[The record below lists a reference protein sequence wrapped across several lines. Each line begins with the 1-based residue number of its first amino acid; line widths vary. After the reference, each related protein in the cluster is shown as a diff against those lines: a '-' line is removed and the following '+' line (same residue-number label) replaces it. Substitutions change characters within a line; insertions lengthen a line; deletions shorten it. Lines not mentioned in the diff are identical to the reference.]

1 MSFQYSP
8 DSDIADWLASIH
20 LERYQDVFKQHG
32 YHVARDATL
41 LDGEDLQ
48 QIGITATGHR
58 KRILNLVQQTQLLGR
73 PLRKPA
79 ARDAHPQAAACME
92 ALDVAQRPQ
101 IGEDAMKG
109 VLGGATDVSEMQQR
123 AAEPNHTSP
132 LEKDPAPPLVRPVPK
147 PRTVFHRSKPE
158 QGLAPTPAARST
170 VLTQSL
176 DSDRTPGAFV
186 VLEGFVPGESST
198 DLESPEAR
206 PKQQTSPRATTT
218 MGIGASRSATRES
231 SREEKRL
238 PASVDHGQTLETSE
252 KPSSSVPSVPP
263 RLGHRIP
270 APESSPAS
278 LPEGRPTSD
287 LSLPAVATSAKTDVL
302 PYPGAPSQLG
312 SGQGRLEM
320 VSNIIYEGLK
330 PSLAPTE
337 DPGGENGPQDRT
349 LTEPPGPSLQEMTY
363 LVNKP
368 ESPGW
373 SAAGLPP
380 VPERPATKP
389 DISEQPINPYSES
402 IFGHEVPAREQK
414 GMGIPSRQSCE
425 GGAELELEREACR
438 TSSECSSD
446 GKSEDEETRT
456 KLIDR
461 IIQNDTEGYSTVE
474 SPHAEGAQFS
484 LPSHFYPDEILD
496 DLTISPYAS
505 YTSLSEP
512 RLTMLRGWLDKL
524 SPQGNYVFQR
534 RYVRFD
540 GKNLM
545 YFSSE
550 KEPYPKG
557 VIPLSVI
564 EMVRSTKDNK
574 FQVVTSHRIFVFRA
588 ENEAQR
594 NEWCS
599 TLQKKVTEQR
609 LVGSQPRPAN
619 TAHCQ
624 KSGTLEL
631 KGQKS
636 KVFAALSLSEM
647 WLYKSEQF
655 FKMGIGICLIEMRG
669 STIREA
675 KNRSFELITP
685 LKIFSFMAESEK
697 EKREW
702 MEALQEAIAET
713 LYDYEVAEKIWSN
726 KANKHCADCRAQN
739 PDWASINLCV
749 VICKQC
755 AGQHRSLGSNIS
767 KVQSLKLDTSVWSNE
782 IVQLFIMLGNDRAN
796 RFWAARLLATEGLY
810 PDASAEQRR
819 DFISRKYRDGR
830 YRLPHPHYATQ
841 DDVLQAL
848 CAAVTGPGL
857 LKTVLQFFSSS
868 EAGLT
873 ADPGAYEVSPG
884 ADLLWGP
891 ENKRPRNRSALC
903 PTGSPSTGEPGPEG
917 VYNEITQPVT
927 HSGYLHRASALPKLP
942 GTKKS
947 RDDFQRIWCSLEK
960 ALLFF
965 ETEKC
970 TEPLSHIES
979 RDLLS
984 LGVSK
989 AHAVTSPGSTERFR
1003 YTLELFLTGEK
1014 VQQLGVDGP
1023 DTLQAWA
1030 SAIGKWFTPVSC
1042 HCLLGYEFQRV
1053 GQLRYKCML
1062 NPEQWQQAFFIL
1074 QKAHLFICPTE
1085 DDGAEDSIN
1094 LRRLQELSMVP
1105 PTETPEKKELL
1116 ILVEMGRTFYL
1127 QGLSRADSTAWY
1139 ADIQASAGGRGNA
1152 LRDQQLSRGDIP
1164 IIVDSCIAF
1173 ITQYGLRHEGI
1184 YRKNGAKSRIKVLM
1198 EEFRRDARNVKLR
1211 INDNFIEDV
1220 TDVLKR
1226 FFREL
1231 EDPIFTLELHPQWK
1245 EAAGISSKPQ
1255 RLERYKEL
1263 IHRLPRLN
1271 HKTLAALIGHLY
1283 RVQKCADLN
1292 QMSTKNLSLLFAPSL
1307 FQTDGKGEHEVKVME
1322 DLIDNYVSI
1331 FNIDED
1337 QVSQMDLEN
1346 SLITTW
1352 KDTQLSQAGDLIIE
1366 VYLEQKLPD
1375 CCVTLKVSPTMT
1387 AEELTNQVLEM
1398 RNVAASLDIWLT
1410 FEALE
1415 NGELERPLHPKEKV
1429 LEQALQWCKLPEPS
1443 TAYLLVRKVT
1453 IGEGSCLF
1461 TGAKRE
1467 TPKCGL
1473 LKCREEPPKLLGNK
1487 FQERYFVIRDR
1498 KLLLLKEKRSAKPE
1512 REWPLDAAK
1521 VYMGI
1526 RKKLKSPGQWGF
1538 TLTLDKQQLYL
1549 VCSGQAELWDWT
1561 TSILKA
1567 QHDDLRPVIMRRRS
1581 SSDLAKQKFGT
1592 MPLVPL
1598 HGDSTDT
1605 TMLSANQTLRRLHTR
1620 RTLSMFFPM
1629 KMHQDCLEEQQE
1641 KEVDTEPVYEEVG
1654 NFPELASLELDRELL
1669 ADLSSIPSV
1678 DRSKKP
1684 SPFPEQPPAPA
1695 LRSSLPTNPAQRVSG
1710 PSVSKALSLERGLNL
1725 ECDKSPAHGG
1735 SAGLRPTKT
1744 ASLERN
1750 LEPSLVLAGDQG
1762 QVAMPGGSP
1771 SMETSLEIPKKRN
1784 IQPSSPINNKLI
1796 QELSSIIL
1804 KKNEGQHPG
1813 LDPGLDP
1820 GSGPGSGP
1828 GPGPGQHVT

>member
-1 MSFQYSP
+1 MSSPCGP
-8 DSDIADWLASIH
+8 DSNITDWLATIH
-20 LERYQDVFKQHG
+20 LERYRDVFKQHG
-32 YHVARDATL
+32 YHVARDAAS
-41 LDGEDLQ
+41 LDSDRLQ
-48 QIGITATGHR
+48 QLGITATGHR
-58 KRILNLVQQTQLLGR
+58 KRILNLVQQTRMLSQSWRG
-73 PLRKPA
+73 PA
-79 ARDAHPQAAACME
+79 AEDTHFQAIEGLDA
-92 ALDVAQRPQ
+92 AQE
-101 IGEDAMKG
+101 GKDAMKEEQ
-109 VLGGATDVSEMQQR
+109 GGATDALGAQQLV
-123 AAEPNHTSP
+123 AAPAQASP
-132 LEKDPAPPLVRPVPK
+132 LDKDPAPPLVKPIPK
-147 PRTVFHRSKPE
+147 PRTVFPRSKPE
-158 QGLAPTPAARST
+158 QGSAPAPPARTT
-170 VLTQSL
+170 VPAHTHR
-176 DSDRTPGAFV
+176 DRATAAFV

-198 DLESPEAR
+198 DLESPEPRPAQPVGPGAAVAMGMGLSRLRAR
-206 PKQQTSPRATTT
+206 DSAREGSWSP
-218 MGIGASRSATRES
+218 
-231 SREEKRL
+231 
-238 PASVDHGQTLETSE
+238 PALDHGPSLEASE
-252 KPSSSVPSVPP
+252 KSPLSVPSVPP
-263 RLGHRIP
+263 RHSHRVPAVETATGSVPEGHPASIPRRRDPSPCPRP
-270 APESSPAS
+270 APQPAS
-278 LPEGRPTSD
+278 
-287 LSLPAVATSAKTDVL
+287 V
-302 PYPGAPSQLG
+302 
-312 SGQGRLEM
+312 QGRMEM
-320 VSNIIYEGLK
+320 VSNVIYEGLK
-330 PSLAPTE
+330 HLSAPTE
-337 DPGGENGPQDRT
+337 DSGGEDGPQGQAQ
-349 LTEPPGPSLQEMTY
+349 LPALSLQELTQPD
-363 LVNKP
+363 KP
-368 ESPGW
+368 DP
-373 SAAGLPP
+373 GLPP
-380 VPERPATKP
+380 VPQRPTSTSEV
-389 DISEQPINPYSES
+389 SEQLVSPYSET
-402 IFGHEVPAREQK
+402 IFGHIAPSREQK
-414 GMGIPSRQSCE
+414 GAGISSDQSYE
-425 GGAELELEREACR
+425 AVSELDLEREACR
-438 TSSECSSD
+438 TSSECSSE
-446 GKSEDEETRT
+446 GRSEDEETRSR
-456 KLIDR
+456 LIDR

-474 SPHAEGAQFS
+474 APQGEGTQFI
-484 LPSHFYPDEILD
+484 LPAHLYPDEVLD

-505 YTSLSEP
+505 FTSLSEP
-512 RLTMLRGWLDKL
+512 RPTMLSGWLDKL

-550 KEPYPKG
+550 KEPYSKG

-564 EMVRSTKDNK
+564 EMARCTKDNK
-574 FQVVTSHRIFVFRA
+574 FQVITSHRIFVFRA

-609 LVGSQPRPAN
+609 LVGSRPRPAN

-636 KVFAALSLSEM
+636 KVFATLSLPEM

-655 FKMGIGICLIEMRG
+655 FKMGIGICVIEMRG

-685 LKIFSFMAESEK
+685 SKIFSFVAESER

-702 MEALQEAIAET
+702 MEALQEAIAEM

-726 KANKHCADCRAQN
+726 KANKHCADCWAPS

-796 RFWAARLLATEGLY
+796 RFWAARLPAAEALHPG
-810 PDASAEQRR
+810 ASAEQRR
-819 DFISRKYRDGR
+819 DFISRKYREGQ
-830 YRLPHPHYATQ
+830 YRLPHPHYTTQ
-841 DDVLQAL
+841 EDVLQAL
-848 CAAVTGPGL
+848 CTAVTGPAL
-857 LKTVLQFFSSS
+857 LKTILQFFSST
-868 EAGLT
+868 EAGLA
-873 ADPGAYEVSPG
+873 ADPAACEM
-884 ADLLWGP
+884 ALERRRL
-891 ENKRPRNRSALC
+891 RNHSGTPHAQ
-903 PTGSPSTGEPGPEG
+903 EPGLEG
-917 VYNEITQPVT
+917 VYNEITQPVA
-927 HSGYLHRASALPKLP
+927 HSGYLHRATASHKLA

-947 RDDFQRIWCSLEK
+947 KEDFQRTWCSLER

-970 TEPLSHIES
+970 MEPFGHIES
-979 RDLLS
+979 GDLLS
-984 LGVSK
+984 MGVSR
-989 AHAVTSPGSTERFR
+989 AQAFTSPGPTERFR
-1003 YTLELFLTGEK
+1003 FTLELFLTGEK
-1014 VQQLGVDGP
+1014 VQQLGTDRP
-1023 DTLQAWA
+1023 ETLQAWA

-1062 NPEQWQQAFFIL
+1062 NPERWQQAFFIL
-1074 QKAHLFICPTE
+1074 QKAHLFICPAE

-1094 LRRLQELSMVP
+1094 LRRLQELSLVP

-1127 QGLSRADSTAWY
+1127 QGLSRADSAAWY
-1139 ADIQASAGGRGNA
+1139 SDIQASAGGRGNA
-1152 LRDQQLSRGDIP
+1152 LRDQQLSRADIP

-1173 ITQYGLRHEGI
+1173 ITQYGLKHEGI

-1211 INDNFIEDV
+1211 ISDNFIEDV

-1231 EDPIFTLELHPQWK
+1231 EDPVFTLELHPQWK
-1245 EAAGISSKPQ
+1245 EAAEIPSKPH

-1263 IHRLPRLN
+1263 IQRLPRLN

-1387 AEELTNQVLEM
+1387 AEELTNHVLEM

-1410 FEALE
+1410 FEVLE

-1443 TAYLLVRKVT
+1443 AAYLLVKKVP

-1461 TGAKRE
+1461 TGVKRE

-1498 KLLLLKEKRSAKPE
+1498 RLLLLKEKRSAKPE

-1526 RKKLKSPGQWGF
+1526 RKKLKPPAQWGF

-1549 VCSGQAELWDWT
+1549 LCSGQAEMWDWT

-1567 QHDDLRPVIMRRRS
+1567 QHDDLRPVILRRRS

-1598 HGDSTDT
+1598 HGESTDA

-1629 KMHQDCLEEQQE
+1629 KVHQDSLEEQQE
-1641 KEVDTEPVYEEVG
+1641 KEADADPVYEEVG
-1654 NFPELASLELDRELL
+1654 NFAELATLELGQGLL
-1669 ADLSSIPSV
+1669 ADLSAVPHM

-1684 SPFPEQPPAPA
+1684 SLFPEHPPATA
-1695 LRSSLPTNPAQRVSG
+1695 LRSSLPASPAQRVAG
-1710 PSVSKALSLERGLNL
+1710 PSVTKALSLERGLNL
-1725 ECDKSPAHGG
+1725 ESDKAPAQ
-1735 SAGLRPTKT
+1735 GLRPTKT

-1750 LEPSLVLAGDQG
+1750 VQHSLALCRDWEQA
-1762 QVAMPGGSP
+1762 ATPGSSP
-1771 SMETSLEIPKKRN
+1771 SADTTMEMPRKRS
-1784 IQPSSPINNKLI
+1784 IQPPSPVSDKLI
-1796 QELSSIIL
+1796 QELSSVIL
-1804 KKNEGQHPG
+1804 RKNEVQP
-1813 LDPGLDP
+1813 
-1820 GSGPGSGP
+1820 
-1828 GPGPGQHVT
+1828 PGPGQPVM

>member
-1 MSFQYSP
+1 MSSP
-8 DSDIADWLASIH
+8 CGPDLDIADWLATIH
-20 LERYQDVFKQHG
+20 LERYRDVFKQHG
-32 YHVARDATL
+32 YHVAGDATS
-41 LDGEDLQ
+41 LDSHHLQ

-58 KRILNLVQQTQLLGR
+58 KRILTLAQQTRMLSQSR
-73 PLRKPA
+73 RSPA
-79 ARDAHPQAAACME
+79 AGDTHSRGTE
-92 ALDVAQRPQ
+92 ALDAPQ
-101 IGEDAMKG
+101 EGKDAM
-109 VLGGATDVSEMQQR
+109 R
-123 AAEPNHTSP
+123 AEPGGTSDAFGTQP
-132 LEKDPAPPLVRPVPK
+132 RVAVPSQAPPGEKDPAPPAVKPVPK
-147 PRTVFHRSKPE
+147 PRTVFPRSKPE
-158 QGLAPTPAARST
+158 QGVVPVPPARST
-170 VLTQSL
+170 LPAHG
-176 DSDRTPGAFV
+176 PGSERAPAAFV

-198 DLESPEAR
+198 DLESPEPGAD
-206 PKQQTSPRATTT
+206 PGAAAA
-218 MGIGASRSATRES
+218 MGVIASRLR
-231 SREEKRL
+231 
-238 PASVDHGQTLETSE
+238 
-252 KPSSSVPSVPP
+252 
-263 RLGHRIP
+263 
-270 APESSPAS
+270 
-278 LPEGRPTSD
+278 GRDS
-287 LSLPAVATSAKTDVL
+287 
-302 PYPGAPSQLG
+302 
-312 SGQGRLEM
+312 
-320 VSNIIYEGLK
+320 
-330 PSLAPTE
+330 
-337 DPGGENGPQDRT
+337 
-349 LTEPPGPSLQEMTY
+349 
-363 LVNKP
+363 
-368 ESPGW
+368 
-373 SAAGLPP
+373 
-380 VPERPATKP
+380 
-389 DISEQPINPYSES
+389 
-402 IFGHEVPAREQK
+402 AREDTR
-414 GMGIPSRQSCE
+414 PSPTASQP
-425 GGAELELEREACR
+425 LLHR
-438 TSSECSSD
+438 TSSECSSE
-446 GKSEDEETRT
+446 GRSEDEESRSR
-456 KLIDR
+456 LIER
-461 IIQNDTEGYSTVE
+461 IAHNDTEGYSTVE
-474 SPHAEGAQFS
+474 APRAQGAPFS
-484 LPSHFYPDEILD
+484 LPAHLYPDEVLD

-505 YTSLSEP
+505 FTSLSEP
-512 RLTMLRGWLDKL
+512 RPTMLSGWLDKL
-524 SPQGNYVFQR
+524 SPQGNYVFQK

-564 EMVRSTKDNK
+564 EMARSTKDNK
-574 FQVVTSHRIFVFRA
+574 FQVITSHRIFVFRA

-599 TLQKKVTEQR
+599 TLQKKVMEQR
-609 LVGSQPRPAN
+609 LVGSRPRPAN

-636 KVFAALSLSEM
+636 KVFATLSLPEM

-655 FKMGIGICLIEMRG
+655 FKMGIAMCFIEMRG

-675 KNRSFELITP
+675 KSRSFELITP
-685 LKIFSFMAESEK
+685 SKTFSFVAESER
-697 EKREW
+697 EKHEW
-702 MEALQEAIAET
+702 MEALQEAIAEM

-726 KANKHCADCRAQN
+726 KANKYCADCWAQS

-782 IVQLFIMLGNDRAN
+782 IVQLFIVLGNDRAN
-796 RFWAARLLATEGLY
+796 RFWAARLPASEAIT
-810 PDASAEQRR
+810 PDSGAEQRR
-819 DFISRKYRDGR
+819 DFIARKYREGR

-841 DDVLQAL
+841 EEVLQAL
-848 CAAVTGPGL
+848 CTAVAGPAL

-868 EAGLT
+868 EA
-873 ADPGAYEVSPG
+873 AVASDPAASEAAPG
-884 ADLLWGP
+884 PDLWWGP
-891 ENKRPRNRSALC
+891 ESKRPRNLS
-903 PTGSPSTGEPGPEG
+903 GPEG

-927 HSGYLHRASALPKLP
+927 HSGYLYRATAPPRLP
-942 GTKKS
+942 GARKS
-947 RDDFQRIWCSLEK
+947 KEDFQRTWCSLER

-970 TEPLSHIES
+970 TEPLGHIDS
-979 RDLLS
+979 GDLIS
-984 LGVSK
+984 LGVNR
-989 AHAVTSPGSTERFR
+989 AHQALSSPGPTERFR
-1003 YTLELFLTGEK
+1003 FTLELFLTGEK
-1014 VQQLGVDGP
+1014 VQQLGTDGP
-1023 DTLQAWA
+1023 EMLQAWA

-1062 NPEQWQQAFFIL
+1062 NPERWQRAFFIL
-1074 QKAHLFICPTE
+1074 QKGHLFICPAE
-1085 DDGAEDSIN
+1085 EDGAEDSIN
-1094 LRRLQELSMVP
+1094 LRRLQELSLVP
-1105 PTETPEKKELL
+1105 PTDTPEKKELL
-1116 ILVEMGRTFYL
+1116 VLVEMGRTFHL
-1127 QGLSRADSTAWY
+1127 QGLSRADSAAWY
-1139 ADIQASAGGRGNA
+1139 SDIQASAGGRGNA

-1211 INDNFIEDV
+1211 ISDNFIEDV

-1245 EAAGISSKPQ
+1245 EAAEISSKPQ

-1366 VYLEQKLPD
+1366 VYLEQKVPD

-1443 TAYLLVRKVT
+1443 AAYLLVRKVP

-1473 LKCREEPPKLLGNK
+1473 LKCREEPPKLLGSK

-1498 KLLLLKEKRSAKPE
+1498 RLLLLKEKRSAKPE

-1526 RKKLKSPGQWGF
+1526 RKKLKPPAQWGF

-1567 QHDDLRPVIMRRRS
+1567 QHDDLRPVVLRRHS

-1598 HGDSTDT
+1598 HGDSTDA

-1629 KMHQDCLEEQQE
+1629 KIHQDSLEEQQE
-1641 KEVDTEPVYEEVG
+1641 KEADIDPVYEEVG
-1654 NFPELASLELDRELL
+1654 NFPELAALDLGQGLL
-1669 ADLSSIPSV
+1669 AELVAVPPV

-1684 SPFPEQPPAPA
+1684 SPFPEQPPATA
-1695 LRSSLPTNPAQRVSG
+1695 LRSSLPASPAHRVTG
-1710 PSVSKALSLERGLNL
+1710 PSVTKAVKKSLQ
-1725 ECDKSPAHGG
+1725 P
-1735 SAGLRPTKT
+1735 
-1744 ASLERN
+1744 
-1750 LEPSLVLAGDQG
+1750 PSHISD
-1762 QVAMPGGSP
+1762 
-1771 SMETSLEIPKKRN
+1771 
-1784 IQPSSPINNKLI
+1784 KLI
-1796 QELSSIIL
+1796 QELSSVIL
-1804 KKNEGQHPG
+1804 RKSDGQP
-1813 LDPGLDP
+1813 
-1820 GSGPGSGP
+1820 P
-1828 GPGPGQHVT
+1828 GPG

>member
-1 MSFQYSP
+1 MSSPCGP
-8 DSDIADWLASIH
+8 DSDIADWLATIH
-20 LERYQDVFKQHG
+20 LERYRDVFKQHG
-32 YHVARDATL
+32 YHVARDVAS
-41 LDGEDLQ
+41 LDGSHLQ

-58 KRILNLVQQTQLLGR
+58 KRILNLVQQTRMLSRSQGG
-73 PLRKPA
+73 PTA
-79 ARDAHPQAAACME
+79 GDAHLRATEVLDALQAG
-92 ALDVAQRPQ
+92 DN
-101 IGEDAMKG
+101 AMKAEPE
-109 VLGGATDVSEMQQR
+109 GGTDSFGTQQR
-123 AAEPNHTSP
+123 VTAPTQASP
-132 LEKDPAPPLVRPVPK
+132 LEKDPAPPFVKPVPK
-147 PRTVFHRSKPE
+147 PRTVFPRSKPE
-158 QGLAPTPAARST
+158 QGLAPVPPARTTVPARG
-170 VLTQSL
+170 
-176 DSDRTPGAFV
+176 PGSNRAPAAFV
-186 VLEGFVPGESST
+186 VLEGDPGWLVLLGGRSCCPSSAPPGSRAGVPQHADCLSFQRLCPQRSVSSPSAPT
-198 DLESPEAR
+198 AR
-206 PKQQTSPRATTT
+206 PSLGTVPHSP
-218 MGIGASRSATRES
+218 I
-231 SREEKRL
+231 
-238 PASVDHGQTLETSE
+238 
-252 KPSSSVPSVPP
+252 
-263 RLGHRIP
+263 
-270 APESSPAS
+270 SP
-278 LPEGRPTSD
+278 
-287 LSLPAVATSAKTDVL
+287 
-302 PYPGAPSQLG
+302 
-312 SGQGRLEM
+312 
-320 VSNIIYEGLK
+320 
-330 PSLAPTE
+330 
-337 DPGGENGPQDRT
+337 
-349 LTEPPGPSLQEMTY
+349 
-363 LVNKP
+363 
-368 ESPGW
+368 
-373 SAAGLPP
+373 
-380 VPERPATKP
+380 
-389 DISEQPINPYSES
+389 
-402 IFGHEVPAREQK
+402 
-414 GMGIPSRQSCE
+414 
-425 GGAELELEREACR
+425 R
-438 TSSECSSD
+438 TSSECSSE
-446 GKSEDEETRT
+446 GRSEDEETRSR
-456 KLIDR
+456 LINR
-461 IIQNDTEGYSTVE
+461 IVQNDTEGYSTVE
-474 SPHAEGAQFS
+474 APRAEGTPFS
-484 LPSHFYPDEILD
+484 LPAHLYPDEVLD

-505 YTSLSEP
+505 FTSLSEP
-512 RLTMLRGWLDKL
+512 RPTMLSGWLDKL

-564 EMVRSTKDNK
+564 EMARSTKDNK
-574 FQVVTSHRIFVFRA
+574 FQVFTSHRIFVFRA

-609 LVGSQPRPAN
+609 LVGSRPRPAN

-624 KSGTLEL
+624 KSGILEL

-636 KVFAALSLSEM
+636 KVFAALSLPEM

-655 FKMGIGICLIEMRG
+655 FKMGIGICFIEIRG

-685 LKIFSFMAESEK
+685 LKIFSFVAESER

-702 MEALQEAIAET
+702 MEALQEAIAEM

-726 KANKHCADCRAQN
+726 KANRYCADCWAQT

-755 AGQHRSLGSNIS
+755 AGQYIYQGGHGGQHRSLGSNIS

-782 IVQLFIMLGNDRAN
+782 IVQLFIVLGNDRAN
-796 RFWAARLLATEGLY
+796 RFWAARLPATEGLY

-819 DFISRKYRDGR
+819 DFISRKYREGR

-841 DDVLQAL
+841 EDVLQAL
-848 CAAVTGPGL
+848 CAAVAGPAL
-857 LKTVLQFFSSS
+857 LKTILQFFSSS
-868 EAGLT
+868 EAGLA
-873 ADPGAYEVSPG
+873 ADPTACEMASG
-884 ADLLWGP
+884 ADL
-891 ENKRPRNRSALC
+891 C
-903 PTGSPSTGEPGPEG
+903 PCAREPGPEG

-927 HSGYLHRASALPKLP
+927 HSGYLYRATAPPKLP
-942 GTKKS
+942 GAKKS
-947 RDDFQRIWCSLEK
+947 KEDFQRTWCSLER

-970 TEPLSHIES
+970 TEPLGHIES
-979 RDLLS
+979 GDLIS
-984 LGVSK
+984 LGVSR
-989 AHAVTSPGSTERFR
+989 AQALASPGSAERFR
-1003 YTLELFLTGEK
+1003 FTLELFLTGEK
-1014 VQQLGVDGP
+1014 VQQLGTDGP
-1023 DTLQAWA
+1023 ETLQAWA
-1030 SAIGKWFTPVSC
+1030 SAIGKWFTPMSC

-1062 NPEQWQQAFFIL
+1062 NPERWQQAFFIL

-1085 DDGAEDSIN
+1085 DDGGEDSIN
-1094 LRRLQELSMVP
+1094 LRRLQELSLVP

-1127 QGLSRADSTAWY
+1127 QGLSRADSAAWY
-1139 ADIQASAGGRGNA
+1139 TDIQASAGGRGNA

-1231 EDPIFTLELHPQWK
+1231 EDPVFTLELHPQWK
-1245 EAAGISSKPQ
+1245 EAAEISSKPQ

-1375 CCVTLKVSPTMT
+1375 CCITLKVCPTMT

-1443 TAYLLVRKVT
+1443 AAYLLVRKVP
-1453 IGEGSCLF
+1453 ISEGSCLF

-1498 KLLLLKEKRSAKPE
+1498 RLLLLKEKRSAKPE
-1512 REWPLDAAK
+1512 REWPLEAAK

-1526 RKKLKSPGQWGF
+1526 RKKLKPPAQWGF

-1549 VCSGQAELWDWT
+1549 VCSGQAELWDWI

-1629 KMHQDCLEEQQE
+1629 KMHQDSLEEQQE
-1641 KEVDTEPVYEEVG
+1641 KEVDADPVYEEVG
-1654 NFPELASLELDRELL
+1654 NFPELAALELGRELL
-1669 ADLSSIPSV
+1669 ADLSAVPPV

-1684 SPFPEQPPAPA
+1684 APFPEQPPATA
-1695 LRSSLPTNPAQRVSG
+1695 LRSSLPSSPAQRVTV
-1710 PSVSKALSLERGLNL
+1710 PSVTKAL
-1725 ECDKSPAHGG
+1725 
-1735 SAGLRPTKT
+1735 T
-1744 ASLERN
+1744 
-1750 LEPSLVLAGDQG
+1750 
-1762 QVAMPGGSP
+1762 
-1771 SMETSLEIPKKRN
+1771 ETSLEIPKKRN
-1784 IQPSSPINNKLI
+1784 MQPPSPINDKLI
-1796 QELSSIIL
+1796 QELSSVIL
-1804 KKNEGQHPG
+1804 RKNEGQP
-1813 LDPGLDP
+1813 
-1820 GSGPGSGP
+1820 P
-1828 GPGPGQHVT
+1828 GPG

>member
-1 MSFQYSP
+1 MSSPCGP
-8 DSDIADWLASIH
+8 DSDIADWLATIH
-20 LERYQDVFKQHG
+20 LERYRDVFKQHG
-32 YHVARDATL
+32 YHVARDATS
-41 LDGEDLQ
+41 LDSHHLQ

-58 KRILNLVQQTQLLGR
+58 KRILTLAQQTRMLSQPRGR
-73 PLRKPA
+73 PA
-79 ARDAHPQAAACME
+79 AGDTHSRGTE
-92 ALDVAQRPQ
+92 ALDAPQ
-101 IGEDAMKG
+101 EGKDAM
-109 VLGGATDVSEMQQR
+109 R
-123 AAEPNHTSP
+123 AEPGGTSDAFGTQSRVTVP
-132 LEKDPAPPLVRPVPK
+132 SQAPPGDKDPAPPAVKPVPK
-147 PRTVFHRSKPE
+147 PRTVFPRSKPE
-158 QGLAPTPAARST
+158 QGLVPVPPARST
-170 VLTQSL
+170 VPAHG
-176 DSDRTPGAFV
+176 PGSERAPAAFV

-198 DLESPEAR
+198 DLESACP
-206 PKQQTSPRATTT
+206 QT
-218 MGIGASRSATRES
+218 GW
-231 SREEKRL
+231 
-238 PASVDHGQTLETSE
+238 HC
-252 KPSSSVPSVPP
+252 
-263 RLGHRIP
+263 
-270 APESSPAS
+270 
-278 LPEGRPTSD
+278 
-287 LSLPAVATSAKTDVL
+287 
-302 PYPGAPSQLG
+302 
-312 SGQGRLEM
+312 
-320 VSNIIYEGLK
+320 
-330 PSLAPTE
+330 
-337 DPGGENGPQDRT
+337 
-349 LTEPPGPSLQEMTY
+349 PGPRC
-363 LVNKP
+363 
-368 ESPGW
+368 
-373 SAAGLPP
+373 AAQLPP
-380 VPERPATKP
+380 SP
-389 DISEQPINPYSES
+389 
-402 IFGHEVPAREQK
+402 F
-414 GMGIPSRQSCE
+414 C
-425 GGAELELEREACR
+425 LR
-438 TSSECSSD
+438 TSSECSSE
-446 GKSEDEETRT
+446 GRSEDEESRSR
-456 KLIDR
+456 LIER
-461 IIQNDTEGYSTVE
+461 IAHNDTEGYSTVE
-474 SPHAEGAQFS
+474 APRPEGAPFS
-484 LPSHFYPDEILD
+484 LPAHLYPDELLD

-505 YTSLSEP
+505 FTSLSEP
-512 RLTMLRGWLDKL
+512 RPTMLSGWLDKL

-564 EMVRSTKDNK
+564 EMARSTKDNK
-574 FQVVTSHRIFVFRA
+574 FQVITSHRIFVFRA

-599 TLQKKVTEQR
+599 TLQKKVMEQR
-609 LVGSQPRPAN
+609 LVGSRPRPAN

-636 KVFAALSLSEM
+636 KVFAALSLPEM

-655 FKMGIGICLIEMRG
+655 FKMGIAMCFIEMRG

-675 KNRSFELITP
+675 KSRSFELITP
-685 LKIFSFMAESEK
+685 SKTFSFVAESER

-702 MEALQEAIAET
+702 MEALQEAIAEM
-713 LYDYEVAEKIWSN
+713 LNDYEVAEKIWSN
-726 KANKHCADCRAQN
+726 KANKYCADCWAQS

-782 IVQLFIMLGNDRAN
+782 IVQLFIVLGNDRAN
-796 RFWAARLLATEGLY
+796 RFWAARLPAAEAIS
-810 PDASAEQRR
+810 PDSGAEQRR
-819 DFISRKYRDGR
+819 DFIARKYREGR

-841 DDVLQAL
+841 EEVLQAL
-848 CAAVTGPGL
+848 CAAVAGPAL
-857 LKTVLQFFSSS
+857 LKTILQFFSSS
-868 EAGLT
+868 EAAL
-873 ADPGAYEVSPG
+873 ASDPAASEAAPG
-884 ADLLWGP
+884 ADLWWGP
-891 ENKRPRNRSALC
+891 ESKRPRNLS
-903 PTGSPSTGEPGPEG
+903 GPEG

-927 HSGYLHRASALPKLP
+927 HSGYLYRAMAPPKLP
-942 GTKKS
+942 GARKS
-947 RDDFQRIWCSLEK
+947 KEDFQRTWCSLER

-970 TEPLSHIES
+970 TEPLGHIDS
-979 RDLLS
+979 GDLLS
-984 LGVSK
+984 LGVNR
-989 AHAVTSPGSTERFR
+989 AHQTLTSPGPTERFR
-1003 YTLELFLTGEK
+1003 FTLELFLTGEK
-1014 VQQLGVDGP
+1014 VQQLGTDGP
-1023 DTLQAWA
+1023 ETLQAWA

-1062 NPEQWQQAFFIL
+1062 NPERWQRAFFIL
-1074 QKAHLFICPTE
+1074 QKSHLFICPAE
-1085 DDGAEDSIN
+1085 EDGAEDSIN
-1094 LRRLQELSMVP
+1094 LRRLQELSLVL
-1105 PTETPEKKELL
+1105 PTDTPEKKELL
-1116 ILVEMGRTFYL
+1116 VLVEMGRTFYL
-1127 QGLSRADSTAWY
+1127 QGLSRADSAAWY
-1139 ADIQASAGGRGNA
+1139 GDIQASAGGRGNA
-1152 LRDQQLSRGDIP
+1152 LRDQQLSRADIP

-1211 INDNFIEDV
+1211 ISDNFIEDV

-1245 EAAGISSKPQ
+1245 EAAEISSKPQ

-1366 VYLEQKLPD
+1366 VYLEQKVPD

-1429 LEQALQWCKLPEPS
+1429 LEQALQWWKLPEPS
-1443 TAYLLVRKVT
+1443 AAYLLVRKVP
-1453 IGEGSCLF
+1453 IGEGGCLF

-1487 FQERYFVIRDR
+1487 FQERYFVIQDR
-1498 KLLLLKEKRSAKPE
+1498 RLLLLKEKRSAKPE

-1526 RKKLKSPGQWGF
+1526 RKKLKPPAQWGF

-1549 VCSGQAELWDWT
+1549 VCSGQAELWDWI

-1567 QHDDLRPVIMRRRS
+1567 QHDDLRPVVLRRRS

-1598 HGDSTDT
+1598 HGDSTDA

-1629 KMHQDCLEEQQE
+1629 KIHQDSLEEQQE
-1641 KEVDTEPVYEEVG
+1641 KEADTDPVYEEVG
-1654 NFPELASLELDRELL
+1654 NFPELAALDLGQGLL
-1669 ADLSSIPSV
+1669 AELAAVPPV

-1684 SPFPEQPPAPA
+1684 SPFPEEPPGTA
-1695 LRSSLPTNPAQRVSG
+1695 LRSSLPASPAHRVTG
-1710 PSVSKALSLERGLNL
+1710 PSVTKAVKRSL
-1725 ECDKSPAHGG
+1725 
-1735 SAGLRPTKT
+1735 
-1744 ASLERN
+1744 
-1750 LEPSLVLAGDQG
+1750 
-1762 QVAMPGGSP
+1762 
-1771 SMETSLEIPKKRN
+1771 
-1784 IQPSSPINNKLI
+1784 QPPSPISDKLM
-1796 QELSSIIL
+1796 QELSSVIL
-1804 KKNEGQHPG
+1804 RKSDGQP
-1813 LDPGLDP
+1813 
-1820 GSGPGSGP
+1820 P
-1828 GPGPGQHVT
+1828 GPG

>member
-1 MSFQYSP
+1 MSSPCGP
-8 DSDIADWLASIH
+8 DSDIADWLATIH

-32 YHVARDATL
+32 YHVARDASS
-41 LDGEDLQ
+41 LDSHHLQ

-58 KRILNLVQQTQLLGR
+58 KRILTLAQQTRMLSQPRGR
-73 PLRKPA
+73 PA
-79 ARDAHPQAAACME
+79 AGDTHSRSTEVLDAPQE
-92 ALDVAQRPQ
+92 
-101 IGEDAMKG
+101 GKDAMR
-109 VLGGATDVSEMQQR
+109 VEPGGTGDAFGTQQR
-123 AAEPNHTSP
+123 ATVPSQAPP
-132 LEKDPAPPLVRPVPK
+132 GDKDPAPPAVKPVPK
-147 PRTVFHRSKPE
+147 PRTVFPRSKPE
-158 QGLAPTPAARST
+158 QGLVPVPPARSA
-170 VLTQSL
+170 VPAHGPGSE
-176 DSDRTPGAFV
+176 RTPTALV

-198 DLESPEAR
+198 DLESAEP
-206 PKQQTSPRATTT
+206 
-218 MGIGASRSATRES
+218 GADPGA
-231 SREEKRL
+231 
-238 PASVDHGQTLETSE
+238 
-252 KPSSSVPSVPP
+252 
-263 RLGHRIP
+263 
-270 APESSPAS
+270 
-278 LPEGRPTSD
+278 
-287 LSLPAVATSAKTDVL
+287 AVAM
-302 PYPGAPSQLG
+302 APTA
-312 SGQGRLEM
+312 R
-320 VSNIIYEGLK
+320 
-330 PSLAPTE
+330 PSLAMRPQ
-337 DPGGENGPQDRT
+337 PGSQ
-349 LTEPPGPSLQEMTY
+349 
-363 LVNKP
+363 
-368 ESPGW
+368 
-373 SAAGLPP
+373 
-380 VPERPATKP
+380 
-389 DISEQPINPYSES
+389 
-402 IFGHEVPAREQK
+402 
-414 GMGIPSRQSCE
+414 
-425 GGAELELEREACR
+425 R
-438 TSSECSSD
+438 TSSECSSE
-446 GKSEDEETRT
+446 GRSEDEESRSR
-456 KLIDR
+456 LIER
-461 IIQNDTEGYSTVE
+461 IAHSDSEGYSTVE
-474 SPHAEGAQFS
+474 APRTEGTPFS
-484 LPSHFYPDEILD
+484 LPAHLYPDELLD

-505 YTSLSEP
+505 FTSLSEP
-512 RLTMLRGWLDKL
+512 RPTVLSGWLDKL

-540 GKNLM
+540 GKNLT

-564 EMVRSTKDNK
+564 EMARSTKDNK
-574 FQVVTSHRIFVFRA
+574 FQVITSHRIFVFRA

-599 TLQKKVTEQR
+599 TLQKKVMEQR
-609 LVGSQPRPAN
+609 LVGSRPRPAN

-624 KSGTLEL
+624 KSGVLEL
-631 KGQKS
+631 KGHKS
-636 KVFAALSLSEM
+636 KVFAALSLPEM

-655 FKMGIGICLIEMRG
+655 FKMGIAMCFIEMRG

-675 KNRSFELITP
+675 KSRSFELITP
-685 LKIFSFMAESEK
+685 SKTFSFVAESER

-702 MEALQEAIAET
+702 MEALQEAIAEM

-726 KANKHCADCRAQN
+726 KANKYCADCWAQS

-755 AGQHRSLGSNIS
+755 AGQHRSLGSSIS

-796 RFWAARLLATEGLY
+796 RFWAARLPAAEAITPESG
-810 PDASAEQRR
+810 AEQRR
-819 DFISRKYRDGR
+819 DFITRKYREGR

-841 DDVLQAL
+841 EEVLQAL
-848 CAAVTGPGL
+848 CTAVAGPAL
-857 LKTVLQFFSSS
+857 LKTILQFFSSS
-868 EAGLT
+868 EAAL
-873 ADPGAYEVSPG
+873 ASDPAASEVAPA
-884 ADLLWGP
+884 ADLWWGL
-891 ENKRPRNRSALC
+891 ESKRPRNLS
-903 PTGSPSTGEPGPEG
+903 GPEG

-927 HSGYLHRASALPKLP
+927 HSGYLYRATAPPKLP
-942 GTKKS
+942 GAKKS
-947 RDDFQRIWCSLEK
+947 KEDFQCTWCSLER

-970 TEPLSHIES
+970 TEPLGHIDS
-979 RDLLS
+979 GDLIS
-984 LGVSK
+984 LGVSR
-989 AHAVTSPGSTERFR
+989 AHQALTSPGPTERFR
-1003 YTLELFLTGEK
+1003 FTLELFLTGEK
-1014 VQQLGVDGP
+1014 VQQLGTDGP
-1023 DTLQAWA
+1023 ETLQAWA

-1062 NPEQWQQAFFIL
+1062 NPERWQRAFFIL
-1074 QKAHLFICPTE
+1074 QKGHLFICPAE
-1085 DDGAEDSIN
+1085 EDGAEDSIN
-1094 LRRLQELSMVP
+1094 LRRLQELSLVP
-1105 PTETPEKKELL
+1105 STDTPEKKELL
-1116 ILVEMGRTFYL
+1116 VLVEMGRTFYL
-1127 QGLSRADSTAWY
+1127 QGLSRADSAAWY
-1139 ADIQASAGGRGNA
+1139 GDIQASAGGRGNA

-1211 INDNFIEDV
+1211 ISDNFIEDV

-1245 EAAGISSKPQ
+1245 EAAEIPSKPQ

-1366 VYLEQKLPD
+1366 VYLEQKVPD
-1375 CCVTLKVSPTMT
+1375 CCVTLKVSPTLT

-1398 RNVAASLDIWLT
+1398 RNVPASLDIWLT

-1443 TAYLLVRKVT
+1443 AAYLLVRKVP

-1461 TGAKRE
+1461 TGSKRE
-1467 TPKCGL
+1467 APKCGL

-1487 FQERYFVIRDR
+1487 FQERYFVIQDR
-1498 KLLLLKEKRSAKPE
+1498 RLLLLKEKRSAKPE

-1526 RKKLKSPGQWGF
+1526 RKKLKPPAQWGF

-1567 QHDDLRPVIMRRRS
+1567 QHDDLRPVVLRRRS

-1598 HGDSTDT
+1598 HGDSTDA

-1629 KMHQDCLEEQQE
+1629 KIHQDSLEEQQE
-1641 KEVDTEPVYEEVG
+1641 KEADTDPVYEEVG
-1654 NFPELASLELDRELL
+1654 NFPELAALDLGQGLL
-1669 ADLSSIPSV
+1669 AELAAVPPV

-1684 SPFPEQPPAPA
+1684 SSFPEQPPGTAV
-1695 LRSSLPTNPAQRVSG
+1695 RSSLPASPAHRVTG
-1710 PSVSKALSLERGLNL
+1710 PSVTKAVKRSL
-1725 ECDKSPAHGG
+1725 
-1735 SAGLRPTKT
+1735 
-1744 ASLERN
+1744 
-1750 LEPSLVLAGDQG
+1750 
-1762 QVAMPGGSP
+1762 
-1771 SMETSLEIPKKRN
+1771 
-1784 IQPSSPINNKLI
+1784 QPPSPISDKLI
-1796 QELSSIIL
+1796 QELSSVIL
-1804 KKNEGQHPG
+1804 RKGDGQPA
-1813 LDPGLDP
+1813 
-1820 GSGPGSGP
+1820 
-1828 GPGPGQHVT
+1828 GPGQPVTGTQPGSPGSARWTSGAGPSSLWTSPTRPRAPAGSGLLHPGPSPEN

>member
-1 MSFQYSP
+1 MSSPCGP
-8 DSDIADWLASIH
+8 DSDIADWLATIH
-20 LERYQDVFKQHG
+20 LERYRDVFKQHG
-32 YHVARDATL
+32 YHVARDTAS
-41 LDGEDLQ
+41 LDSDRLQ
-48 QIGITATGHR
+48 QLGITATGHR
-58 KRILNLVQQTQLLGR
+58 KRILNLVQQTRVLSQSWRG
-73 PLRKPA
+73 PA
-79 ARDAHPQAAACME
+79 AEDTHFQAVEGLDAPQT
-92 ALDVAQRPQ
+92 
-101 IGEDAMKG
+101 GKDAMKTEP
-109 VLGGATDVSEMQQR
+109 GGATDALGTQQLV
-123 AAEPNHTSP
+123 AVPTQASP
-132 LEKDPAPPLVRPVPK
+132 IDKDPAPPLVKPVPK
-147 PRTVFHRSKPE
+147 PRTVFPRSKPE
-158 QGLAPTPAARST
+158 QGSAPAPPARPT
-170 VLTQSL
+170 VPVHTHR
-176 DSDRTPGAFV
+176 DGATAAFV

-198 DLESPEAR
+198 DLESPEPRPAQPAGPGAAVAMGMGLSRLRVRDSAR
-206 PKQQTSPRATTT
+206 EGTWSP
-218 MGIGASRSATRES
+218 
-231 SREEKRL
+231 
-238 PASVDHGQTLETSE
+238 PALDHGQTLEASE
-252 KPSSSVPSVPP
+252 KFPLSVPFVPP
-263 RLGHRIP
+263 RHSHRVPAAETSTGGVPEGHPASIP
-270 APESSPAS
+270 ARRDPSPCPRPAPQPAS
-278 LPEGRPTSD
+278 
-287 LSLPAVATSAKTDVL
+287 A
-302 PYPGAPSQLG
+302 
-312 SGQGRLEM
+312 QGRMEM
-320 VSNIIYEGLK
+320 VSNVIYEGLK
-330 PSLAPTE
+330 RLSAPAE
-337 DPGGENGPQDRT
+337 DSGGEEGPQGQAQP
-349 LTEPPGPSLQEMTY
+349 LALSPQEPTQPD
-363 LVNKP
+363 KP
-368 ESPGW
+368 DP
-373 SAAGLPP
+373 GLPP
-380 VPERPATKP
+380 VPQRPTST
-389 DISEQPINPYSES
+389 SEVSDQLVSPYSET
-402 IFGHEVPAREQK
+402 IFGHIAPSWEQK
-414 GMGIPSRQSCE
+414 GAGISSDQSCE
-425 GGAELELEREACR
+425 AVPELDLEREVCR
-438 TSSECSSD
+438 TSSDCSSE
-446 GKSEDEETRT
+446 GRSEDEETRSR
-456 KLIDR
+456 LIDR
-461 IIQNDTEGYSTVE
+461 IIQHDTEGYSTVE
-474 SPHAEGAQFS
+474 APRAEGTPFV
-484 LPSHFYPDEILD
+484 LPAHLYPDEVLD

-505 YTSLSEP
+505 FTSLSEP
-512 RLTMLRGWLDKL
+512 RPTMLRGWLDKL

-564 EMVRSTKDNK
+564 EMARCTKDNK
-574 FQVVTSHRIFVFRA
+574 FQVITSHRIFVFRA
-588 ENEAQR
+588 ENEALR

-609 LVGSQPRPAN
+609 LVGSRPRPAN

-636 KVFAALSLSEM
+636 KVFATLSLPEM

-655 FKMGIGICLIEMRG
+655 FKMGIGICVIEMRG

-685 LKIFSFMAESEK
+685 SKIFSFVAESER

-702 MEALQEAIAET
+702 MEALQEAIAEM

-726 KANKHCADCRAQN
+726 KANKHCADCWAPS

-796 RFWAARLLATEGLY
+796 RFWAARLPAAEALH

-819 DFISRKYRDGR
+819 DFITRKYREGR
-830 YRLPHPHYATQ
+830 YRLPHPHYTTQ
-841 DDVLQAL
+841 EDVLQAL
-848 CAAVTGPGL
+848 CTAVTGPAL
-857 LKTVLQFFSSS
+857 LKTILQFFSST
-868 EAGLT
+868 EAGLA
-873 ADPGAYEVSPG
+873 ADPAGCEVT
-884 ADLLWGP
+884 P
-891 ENKRPRNRSALC
+891 ERKRLRNHAGTPRAQ
-903 PTGSPSTGEPGPEG
+903 EPGPEG
-917 VYNEITQPVT
+917 VYNEITQPVA
-927 HSGYLHRASALPKLP
+927 HSGYLYRATAPHKLP

-947 RDDFQRIWCSLEK
+947 KEDFQRTWCSLER

-970 TEPLSHIES
+970 TEPLGHIES
-979 RDLLS
+979 GDLLS
-984 LGVSK
+984 MGVSR
-989 AHAVTSPGSTERFR
+989 AQAVTSPGPTERFR
-1003 YTLELFLTGEK
+1003 FTLELFLTGEK
-1014 VQQLGVDGP
+1014 VQQLGTDGP
-1023 DTLQAWA
+1023 ETLQAWA

-1062 NPEQWQQAFFIL
+1062 NPERWQQAFFIL
-1074 QKAHLFICPTE
+1074 QKAHLFICPAE

-1094 LRRLQELSMVP
+1094 LRRLQELSLVP

-1127 QGLSRADSTAWY
+1127 QGLSRADSAAWY
-1139 ADIQASAGGRGNA
+1139 SDIQASAGGRGNA
-1152 LRDQQLSRGDIP
+1152 LRDQQLSRADIP

-1211 INDNFIEDV
+1211 ISDNFIEDV

-1231 EDPIFTLELHPQWK
+1231 EDPVFTLELHPQWK
-1245 EAAGISSKPQ
+1245 EAAGIPSKPQ

-1263 IHRLPRLN
+1263 IQRLPRLN

-1387 AEELTNQVLEM
+1387 AEELTNHVLEM
-1398 RNVAASLDIWLT
+1398 RNVAASLDVWLT

-1443 TAYLLVRKVT
+1443 AAYLLVKKVP

-1461 TGAKRE
+1461 TGVKRE

-1498 KLLLLKEKRSAKPE
+1498 RLLLLKEKRSAKPE

-1526 RKKLKSPGQWGF
+1526 RKKLKPPAQWGF

-1567 QHDDLRPVIMRRRS
+1567 QHDDLRPVILRRRS

-1598 HGDSTDT
+1598 HGDSTDA

-1629 KMHQDCLEEQQE
+1629 KVHQDSLEEQQE
-1641 KEVDTEPVYEEVG
+1641 KEADADPVYEEVG
-1654 NFPELASLELDRELL
+1654 NFPELAALELGQGLL
-1669 ADLSSIPSV
+1669 ADLSAVPPM

-1684 SPFPEQPPAPA
+1684 SLFPEHPPATA
-1695 LRSSLPTNPAQRVSG
+1695 LRSSLPASPAQRVAG
-1710 PSVSKALSLERGLNL
+1710 PSVTKALSLERGLNL
-1725 ECDKSPAHGG
+1725 ESDRAPAR
-1735 SAGLRPTKT
+1735 GLRATKT

-1750 LEPSLVLAGDQG
+1750 MEPSLALGRDWEQA
-1762 QVAMPGGSP
+1762 ATPGSSP
-1771 SMETSLEIPKKRN
+1771 SADATVEMPRKRSV
-1784 IQPSSPINNKLI
+1784 QPPSPINDKLI
-1796 QELSSIIL
+1796 QELSSVIL
-1804 KKNEGQHPG
+1804 RKNEGQ
-1813 LDPGLDP
+1813 
-1820 GSGPGSGP
+1820 S
-1828 GPGPGQHVT
+1828 PGPGQPVT

>member
-1 MSFQYSP
+1 MSSLCGL
-8 DSDIADWLASIH
+8 DSDIADWLATIH

-32 YHVARDATL
+32 YRVARDTAL
-41 LDGEDLQ
+41 LDGDHLQ
-48 QIGITATGHR
+48 QLGITATGHR
-58 KRILNLVQQTQLLGR
+58 KRILNLVQQTRMLGQSR
-73 PLRKPA
+73 GGPTAGDTPLRA
-79 ARDAHPQAAACME
+79 TEVLDAPQ
-92 ALDVAQRPQ
+92 V
-101 IGEDAMKG
+101 GEDAMKAEPE
-109 VLGGATDVSEMQQR
+109 GATDAFGTQQCVTVP
-123 AAEPNHTSP
+123 AQASP
-132 LEKDPAPPLVRPVPK
+132 LEKDPAPPLVKPVPK
-147 PRTVFHRSKPE
+147 PRTVFPRSKPE
-158 QGLAPTPAARST
+158 QGLVPVPLARTTVPAHS
-170 VLTQSL
+170 
-176 DSDRTPGAFV
+176 PGKQ
-186 VLEGFVPGESST
+186 GEK
-198 DLESPEAR
+198 LR
-206 PKQQTSPRATTT
+206 
-218 MGIGASRSATRES
+218 
-231 SREEKRL
+231 RL
-238 PASVDHGQTLETSE
+238 PPRPVRAAAAVTPLLF
-252 KPSSSVPSVPP
+252 SSSPSW
-263 RLGHRIP
+263 
-270 APESSPAS
+270 
-278 LPEGRPTSD
+278 
-287 LSLPAVATSAKTDVL
+287 
-302 PYPGAPSQLG
+302 PSG
-312 SGQGRLEM
+312 
-320 VSNIIYEGLK
+320 
-330 PSLAPTE
+330 
-337 DPGGENGPQDRT
+337 
-349 LTEPPGPSLQEMTY
+349 
-363 LVNKP
+363 
-368 ESPGW
+368 
-373 SAAGLPP
+373 GLPP
-380 VPERPATKP
+380 IPQRPTGKPGTTDCLPFPCLCPQKSVSSPSPPTARPSLDKVPHSP
-389 DISEQPINPYSES
+389 IS
-402 IFGHEVPAREQK
+402 H
-414 GMGIPSRQSCE
+414 
-425 GGAELELEREACR
+425 R
-438 TSSECSSD
+438 TSSEYSSE
-446 GKSEDEETRT
+446 GRSEDEETRSQ
-456 KLIDR
+456 LIDR
-461 IIQNDTEGYSTVE
+461 IIQNDTEGYSTVDA
-474 SPHAEGAQFS
+474 PRAEGTSFS
-484 LPSHFYPDEILD
+484 LPAHLYPDEVLD

-505 YTSLSEP
+505 FTSLSEP
-512 RLTMLRGWLDKL
+512 RPTMLSGWLDKL

-564 EMVRSTKDNK
+564 EMARSTKDNK

-609 LVGSQPRPAN
+609 LVGSRPRPAN

-624 KSGTLEL
+624 KSGILEL

-636 KVFAALSLSEM
+636 KVFAALSLPEM

-655 FKMGIGICLIEMRG
+655 FKMGIGICFIEMRG

-685 LKIFSFMAESEK
+685 FKIFSFVAESER

-702 MEALQEAIAET
+702 MEALQEAIAEM
-713 LYDYEVAEKIWSN
+713 LYDYEVVEKIWSN
-726 KANKHCADCRAQN
+726 KANKYCADCWAQS

-782 IVQLFIMLGNDRAN
+782 IVQLFIVLGNDRAN
-796 RFWAARLLATEGLY
+796 RFWAARLPAAEALY
-810 PDASAEQRR
+810 PDATAEQRR
-819 DFISRKYRDGR
+819 DFISRKYREGR
-830 YRLPHPHYATQ
+830 YRLPHPHYTTQ
-841 DDVLQAL
+841 EDVLQAL
-848 CAAVTGPGL
+848 CAAVAGPAL

-868 EAGLT
+868 EAGLA
-873 ADPGAYEVSPG
+873 ADPTASEVASG
-884 ADLLWGP
+884 VD
-891 ENKRPRNRSALC
+891 LC
-903 PTGSPSTGEPGPEG
+903 PRTRELGPEG
-917 VYNEITQPVT
+917 IYNEITQPVT
-927 HSGYLHRASALPKLP
+927 HSGYLYRAAAPSKVP
-942 GTKKS
+942 GAKKCKE
-947 RDDFQRIWCSLEK
+947 DFQRTWCSLER

-965 ETEKC
+965 DTEKC
-970 TEPLSHIES
+970 TESLGHIES
-979 RDLLS
+979 GDLIS
-984 LGVSK
+984 LGVSR
-989 AHAVTSPGSTERFR
+989 APALTSPGPTERFR
-1003 YTLELFLTGEK
+1003 FTLELFLTGEK
-1014 VQQLGVDGP
+1014 VQQLGTDGP
-1023 DTLQAWA
+1023 EMLQAWA

-1062 NPEQWQQAFFIL
+1062 NPERWQQAFFIL
-1074 QKAHLFICPTE
+1074 QKAHLFICPAE

-1094 LRRLQELSMVP
+1094 LRRLQELSLVP

-1127 QGLSRADSTAWY
+1127 QGLSRADSAAWY

-1231 EDPIFTLELHPQWK
+1231 EDPVFTLELHPQWK
-1245 EAAGISSKPQ
+1245 EAAEISSKPQ

-1443 TAYLLVRKVT
+1443 AAYLLVRKVP

-1461 TGAKRE
+1461 TGVKRE

-1498 KLLLLKEKRSAKPE
+1498 RLLLLKEKRSAKPE

-1526 RKKLKSPGQWGF
+1526 RKKLKPPAQWGF

-1598 HGDSTDT
+1598 HGDSTDA

-1629 KMHQDCLEEQQE
+1629 KMHQDSLEEQQE
-1641 KEVDTEPVYEEVG
+1641 KEVDADPVYEEVG
-1654 NFPELASLELDRELL
+1654 NFPELSALQLGQGLL
-1669 ADLSSIPSV
+1669 VDLSAMPPV

-1684 SPFPEQPPAPA
+1684 APLSEQPPATT
-1695 LRSSLPTNPAQRVSG
+1695 LRSSLPSSPTQRVTC
-1710 PSVSKALSLERGLNL
+1710 PSVTKALKR
-1725 ECDKSPAHGG
+1725 
-1735 SAGLRPTKT
+1735 
-1744 ASLERN
+1744 
-1750 LEPSLVLAGDQG
+1750 
-1762 QVAMPGGSP
+1762 
-1771 SMETSLEIPKKRN
+1771 SMQP
-1784 IQPSSPINNKLI
+1784 PSSINNKLI
-1796 QELSSIIL
+1796 QELSSVIL
-1804 KKNEGQHPG
+1804 RKNEGQP
-1813 LDPGLDP
+1813 
-1820 GSGPGSGP
+1820 P
-1828 GPGPGQHVT
+1828 GPALPTAGSAHWISAARLPSPRP

>member
-1 MSFQYSP
+1 MSSPCGP
-8 DSDIADWLASIH
+8 DSDIADWLATIH
-20 LERYQDVFKQHG
+20 LEKYRDIFKQHG
-32 YHVARDATL
+32 YHSARDVTL
-41 LDGEDLQ
+41 LDGDRLQ

-58 KRILNLVQQTQLLGR
+58 KRILNLAQQTRMLGR
-73 PLRKPA
+73 AREGLA
-79 ARDAHPQAAACME
+79 AGDTHFQAAEVLNA
-92 ALDVAQRPQ
+92 PQ
-101 IGEDAMKG
+101 VGKDAMK
-109 VLGGATDVSEMQQR
+109 VEPGGATDAAGTQQLVTAFTR
-123 AAEPNHTSP
+123 ASSP
-132 LEKDPAPPLVRPVPK
+132 EKDPAPPPVKPVPK
-147 PRTVFHRSKPE
+147 PRTVFPRSKPE
-158 QGLAPTPAARST
+158 QGSAPVPPARAT
-170 VLTQSL
+170 VPTHSPG
-176 DSDRTPGAFV
+176 SDGAPAAFV

-198 DLESPEAR
+198 DLESPEPR
-206 PKQQTSPRATTT
+206 PVPPAGPRAAVT
-218 MGIGASRSATRES
+218 MGMGASCSHTA
-231 SREEKRL
+231 
-238 PASVDHGQTLETSE
+238 
-252 KPSSSVPSVPP
+252 
-263 RLGHRIP
+263 I
-270 APESSPAS
+270 
-278 LPEGRPTSD
+278 
-287 LSLPAVATSAKTDVL
+287 
-302 PYPGAPSQLG
+302 
-312 SGQGRLEM
+312 
-320 VSNIIYEGLK
+320 
-330 PSLAPTE
+330 
-337 DPGGENGPQDRT
+337 
-349 LTEPPGPSLQEMTY
+349 
-363 LVNKP
+363 
-368 ESPGW
+368 
-373 SAAGLPP
+373 AGLLPSP
-380 VPERPATKP
+380 V
-389 DISEQPINPYSES
+389 S
-402 IFGHEVPAREQK
+402 
-414 GMGIPSRQSCE
+414 
-425 GGAELELEREACR
+425 LR
-438 TSSECSSD
+438 TSSECSSE
-446 GKSEDEETRT
+446 GRSEDEESRSR
-456 KLIDR
+456 LIDR
-461 IIQNDTEGYSTVE
+461 IVQNDTEGYSTVE
-474 SPHAEGAQFS
+474 APRAESAPFS
-484 LPSHFYPDEILD
+484 LPAHLYPDEILD

-505 YTSLSEP
+505 FTSLSEP
-512 RLTMLRGWLDKL
+512 RPTMLSGWLDKL

-557 VIPLSVI
+557 VIPLSMI
-564 EMVRSTKDNK
+564 EMARSTKDNK
-574 FQVVTSHRIFVFRA
+574 FQVFTSHRIFVFRA

-599 TLQKKVTEQR
+599 TLQKKVMDQR
-609 LVGSQPRPAN
+609 LVGSRPRPAN

-636 KVFAALSLSEM
+636 KVFAALSLPEM

-655 FKMGIGICLIEMRG
+655 FKMGIGICFIEMRG

-685 LKIFSFMAESEK
+685 SKIFSFVAESER

-702 MEALQEAIAET
+702 MEALQEAIAEM

-726 KANKHCADCRAQN
+726 KANKYCADCWAPS

-755 AGQHRSLGSNIS
+755 AGQYISLGGHMGHRSLGSNIS

-782 IVQLFIMLGNDRAN
+782 IVQLFIVLGNDRAN
-796 RFWAARLLATEGLY
+796 RFWAARLPVAEALY
-810 PDASAEQRR
+810 PEASAEQRR
-819 DFISRKYRDGR
+819 DFISRKYREGR

-841 DDVLQAL
+841 EDVLQAL
-848 CAAVTGPGL
+848 CAAVAGPAL
-857 LKTVLQFFSSS
+857 LKTILKFFSSS
-868 EAGLT
+868 EAGL
-873 ADPGAYEVSPG
+873 AGDSAACEVAPG
-884 ADLLWGP
+884 ADL
-891 ENKRPRNRSALC
+891 C
-903 PTGSPSTGEPGPEG
+903 PHRRELGPEG

-927 HSGYLHRASALPKLP
+927 HSGYLYRAMAPSKLP
-942 GTKKS
+942 GAKKS
-947 RDDFQRIWCSLEK
+947 KEDFQRTWCSLER

-970 TEPLSHIES
+970 SEPLGHIES
-979 RDLLS
+979 GDLIS
-984 LGVSK
+984 LGVSR
-989 AHAVTSPGSTERFR
+989 AQALASPTERFR
-1003 YTLELFLTGEK
+1003 FTLELFLTGEK
-1014 VQQLGVDGP
+1014 VQQLGTEGP
-1023 DTLQAWA
+1023 ETLQAWA

-1062 NPEQWQQAFFIL
+1062 NPERWQQAFFIL
-1074 QKAHLFICPTE
+1074 QKSHLFICPAE

-1094 LRRLQELSMVP
+1094 LRRLQELSECCAGTGTVWWVAVNGSDPSASHPNADLVP
-1105 PTETPEKKELL
+1105 STETPEKKELL

-1127 QGLSRADSTAWY
+1127 QGLSRADSAAWY
-1139 ADIQASAGGRGNA
+1139 TDIQASAGGRGNA

-1231 EDPIFTLELHPQWK
+1231 EDPVFTLELHPQWK
-1245 EAAGISSKPQ
+1245 EAAEISSKPQ

-1263 IHRLPRLN
+1263 IRRLPRLN

-1387 AEELTNQVLEM
+1387 AEELTNHVLEM
-1398 RNVAASLDIWLT
+1398 RNMAASLDIWLT

-1429 LEQALQWCKLPEPS
+1429 LEQALEWCKLPEPS
-1443 TAYLLVRKVT
+1443 AAYLLVKKVP

-1461 TGAKRE
+1461 TGVKRE

-1498 KLLLLKEKRSAKPE
+1498 RLLLLKEKKSVKPE

-1526 RKKLKSPGQWGF
+1526 RKKLKPPAQWGF

-1598 HGDSTDT
+1598 HGDSTDA

-1629 KMHQDCLEEQQE
+1629 KMHQDSLEEQQE
-1641 KEVDTEPVYEEVG
+1641 KEVDTDPVYEEVG
-1654 NFPELASLELDRELL
+1654 NFPELAALELGRELL
-1669 ADLSSIPSV
+1669 ADLSAMPTV

-1684 SPFPEQPPAPA
+1684 APFPEQPPATV
-1695 LRSSLPTNPAQRVSG
+1695 LRSSLPTSPAQRVAG
-1710 PSVSKALSLERGLNL
+1710 PSVTKAL
-1725 ECDKSPAHGG
+1725 
-1735 SAGLRPTKT
+1735 
-1744 ASLERN
+1744 
-1750 LEPSLVLAGDQG
+1750 
-1762 QVAMPGGSP
+1762 
-1771 SMETSLEIPKKRN
+1771 KRSV
-1784 IQPSSPINNKLI
+1784 QPPSPINDKLI
-1796 QELSSIIL
+1796 QELSSVIL
-1804 KKNEGQHPG
+1804 RKTEGQP
-1813 LDPGLDP
+1813 
-1820 GSGPGSGP
+1820 
-1828 GPGPGQHVT
+1828 PGPGQPDTAQHPPAPPTAGSARWTSGARLPSLRSSLWRSPAPAGSSCLHPGPSPGS

>member
-1 MSFQYSP
+1 MSSPCGP
-8 DSDIADWLASIH
+8 DSDIADWLATIH
-20 LERYQDVFKQHG
+20 LERYRDVFKQHG
-32 YHVARDATL
+32 YHVARDAAL
-41 LDGEDLQ
+41 LDGDHLQ

-58 KRILNLVQQTQLLGR
+58 KRILNWAQQTRMFTQSQGGPVAGDTHFRASEVL
-73 PLRKPA
+73 
-79 ARDAHPQAAACME
+79 DAPQA
-92 ALDVAQRPQ
+92 
-101 IGEDAMKG
+101 GKDA
-109 VLGGATDVSEMQQR
+109 VQAEPGGATDSFGTQQCVTVP
-123 AAEPNHTSP
+123 AQASP
-132 LEKDPAPPLVRPVPK
+132 LEKDPASPLVKPVPK
-147 PRTVFHRSKPE
+147 PRTVFPRSKPE
-158 QGLAPTPAARST
+158 HVLAPVLPTHATEPTHGLGTNRTST
-170 VLTQSL
+170 
-176 DSDRTPGAFV
+176 AFV

-198 DLESPEAR
+198 DLETDTADCISLPCVCPQRSSSNLSAPTAR
-206 PKQQTSPRATTT
+206 PSSGMKPSPR
-218 MGIGASRSATRES
+218 SR
-231 SREEKRL
+231 
-238 PASVDHGQTLETSE
+238 
-252 KPSSSVPSVPP
+252 
-263 RLGHRIP
+263 
-270 APESSPAS
+270 
-278 LPEGRPTSD
+278 
-287 LSLPAVATSAKTDVL
+287 
-302 PYPGAPSQLG
+302 
-312 SGQGRLEM
+312 
-320 VSNIIYEGLK
+320 
-330 PSLAPTE
+330 
-337 DPGGENGPQDRT
+337 
-349 LTEPPGPSLQEMTY
+349 
-363 LVNKP
+363 
-368 ESPGW
+368 
-373 SAAGLPP
+373 
-380 VPERPATKP
+380 
-389 DISEQPINPYSES
+389 
-402 IFGHEVPAREQK
+402 
-414 GMGIPSRQSCE
+414 
-425 GGAELELEREACR
+425 R
-438 TSSECSSD
+438 TSSECSSE
-446 GKSEDEETRT
+446 GRSEDEETRSR
-456 KLIDR
+456 LIDR

-474 SPHAEGAQFS
+474 APRAEGTPFS
-484 LPSHFYPDEILD
+484 LPAHLYPDEVLD

-505 YTSLSEP
+505 FTSLCEP
-512 RLTMLRGWLDKL
+512 RPTMLSGWLDKL

-564 EMVRSTKDNK
+564 EMARSTKDNK
-574 FQVVTSHRIFVFRA
+574 FQVFTSHRIFVFRA

-599 TLQKKVTEQR
+599 TLQKKVMDQR

-636 KVFAALSLSEM
+636 KVFAALSLPEM

-685 LKIFSFMAESEK
+685 FKIFSFVAESERD
-697 EKREW
+697 KREW
-702 MEALQEAIAET
+702 MEALQEAIAEM

-726 KANKHCADCRAQN
+726 KANKYCADCWAQN

-749 VICKQC
+749 VICKQWVLTLLLP

-796 RFWAARLLATEGLY
+796 RFWAARLPTAEILY

-819 DFISRKYRDGR
+819 DFISRKYREGR

-841 DDVLQAL
+841 EDVLQAL
-848 CAAVTGPGL
+848 CTAMAGPAL
-857 LKTVLQFFSSS
+857 LKTILKFFSSS
-868 EAGLT
+868 EAGLAT
-873 ADPGAYEVSPG
+873 DPATHEVAPG
-884 ADLLWGP
+884 VDLSWVL
-891 ENKRPRNRSALC
+891 ESKRLRNHS
-903 PTGSPSTGEPGPEG
+903 GPEG

-927 HSGYLHRASALPKLP
+927 HSGYLYRATAHPKLP
-942 GTKKS
+942 GVKKS
-947 RDDFQRIWCSLEK
+947 KEDFQRTWCSLER

-970 TEPLSHIES
+970 TEPLGHIES
-979 RDLLS
+979 GDLIS
-984 LGVSK
+984 LGVSR
-989 AHAVTSPGSTERFR
+989 AQALASPGPTERFHF
-1003 YTLELFLTGEK
+1003 TLELFLTGEK
-1014 VQQLGVDGP
+1014 VQHLGTDRP
-1023 DTLQAWA
+1023 ETLQAWA
-1030 SAIGKWFTPVSC
+1030 SAIGKWFTPMSC

-1062 NPEQWQQAFFIL
+1062 NPERWQQAFFIL

-1094 LRRLQELSMVP
+1094 LRRLQELSLVP

-1127 QGLSRADSTAWY
+1127 QGLSRVDSAAWY
-1139 ADIQASAGGRGNA
+1139 TDIQASAGGRGNA

-1231 EDPIFTLELHPQWK
+1231 EDPVFTLELHPQWK
-1245 EAAGISSKPQ
+1245 EAAEISSKPQ

-1366 VYLEQKLPD
+1366 VYLEQKLAD

-1443 TAYLLVRKVT
+1443 AAYLLVRKVP

-1461 TGAKRE
+1461 TAGVKRE

-1487 FQERYFVIRDR
+1487 FQERYFVIRER
-1498 KLLLLKEKRSAKPE
+1498 RLLLLKEKKSAKPE

-1521 VYMGI
+1521 IYMGI
-1526 RKKLKSPGQWGF
+1526 RKKLKPPAQWGF

-1598 HGDSTDT
+1598 HGDSTDA

-1629 KMHQDCLEEQQE
+1629 KMHQDSLEEQQE
-1641 KEVDTEPVYEEVG
+1641 KEADADPVYEEVG
-1654 NFPELASLELDRELL
+1654 NFPELAALELGQGLL
-1669 ADLSSIPSV
+1669 ADLSVLPPV
-1678 DRSKKP
+1678 DRSRKP
-1684 SPFPEQPPAPA
+1684 APFPEQPPVTAM
-1695 LRSSLPTNPAQRVSG
+1695 RSSLPASPAQRVES
-1710 PSVSKALSLERGLNL
+1710 PSVPKALKR
-1725 ECDKSPAHGG
+1725 
-1735 SAGLRPTKT
+1735 
-1744 ASLERN
+1744 
-1750 LEPSLVLAGDQG
+1750 
-1762 QVAMPGGSP
+1762 
-1771 SMETSLEIPKKRN
+1771 SM
-1784 IQPSSPINNKLI
+1784 QPPSPINNKLI
-1796 QELSSIIL
+1796 QELSSVIL
-1804 KKNEGQHPG
+1804 RKNEGQ
-1813 LDPGLDP
+1813 
-1820 GSGPGSGP
+1820 S
-1828 GPGPGQHVT
+1828 PGPGQPCPLALATAGSAHWTSGARLPSLMPSPLRSQASPGSRCLHPGPSPEN

>member
-1 MSFQYSP
+1 MSSPCGP
-8 DSDIADWLASIH
+8 DSDITDWLATIH
-20 LERYQDVFKQHG
+20 LERYRDVFKQHG
-32 YHVARDATL
+32 YHVARDAAW
-41 LDGEDLQ
+41 LDGHRLQ

-58 KRILNLVQQTQLLGR
+58 KRILNLAQQTRMLSQSRTGR
-73 PLRKPA
+73 TAGDIPFRA
-79 ARDAHPQAAACME
+79 SE
-92 ALDVAQRPQ
+92 ALDAPQ
-101 IGEDAMKG
+101 VGKHAMKAEP
-109 VLGGATDVSEMQQR
+109 GGTTDAFRTQQR
-123 AAEPNHTSP
+123 VAAPSQAFP
-132 LEKDPAPPLVRPVPK
+132 LEKDPAPSILKPVPR
-147 PRTVFHRSKPE
+147 PRTVFPRSKPE
-158 QGLAPTPAARST
+158 QGLVPVPPVRST
-170 VLTQSL
+170 VPAHGLGSGGA
-176 DSDRTPGAFV
+176 PAAFV

-198 DLESPEAR
+198 DLECLE
-206 PKQQTSPRATTT
+206 PR
-218 MGIGASRSATRES
+218 
-231 SREEKRL
+231 
-238 PASVDHGQTLETSE
+238 
-252 KPSSSVPSVPP
+252 
-263 RLGHRIP
+263 P
-270 APESSPAS
+270 APPAD
-278 LPEGRPTSD
+278 PGA
-287 LSLPAVATSAKTDVL
+287 AVAMAWL
-302 PYPGAPSQLG
+302 PHRP
-312 SGQGRLEM
+312 
-320 VSNIIYEGLK
+320 VS
-330 PSLAPTE
+330 
-337 DPGGENGPQDRT
+337 
-349 LTEPPGPSLQEMTY
+349 
-363 LVNKP
+363 
-368 ESPGW
+368 
-373 SAAGLPP
+373 
-380 VPERPATKP
+380 
-389 DISEQPINPYSES
+389 
-402 IFGHEVPAREQK
+402 H
-414 GMGIPSRQSCE
+414 
-425 GGAELELEREACR
+425 R
-438 TSSECSSD
+438 TSSECSSE
-446 GKSEDEETRT
+446 GRSEDEETRT
-456 KLIDR
+456 RLIDR

-474 SPHAEGAQFS
+474 APRVKGAPFS
-484 LPSHFYPDEILD
+484 LPAHLYADEVLD

-505 YTSLSEP
+505 FTSLSEP
-512 RLTMLRGWLDKL
+512 RPTMLSGWLDKL

-564 EMVRSTKDNK
+564 EMARSNKDNK

-599 TLQKKVTEQR
+599 TLQKKVMDQR
-609 LVGSQPRPAN
+609 LVGSRPRPAN

-636 KVFAALSLSEM
+636 KVFAALSLPEM

-655 FKMGIGICLIEMRG
+655 FKMGIGMFFIEMRG

-685 LKIFSFMAESEK
+685 SKTFSFVAESER

-702 MEALQEAIAET
+702 MEALQEAIAEM

-726 KANKHCADCRAQN
+726 KANKYCADCWAQS

-782 IVQLFIMLGNDRAN
+782 IVQLFIVLGNDRAN
-796 RFWAARLLATEGLY
+796 RFWAARLPVSEAIH
-810 PDASAEQRR
+810 PDSSAEQRR
-819 DFISRKYRDGR
+819 EFISRKYREGR
-830 YRLPHPHYATQ
+830 YRLPHPHCTTQ
-841 DDVLQAL
+841 EDVLQAL
-848 CAAVTGPGL
+848 CTAVAGPTL
-857 LKTVLQFFSSS
+857 LKTILQFFSSS
-868 EAGLT
+868 EASL
-873 ADPGAYEVSPG
+873 ASDSAASEVAPGV
-884 ADLLWGP
+884 D
-891 ENKRPRNRSALC
+891 LC
-903 PTGSPSTGEPGPEG
+903 PHAQELGPEG

-927 HSGYLHRASALPKLP
+927 HSGYLHRATGPPKLP
-942 GTKKS
+942 GAKKS
-947 RDDFQRIWCSLEK
+947 KEDFQRMWCSLERS
-960 ALLFF
+960 LLFF

-984 LGVSK
+984 MGVSR
-989 AHAVTSPGSTERFR
+989 AQALSSPCSTERFHF
-1003 YTLELFLTGEK
+1003 TLELFLAGEK
-1014 VQQLGVDGP
+1014 VQQLGTDGP
-1023 DTLQAWA
+1023 ETLQAWA

-1062 NPEQWQQAFFIL
+1062 NPERWQQAFFIL

-1085 DDGAEDSIN
+1085 EDGAEDSIN
-1094 LRRLQELSMVP
+1094 LRRLQELSLVP
-1105 PTETPEKKELL
+1105 PTETPDKKEML

-1127 QGLSRADSTAWY
+1127 QGLSRVDSAAWY
-1139 ADIQASAGGRGNA
+1139 TDIQASAGGRGNA

-1245 EAAGISSKPQ
+1245 EAAEISSKPQ

-1292 QMSTKNLSLLFAPSL
+1292 QMNTKNLSLLFAPSL

-1443 TAYLLVRKVT
+1443 AAYLLVRKVP

-1461 TGAKRE
+1461 TGVKRE
-1467 TPKCGL
+1467 SPKCGV

-1498 KLLLLKEKRSAKPE
+1498 RLLLLKEKRSSKPE

-1526 RKKLKSPGQWGF
+1526 KKKLKPPAQWGF
-1538 TLTLDKQQLYL
+1538 TLTLDKQQLCL

-1561 TSILKA
+1561 TSILKV
-1567 QHDDLRPVIMRRRS
+1567 QHDDRHPVILRRRS

-1598 HGDSTDT
+1598 PGDSTDA

-1629 KMHQDCLEEQQE
+1629 KIHQDSLEEQQE
-1641 KEVDTEPVYEEVG
+1641 KEVDADPVYEEVG
-1654 NFPELASLELDRELL
+1654 NFPELAALDLGQGLL
-1669 ADLSSIPSV
+1669 ADLSAVPSV

-1684 SPFPEQPPAPA
+1684 APFPEQPPATP
-1695 LRSSLPTNPAQRVSG
+1695 LRSSLPASPAQKMTG
-1710 PSVSKALSLERGLNL
+1710 PSVTKAMKRSL
-1725 ECDKSPAHGG
+1725 
-1735 SAGLRPTKT
+1735 
-1744 ASLERN
+1744 
-1750 LEPSLVLAGDQG
+1750 
-1762 QVAMPGGSP
+1762 
-1771 SMETSLEIPKKRN
+1771 
-1784 IQPSSPINNKLI
+1784 QPPSPINDQLI
-1796 QELSSIIL
+1796 QELSTVIL
-1804 KKNEGQHPG
+1804 RKSDGQT
-1813 LDPGLDP
+1813 
-1820 GSGPGSGP
+1820 P
-1828 GPGPGQHVT
+1828 GPG

>member
-1 MSFQYSP
+1 MSSLCSP
-8 DSDIADWLASIH
+8 DSDIADWLATIH

-32 YHVARDATL
+32 YHMARDATS
-41 LDGEDLQ
+41 LDGDHLQ

-58 KRILNLVQQTQLLGR
+58 KRILTLVQQTRMLSQSQGG
-73 PLRKPA
+73 PA
-79 ARDAHPQAAACME
+79 AEDTHVQATKVLDAPP
-92 ALDVAQRPQ
+92 V
-101 IGEDAMKG
+101 GEDAMKAE
-109 VLGGATDVSEMQQR
+109 LQGATDAFGMQEHVTAPSQ
-123 AAEPNHTSP
+123 ASP
-132 LEKDPAPPLVRPVPK
+132 LEKDPAPPLVKPVPK
-147 PRTVFHRSKPE
+147 PRTVFPRSKLE
-158 QGLAPTPAARST
+158 QGLVPSPPARTMVPAHDLGSNRAPA
-170 VLTQSL
+170 
-176 DSDRTPGAFV
+176 AFV

-198 DLESPEAR
+198 DLESPESR
-206 PKQQTSPRATTT
+206 PGPPAGPGVAVA
-218 MGIGASRSATRES
+218 MGMGASHLQAWETA
-231 SREEKRL
+231 L
-238 PASVDHGQTLETSE
+238 PH
-252 KPSSSVPSVPP
+252 
-263 RLGHRIP
+263 
-270 APESSPAS
+270 SP
-278 LPEGRPTSD
+278 
-287 LSLPAVATSAKTDVL
+287 
-302 PYPGAPSQLG
+302 
-312 SGQGRLEM
+312 
-320 VSNIIYEGLK
+320 VSY
-330 PSLAPTE
+330 
-337 DPGGENGPQDRT
+337 
-349 LTEPPGPSLQEMTY
+349 
-363 LVNKP
+363 
-368 ESPGW
+368 
-373 SAAGLPP
+373 
-380 VPERPATKP
+380 
-389 DISEQPINPYSES
+389 
-402 IFGHEVPAREQK
+402 
-414 GMGIPSRQSCE
+414 
-425 GGAELELEREACR
+425 R
-438 TSSECSSD
+438 TSSECSSE
-446 GKSEDEETRT
+446 GRSEDEETRSR
-456 KLIDR
+456 LIDR

-474 SPHAEGAQFS
+474 APRAESTPFS
-484 LPSHFYPDEILD
+484 LPAHLYPDEVLD

-505 YTSLSEP
+505 FTSLSEP
-512 RLTMLRGWLDKL
+512 RPTMLSGWLDKL

-564 EMVRSTKDNK
+564 EMARSTKDNK
-574 FQVVTSHRIFVFRA
+574 FQVFTSHRIFVFRA

-599 TLQKKVTEQR
+599 TLQKKVTDQR
-609 LVGSQPRPAN
+609 LVGSRPRPTN

-636 KVFAALSLSEM
+636 KVFAALSLPEM

-675 KNRSFELITP
+675 KNRGFELITP
-685 LKIFSFMAESEK
+685 FKIFSFVAESER

-702 MEALQEAIAET
+702 MEALQEAIAEM

-726 KANKHCADCRAQN
+726 KANKYCADCWAQS

-755 AGQHRSLGSNIS
+755 VLTLLLPAGQHRSLGSNIS

-782 IVQLFIMLGNDRAN
+782 IVQLFIVLGNDRAN
-796 RFWAARLLATEGLY
+796 RFWAARLPAAEALY

-819 DFISRKYRDGR
+819 DFISCKYREGR

-841 DDVLQAL
+841 EDVLQAL
-848 CAAVTGPGL
+848 CAAVAGPAL
-857 LKTVLQFFSSS
+857 LKTILQFFSSS
-868 EAGLT
+868 EAGLV
-873 ADPGAYEVSPG
+873 ADPTACEVAPG
-884 ADLLWGP
+884 ANLLWGS
-891 ENKRPRNRSALC
+891 ESKRPRNHS
-903 PTGSPSTGEPGPEG
+903 GSPHTREPGPEG
-917 VYNEITQPVT
+917 VYNEIMQPVT
-927 HSGYLHRASALPKLP
+927 HSGYLYRAIVPPKLP
-942 GTKKS
+942 GAKKS
-947 RDDFQRIWCSLEK
+947 KEDFQHTWCSLER

-970 TEPLSHIES
+970 TEPLGHIENG
-979 RDLLS
+979 DLLS
-984 LGVSK
+984 LGVSR
-989 AHAVTSPGSTERFR
+989 AQALASPSPTERFR
-1003 YTLELFLTGEK
+1003 FTLELFLTGEK
-1014 VQQLGVDGP
+1014 VQQLGTDGP
-1023 DTLQAWA
+1023 ETLQAWA

-1062 NPEQWQQAFFIL
+1062 NPERWQQAYFIL
-1074 QKAHLFICPTE
+1074 QKAHLFICPAK

-1094 LRRLQELSMVP
+1094 LRRLQELSLVP

-1211 INDNFIEDV
+1211 ISDNFIEDV

-1231 EDPIFTLELHPQWK
+1231 EDPVFTLELHPQWK
-1245 EAAGISSKPQ
+1245 EAAEISSKPQ

-1375 CCVTLKVSPTMT
+1375 CCITLKVSPTMT

-1443 TAYLLVRKVT
+1443 TAYLLVRKVP

-1461 TGAKRE
+1461 TGVKRE

-1473 LKCREEPPKLLGNK
+1473 LKCREEPPRLLGNK
-1487 FQERYFVIRDR
+1487 FQDRYFVIRDR
-1498 KLLLLKEKRSAKPE
+1498 QLLLLKEKRSAKPE
-1512 REWPLDAAK
+1512 REWPLEAAK

-1526 RKKLKSPGQWGF
+1526 RKKLKPPAQWGF

-1581 SSDLAKQKFGT
+1581 SSDLTKQKFGT

-1598 HGDSTDT
+1598 HGDSTDA

-1629 KMHQDCLEEQQE
+1629 KMHQDSLEEQQE
-1641 KEVDTEPVYEEVG
+1641 KEVDADPVYEEVG
-1654 NFPELASLELDRELL
+1654 NFPELAALELGKELL
-1669 ADLSSIPSV
+1669 ADLSAVPPV

-1684 SPFPEQPPAPA
+1684 APFPEQPLATA
-1695 LRSSLPTNPAQRVSG
+1695 VCSLLPTSPAQRVAG
-1710 PSVSKALSLERGLNL
+1710 PSVTKALKKNMQPP
-1725 ECDKSPAHGG
+1725 SPV
-1735 SAGLRPTKT
+1735 
-1744 ASLERN
+1744 N
-1750 LEPSLVLAGDQG
+1750 D
-1762 QVAMPGGSP
+1762 
-1771 SMETSLEIPKKRN
+1771 
-1784 IQPSSPINNKLI
+1784 KLI
-1796 QELSSIIL
+1796 QELSSVIL
-1804 KKNEGQHPG
+1804 KKNEGQP
-1813 LDPGLDP
+1813 
-1820 GSGPGSGP
+1820 P
-1828 GPGPGQHVT
+1828 GPG

>member
-1 MSFQYSP
+1 MSSPCGP
-8 DSDIADWLASIH
+8 DSDIADWLATIH
-20 LERYQDVFKQHG
+20 LERYRDIFKQHG
-32 YHVARDATL
+32 YHMARDTAL
-41 LDGEDLQ
+41 LDGDHLQ

-58 KRILNLVQQTQLLGR
+58 KRILNLAQQTRMLSQSRRG
-73 PLRKPA
+73 PA
-79 ARDAHPQAAACME
+79 AEDTHFQATE
-92 ALDVAQRPQ
+92 VLDTPEV
-101 IGEDAMKG
+101 GKDAMKAEP
-109 VLGGATDVSEMQQR
+109 GGATDAFGKQQQVTVPVQ
-123 AAEPNHTSP
+123 ALP
-132 LEKDPAPPLVRPVPK
+132 LEKDPAPPLVKPVPK
-147 PRTVFHRSKPE
+147 PRTVFPRSKPE
-158 QGLAPTPAARST
+158 QGLAPAPPARTT
-170 VLTQSL
+170 VPAQGLG
-176 DSDRTPGAFV
+176 SDRVPAAFV

-198 DLESPEAR
+198 DLERPELR
-206 PKQQTSPRATTT
+206 P
-218 MGIGASRSATRES
+218 E
-231 SREEKRL
+231 
-238 PASVDHGQTLETSE
+238 PASPCLCLSGPSVG
-252 KPSSSVPSVPP
+252 PSS
-263 RLGHRIP
+263 
-270 APESSPAS
+270 
-278 LPEGRPTSD
+278 
-287 LSLPAVATSAKTDVL
+287 
-302 PYPGAPSQLG
+302 
-312 SGQGRLEM
+312 
-320 VSNIIYEGLK
+320 
-330 PSLAPTE
+330 PSLAPGVTGF
-337 DPGGENGPQDRT
+337 PHCP
-349 LTEPPGPSLQEMTY
+349 
-363 LVNKP
+363 
-368 ESPGW
+368 
-373 SAAGLPP
+373 
-380 VPERPATKP
+380 
-389 DISEQPINPYSES
+389 IS
-402 IFGHEVPAREQK
+402 H
-414 GMGIPSRQSCE
+414 
-425 GGAELELEREACR
+425 R
-438 TSSECSSD
+438 TSSECSSE
-446 GKSEDEETRT
+446 GRSEDEETRSR
-456 KLIDR
+456 LINR

-474 SPHAEGAQFS
+474 APRAEGAPFS
-484 LPSHFYPDEILD
+484 LPSHLYPDEVLD

-505 YTSLSEP
+505 FTSLSEP
-512 RLTMLRGWLDKL
+512 RPTMLSGWLDKL

-564 EMVRSTKDNK
+564 EMARPTKDNK
-574 FQVVTSHRIFVFRA
+574 FQVFTSHRIFVFRA
-588 ENEAQR
+588 ENEVQR

-599 TLQKKVTEQR
+599 TLQKKVMDQR
-609 LVGSQPRPAN
+609 LVGSRPRPAN

-636 KVFAALSLSEM
+636 KVFAALSLPEM

-685 LKIFSFMAESEK
+685 FKVFSFVAESER

-702 MEALQEAIAET
+702 MEALQEAIAEM

-726 KANKHCADCRAQN
+726 KANKYCADCWAQS

-796 RFWAARLLATEGLY
+796 RFWAARLPTAEALY
-810 PDASAEQRR
+810 PDASVEQRR
-819 DFISRKYRDGR
+819 DFISRKYREGR
-830 YRLPHPHYATQ
+830 YRLPHPQYATQ
-841 DDVLQAL
+841 EDVLQAL
-848 CAAVTGPGL
+848 CAAVTGPAL
-857 LKTVLQFFSSS
+857 LKTILQFFSSS
-868 EAGLT
+868 EAGLV
-873 ADPGAYEVSPG
+873 ADPATCEVAPG
-884 ADLLWGP
+884 ADL
-891 ENKRPRNRSALC
+891 C
-903 PTGSPSTGEPGPEG
+903 PGAREPGLEG
-917 VYNEITQPVT
+917 VYNEITQPVI
-927 HSGYLHRASALPKLP
+927 HSGYLYRAMTPPKFP
-942 GTKKS
+942 GAKKS
-947 RDDFQRIWCSLEK
+947 KEGKCGEHVRAASGVPTSVSLTPHPGPADFQRTWCSLERS
-960 ALLFF
+960 LLFF

-970 TEPLSHIES
+970 TEPLGHIES
-979 RDLLS
+979 GDLIS
-984 LGVSK
+984 LGVSR
-989 AHAVTSPGSTERFR
+989 AQALTSPGPTERFR
-1003 YTLELFLTGEK
+1003 FTLELFLTGEK
-1014 VQQLGVDGP
+1014 MQQLGTDRP
-1023 DTLQAWA
+1023 ETLQAWA

-1062 NPEQWQQAFFIL
+1062 NPERWQQAFFIL
-1074 QKAHLFICPTE
+1074 QKAHLFICPAE

-1094 LRRLQELSMVP
+1094 LRRLQELSLVP

-1127 QGLSRADSTAWY
+1127 QGLSRADSAAWY
-1139 ADIQASAGGRGNA
+1139 TDIQASAGGRGNA

-1231 EDPIFTLELHPQWK
+1231 EDPVFTLELHPHWK
-1245 EAAGISSKPQ
+1245 EAAEISSKPQ

-1375 CCVTLKVSPTMT
+1375 CCITLKVSPTMT

-1443 TAYLLVRKVT
+1443 TAYLLVKKVP

-1461 TGAKRE
+1461 TGVKRE

-1473 LKCREEPPKLLGNK
+1473 LKCREDPPKLLGNK
-1487 FQERYFVIRDR
+1487 FQERYFVIQDR
-1498 KLLLLKEKRSAKPE
+1498 RLLLLKEKRSVKPE

-1526 RKKLKSPGQWGF
+1526 RKKLKPPAQWGF
-1538 TLTLDKQQLYL
+1538 TLILEKQQLYL

-1598 HGDSTDT
+1598 HGDSTDA

-1629 KMHQDCLEEQQE
+1629 KMHQDSLEEQQE
-1641 KEVDTEPVYEEVG
+1641 KEADIDPVYEEVG
-1654 NFPELASLELDRELL
+1654 NFPELAALELGQGLLEELS
-1669 ADLSSIPSV
+1669 AMPTV

-1684 SPFPEQPPAPA
+1684 ASLPKQPATTS
-1695 LRSSLPTNPAQRVSG
+1695 LRSSLPASPAQRVVD
-1710 PSVSKALSLERGLNL
+1710 PSVTKALKRNMQPP
-1725 ECDKSPAHGG
+1725 SPA
-1735 SAGLRPTKT
+1735 
-1744 ASLERN
+1744 
-1750 LEPSLVLAGDQG
+1750 
-1762 QVAMPGGSP
+1762 
-1771 SMETSLEIPKKRN
+1771 
-1784 IQPSSPINNKLI
+1784 NNKLI
-1796 QELSSIIL
+1796 QELSSVIL
-1804 KKNEGQHPG
+1804 RKNEGQP
-1813 LDPGLDP
+1813 
-1820 GSGPGSGP
+1820 P
-1828 GPGPGQHVT
+1828 GPG

>member
-1 MSFQYSP
+1 MSSPCGP
-8 DSDIADWLASIH
+8 DSDIADWLATIH
-20 LERYQDVFKQHG
+20 LERYRDVFKQHG
-32 YHVARDATL
+32 IHVARDAL
-41 LDGEDLQ
+41 ALDGDHLQ
-48 QIGITATGHR
+48 QLGITATGHR
-58 KRILNLVQQTQLLGR
+58 KRILNLAQQTRL
-73 PLRKPA
+73 
-79 ARDAHPQAAACME
+79 
-92 ALDVAQRPQ
+92 
-101 IGEDAMKG
+101 
-109 VLGGATDVSEMQQR
+109 
-123 AAEPNHTSP
+123 HTSSQ
-132 LEKDPAPPLVRPVPK
+132 EKDPAPPLVKPIPK
-147 PRTVFHRSKPE
+147 PRTVFYRPKSEP
-158 QGLAPTPAARST
+158 GSAPTPPARAT
-170 VLTQSL
+170 APAQSP
-176 DSDRTPGAFV
+176 DGAPTAFV

-198 DLESPEAR
+198 DMESPGTA
-206 PKQQTSPRATTT
+206 A
-218 MGIGASRSATRES
+218 
-231 SREEKRL
+231 
-238 PASVDHGQTLETSE
+238 
-252 KPSSSVPSVPP
+252 
-263 RLGHRIP
+263 
-270 APESSPAS
+270 
-278 LPEGRPTSD
+278 
-287 LSLPAVATSAKTDVL
+287 
-302 PYPGAPSQLG
+302 
-312 SGQGRLEM
+312 GRLEM
-320 VSNIIYEGLK
+320 VSNVIYEGLK
-330 PSLAPTE
+330 PPPAPAE
-337 DPGGENGPQDRT
+337 DSGGENGPQGRDLGHDLSPQE
-349 LTEPPGPSLQEMTY
+349 LTQPAEKPDTKPSSRPTRGDAETQGAGCPEEPRM
-363 LVNKP
+363 
-368 ESPGW
+368 SPG
-373 SAAGLPP
+373 L
-380 VPERPATKP
+380 
-389 DISEQPINPYSES
+389 
-402 IFGHEVPAREQK
+402 
-414 GMGIPSRQSCE
+414 C
-425 GGAELELEREACR
+425 
-438 TSSECSSD
+438 SSE
-446 GKSEDEETRT
+446 GRSEDEETRT
-456 KLIDR
+456 RLIER
-461 IIQNDTEGYSTVE
+461 IAQNDTEGYSTVE
-474 SPHAEGAQFS
+474 APRAEGTPFS
-484 LPSHFYPDEILD
+484 LPPHLYPDEVLD

-512 RLTMLRGWLDKL
+512 RPTMLSGWLDKL
-524 SPQGNYVFQR
+524 SPQGYVNYVFQR

-564 EMVRSTKDNK
+564 EMVRASKDNK

-599 TLQKKVTEQR
+599 TLQKKVADQR
-609 LVGSQPRPAN
+609 LGGSRPRPPN

-636 KVFAALSLSEM
+636 KVFAALSLPEM

-655 FKMGIGICLIEMRG
+655 FKMGIGICVIEMRG

-685 LKIFSFMAESEK
+685 SKIFSFVAESERD
-697 EKREW
+697 KREW
-702 MEALQEAIAET
+702 MEALQEAIAEM

-726 KANKHCADCRAQN
+726 KANKYCADCQAQN

-782 IVQLFIMLGNDRAN
+782 IVQLFIVLGNDRAN
-796 RFWAARLLATEGLY
+796 RFWAARLPTAEALH

-819 DFISRKYRDGR
+819 DFIARKYRDGR

-841 DDVLQAL
+841 EEVLQVGAT
-848 CAAVTGPGL
+848 TGC
-857 LKTVLQFFSSS
+857 VQ
-868 EAGLT
+868 
-873 ADPGAYEVSPG
+873 
-884 ADLLWGP
+884 
-891 ENKRPRNRSALC
+891 N
-903 PTGSPSTGEPGPEG
+903 
-917 VYNEITQPVT
+917 
-927 HSGYLHRASALPKLP
+927 
-942 GTKKS
+942 
-947 RDDFQRIWCSLEK
+947 FQRVWCSLEK
-960 ALLFF
+960 SLLFF

-970 TEPLSHIES
+970 TEPLGHIES
-979 RDLLS
+979 GELLS
-984 LGVSK
+984 LGVSR
-989 AHAVTSPGSTERFR
+989 AQAPTNPGATERFR
-1003 YTLELFLTGEK
+1003 FTLELFLTGEK
-1014 VQQLGVDGP
+1014 VQHLGADSP
-1023 DTLQAWA
+1023 ETLQAWA
-1030 SAIGKWFTPVSC
+1030 STIGKWFTPVSC
-1042 HCLLGYEFQRV
+1042 HCLLGYEFQRA

-1062 NPEQWQQAFFIL
+1062 NPERWQQAFFIL
-1074 QKAHLFICPTE
+1074 QKAHLFICPAE
-1085 DDGAEDSIN
+1085 EDGAEDSIN
-1094 LRRLQELSMVP
+1094 LRRLQELSLVP
-1105 PTETPEKKELL
+1105 PADTLEKREMLL
-1116 ILVEMGRTFYL
+1116 LVEMGRTFYL
-1127 QGLSRADSTAWY
+1127 QGLSRADTAAWY
-1139 ADIQASAGGRGNA
+1139 ADIQAAAGGRGNA

-1211 INDNFIEDV
+1211 ISDNFIEDV

-1231 EDPIFTLELHPQWK
+1231 EDPVFTLELHPQWK
-1245 EAAGISSKPQ
+1245 EAAKISSKPQ

-1271 HKTLAALIGHLY
+1271 RKTLAALIGHLY

-1292 QMSTKNLSLLFAPSL
+1292 QMTTKNLSLLFAPSL

-1331 FNIDED
+1331 FDIDED
-1337 QVSQMDLEN
+1337 QVSQMELEN

-1387 AEELTNQVLEM
+1387 AEELTNHVLEM
-1398 RNVAASLDIWLT
+1398 RNVATSLDIWLT
-1410 FEALE
+1410 FEVLE

-1443 TAYLLVRKVT
+1443 AAYLLVRKVP
-1453 IGEGSCLF
+1453 ISEASCLF

-1473 LKCREEPPKLLGNK
+1473 LKCREEPPKLLGSK

-1498 KLLLLKEKRSAKPE
+1498 QLLLLKEKRSAKPE

-1521 VYMGI
+1521 VYMASWMWPWGI
-1526 RKKLKSPGQWGF
+1526 WLLCR
-1538 TLTLDKQQLYL
+1538 YL

-1598 HGDSTDT
+1598 HGDSTDA
-1605 TMLSANQTLRRLHTR
+1605 TMLSANQTL
-1620 RTLSMFFPM
+1620 PM
-1629 KMHQDCLEEQQE
+1629 KVHQDSLEEEQQE
-1641 KEVDTEPVYEEVG
+1641 NEADAEPVYEEVG
-1654 NFPELASLELDRELL
+1654 NFPELAALELERGLL
-1669 ADLSSIPSV
+1669 ADPSAVPPV

-1684 SPFPEQPPAPA
+1684 TPGPEHLPAPA
-1695 LRSSLPTNPAQRVSG
+1695 LRSSLPASPAQRLPGLPVT
-1710 PSVSKALSLERGLNL
+1710 KALSLEWGLNL
-1725 ECDKSPAHGG
+1725 ECDAAPSCGPRATH
-1735 SAGLRPTKT
+1735 T

-1750 LEPSLVLAGDQG
+1750 VEPSAAPAGDQEP
-1762 QVAMPGGSP
+1762 VATPGSSP
-1771 SMETSLEIPKKRN
+1771 SSETSVGVPRKRSM
-1784 IQPSSPINNKLI
+1784 QLSSSINEKLI

-1804 KKNEGQHPG
+1804 RKNEGQP
-1813 LDPGLDP
+1813 PAT
-1820 GSGPGSGP
+1820 
-1828 GPGPGQHVT
+1828 GPGQPVT

>member
-1 MSFQYSP
+1 MSSPCGP
-8 DSDIADWLASIH
+8 DSDIADWLATIH
-20 LERYQDVFKQHG
+20 LERYRDVFKQHG
-32 YHVARDATL
+32 YHVARDATS
-41 LDGEDLQ
+41 LDGHHLQ
-48 QIGITATGHR
+48 QIGVTATGHR
-58 KRILNLVQQTQLLGR
+58 KRILTLAQQTRMLSQSRGRAAAGESHSRGAEVLGALQEGKDAMR
-73 PLRKPA
+73 AEPGGTGDTFGTQPRVTVPSQAPPGEKEPA
-79 ARDAHPQAAACME
+79 APAA
-92 ALDVAQRPQ
+92 
-101 IGEDAMKG
+101 K
-109 VLGGATDVSEMQQR
+109 
-123 AAEPNHTSP
+123 
-132 LEKDPAPPLVRPVPK
+132 PVPK
-147 PRTVFHRSKPE
+147 PRTVFPRSKPE
-158 QGLAPTPAARST
+158 QRLVPVPPARST
-170 VLTQSL
+170 VPAAHGPGSE
-176 DSDRTPGAFV
+176 RTPAAFV
-186 VLEGFVPGESST
+186 VLEGFAAGGH
-198 DLESPEAR
+198 DI
-206 PKQQTSPRATTT
+206 PKHTETQTPKSLRW
-218 MGIGASRSATRES
+218 EQFQ
-231 SREEKRL
+231 L
-238 PASVDHGQTLETSE
+238 
-252 KPSSSVPSVPP
+252 
-263 RLGHRIP
+263 
-270 APESSPAS
+270 SPAGLALPRS
-278 LPEGRPTSD
+278 LLCCPH
-287 LSLPAVATSAKTDVL
+287 
-302 PYPGAPSQLG
+302 
-312 SGQGRLEM
+312 
-320 VSNIIYEGLK
+320 
-330 PSLAPTE
+330 
-337 DPGGENGPQDRT
+337 
-349 LTEPPGPSLQEMTY
+349 
-363 LVNKP
+363 
-368 ESPGW
+368 SPF
-373 SAAGLPP
+373 S
-380 VPERPATKP
+380 
-389 DISEQPINPYSES
+389 
-402 IFGHEVPAREQK
+402 
-414 GMGIPSRQSCE
+414 
-425 GGAELELEREACR
+425 CR
-438 TSSECSSD
+438 TSSECSSE
-446 GKSEDEETRT
+446 GEESRSR
-456 KLIDR
+456 LIER
-461 IIQNDTEGYSTVE
+461 IAQNDSEGYSTVE
-474 SPHAEGAQFS
+474 APRAEGAPFS
-484 LPSHFYPDEILD
+484 LPAHLYPDEVLD

-505 YTSLSEP
+505 FTSLCEP
-512 RLTMLRGWLDKL
+512 RPTMLSGWLDKL

-557 VIPLSVI
+557 VVPLSVI
-564 EMVRSTKDNK
+564 EMARSTKDNK
-574 FQVVTSHRIFVFRA
+574 FQVITSHRIFVFRA

-599 TLQKKVTEQR
+599 TLQKVVMEQR
-609 LVGSQPRPAN
+609 LVGGWQGLVQAKQGWDGGD
-619 TAHCQ
+619 TAP
-624 KSGTLEL
+624 GTARVACSDQQNPQRCPSAPQL
-631 KGQKS
+631 
-636 KVFAALSLSEM
+636 
-647 WLYKSEQF
+647 
-655 FKMGIGICLIEMRG
+655 FKMGIAMCFMEMRG

-675 KNRSFELITP
+675 KSRSFELITP
-685 LKIFSFMAESEK
+685 SKTFSFVAESER

-726 KANKHCADCRAQN
+726 KANKYCADCWAQS

-782 IVQLFIMLGNDRAN
+782 IVQLFIVLGNDRAN
-796 RFWAARLLATEGLY
+796 RFWAARLPATEVITADSG
-810 PDASAEQRR
+810 AEQRR
-819 DFISRKYRDGR
+819 DFITRKYREGR
-830 YRLPHPHYATQ
+830 YRLPHPQYATQ
-841 DDVLQAL
+841 EDVLQAL
-848 CAAVTGPGL
+848 CSAMAGPAL
-857 LKTVLQFFSSS
+857 LKTILQFFSSS
-868 EAGLT
+868 EAAL
-873 ADPGAYEVSPG
+873 ASDPAASEAAPG
-884 ADLLWGP
+884 ADLCP
-891 ENKRPRNRSALC
+891 HPRERD
-903 PTGSPSTGEPGPEG
+903 PGLED

-927 HSGYLHRASALPKLP
+927 HSGYLYRATTHPKLP
-942 GTKKS
+942 GARKS
-947 RDDFQRIWCSLEK
+947 KEDFQRVWCSLER

-970 TEPLSHIES
+970 FEPLGHIDS
-979 RDLLS
+979 GDLIS
-984 LGVSK
+984 LGVNR
-989 AHAVTSPGSTERFR
+989 AHQALVTSGPTERFR
-1003 YTLELFLTGEK
+1003 FTLELFLTGEK
-1014 VQQLGVDGP
+1014 VQQLGTDGP
-1023 DTLQAWA
+1023 ETLQAWA

-1062 NPEQWQQAFFIL
+1062 NPECWQRAFFIL
-1074 QKAHLFICPTE
+1074 QKGHLFICPAE
-1085 DDGAEDSIN
+1085 EDGAEDSIN
-1094 LRRLQELSMVP
+1094 LRRLQELSLVP
-1105 PTETPEKKELL
+1105 PTDTPEKKELL
-1116 ILVEMGRTFYL
+1116 VLVEMGRTFYL
-1127 QGLSRADSTAWY
+1127 QGLSRVDSAAWY
-1139 ADIQASAGGRGNA
+1139 SDIQASAGGRGNA

-1211 INDNFIEDV
+1211 ISDNFIEDV

-1245 EAAGISSKPQ
+1245 EAAEISSKPQ

-1366 VYLEQKLPD
+1366 VYLEQKVPD

-1398 RNVAASLDIWLT
+1398 RNVAASMDIWLT

-1443 TAYLLVRKVT
+1443 AAYLLVRKVP

-1467 TPKCGL
+1467 SPKCGL

-1498 KLLLLKEKRSAKPE
+1498 RLLLLKEKRSAKPE

-1526 RKKLKSPGQWGF
+1526 KKKLKPPAQWGF

-1567 QHDDLRPVIMRRRS
+1567 QHDDLRPVVLRRHS

-1598 HGDSTDT
+1598 HGDSTDA

-1629 KMHQDCLEEQQE
+1629 KIHQDSLEEQQE
-1641 KEVDTEPVYEEVG
+1641 KEADADPVYEEVG
-1654 NFPELASLELDRELL
+1654 NFPELAALDLGQELL
-1669 ADLSSIPSV
+1669 AELAAVPPV

-1684 SPFPEQPPAPA
+1684 SPFPEQPLSTS
-1695 LRSSLPTNPAQRVSG
+1695 LRSSLPTSPAHSITG
-1710 PSVSKALSLERGLNL
+1710 PSVTKAVKRSL
-1725 ECDKSPAHGG
+1725 
-1735 SAGLRPTKT
+1735 
-1744 ASLERN
+1744 
-1750 LEPSLVLAGDQG
+1750 
-1762 QVAMPGGSP
+1762 
-1771 SMETSLEIPKKRN
+1771 
-1784 IQPSSPINNKLI
+1784 QPPSPISDKLM
-1796 QELSSIIL
+1796 QELSSVIL
-1804 KKNEGQHPG
+1804 RKSDGQPPG
-1813 LDPGLDP
+1813 LG
-1820 GSGPGSGP
+1820 
-1828 GPGPGQHVT
+1828 

>member
-1 MSFQYSP
+1 MSSPCGP
-8 DSDIADWLASIH
+8 DSDIADWLATIH
-20 LERYQDVFKQHG
+20 LERYRDVFKQHG
-32 YHVARDATL
+32 YHVARDATS
-41 LDGEDLQ
+41 LDSHHLQ

-58 KRILNLVQQTQLLGR
+58 KRILTLAQQTRMLSQSRGR
-73 PLRKPA
+73 PA
-79 ARDAHPQAAACME
+79 AGDSHSRGTEVPDAPQE
-92 ALDVAQRPQ
+92 
-101 IGEDAMKG
+101 GKDAMRAER
-109 VLGGATDVSEMQQR
+109 GG
-123 AAEPNHTSP
+123 TSDAFGTQP
-132 LEKDPAPPLVRPVPK
+132 RVTAPSPAPPGEKDPAPPAVKPVPK
-147 PRTVFHRSKPE
+147 PRTVFPRSKPE
-158 QGLAPTPAARST
+158 QGLVPVPPARST
-170 VLTQSL
+170 VPAHGQGSE
-176 DSDRTPGAFV
+176 RAPAAFV

-198 DLESPEAR
+198 DLESPE
-206 PKQQTSPRATTT
+206 
-218 MGIGASRSATRES
+218 
-231 SREEKRL
+231 
-238 PASVDHGQTLETSE
+238 
-252 KPSSSVPSVPP
+252 
-263 RLGHRIP
+263 
-270 APESSPAS
+270 
-278 LPEGRPTSD
+278 
-287 LSLPAVATSAKTDVL
+287 
-302 PYPGAPSQLG
+302 PGAAPG
-312 SGQGRLEM
+312 AMGQCQ
-320 VSNIIYEGLK
+320 VSPDRVGL
-330 PSLAPTE
+330 T
-337 DPGGENGPQDRT
+337 RT
-349 LTEPPGPSLQEMTY
+349 VLCC
-363 LVNKP
+363 
-368 ESPGW
+368 
-373 SAAGLPP
+373 AAQLPP
-380 VPERPATKP
+380 SP
-389 DISEQPINPYSES
+389 
-402 IFGHEVPAREQK
+402 F
-414 GMGIPSRQSCE
+414 SR
-425 GGAELELEREACR
+425 R
-438 TSSECSSD
+438 TSSECSSE
-446 GKSEDEETRT
+446 GRSEDEESRSR
-456 KLIDR
+456 LIER
-461 IIQNDTEGYSTVE
+461 IAHTDTEGYSTVE
-474 SPHAEGAQFS
+474 APRAEGAPFS
-484 LPSHFYPDEILD
+484 LPAHMYPDEVLD

-505 YTSLSEP
+505 FTSLSEP
-512 RLTMLRGWLDKL
+512 RPTMLSGWLDKL

-564 EMVRSTKDNK
+564 EMARSTKDNK
-574 FQVVTSHRIFVFRA
+574 FQVITSHRIFVFRA

-599 TLQKKVTEQR
+599 TLQKKVMEQR
-609 LVGSQPRPAN
+609 LVGSRPRPAN

-636 KVFAALSLSEM
+636 KVFAALSLPEM

-655 FKMGIGICLIEMRG
+655 FKMGIAMCFIEMRG

-675 KNRSFELITP
+675 KSRSFELITP
-685 LKIFSFMAESEK
+685 SKTFSFLAESER

-702 MEALQEAIAET
+702 MEALQEAIAEM

-726 KANKHCADCRAQN
+726 KANKYCADCWAQS

-782 IVQLFIMLGNDRAN
+782 IVQLFIVLGNDRAN
-796 RFWAARLLATEGLY
+796 RFWAARL
-810 PDASAEQRR
+810 PASEAITLDSGAEQRR
-819 DFISRKYRDGR
+819 DFITRKYREGR

-841 DDVLQAL
+841 EEVLQAL
-848 CAAVTGPGL
+848 CTAVAGPAL
-857 LKTVLQFFSSS
+857 LKTILQFFSSS
-868 EAGLT
+868 EAAL
-873 ADPGAYEVSPG
+873 ASDPAASEAAPG
-884 ADLLWGP
+884 ADLC
-891 ENKRPRNRSALC
+891 PRAQD
-903 PTGSPSTGEPGPEG
+903 PGPEG

-927 HSGYLHRASALPKLP
+927 HSGYLYRATAPPKLP
-942 GTKKS
+942 GARKS
-947 RDDFQRIWCSLEK
+947 KDDFQRTWCSLER

-970 TEPLSHIES
+970 TEPLGHVDSG
-979 RDLLS
+979 DLIS
-984 LGVSK
+984 LGVNR
-989 AHAVTSPGSTERFR
+989 AHQALTSPGPTERFR
-1003 YTLELFLTGEK
+1003 FTLELFLAGEK
-1014 VQQLGVDGP
+1014 VQQLGTDGP
-1023 DTLQAWA
+1023 ETLQAWA

-1062 NPEQWQQAFFIL
+1062 NPERWQRAFFIL
-1074 QKAHLFICPTE
+1074 QKSHLFICPAE
-1085 DDGAEDSIN
+1085 EDGAEDSIN
-1094 LRRLQELSMVP
+1094 LRRLQELSLVP
-1105 PTETPEKKELL
+1105 PADTPEKKELL
-1116 ILVEMGRTFYL
+1116 VLVEMGRTFYL
-1127 QGLSRADSTAWY
+1127 QGLSRADSAAWY
-1139 ADIQASAGGRGNA
+1139 SDIQASAGGRGNA
-1152 LRDQQLSRGDIP
+1152 LRDQQLSRADIP

-1211 INDNFIEDV
+1211 ISDNFIEDV

-1245 EAAGISSKPQ
+1245 EAAEISLKPQ

-1366 VYLEQKLPD
+1366 VYLEQKVPD

-1443 TAYLLVRKVT
+1443 AAYLLVRKVP

-1487 FQERYFVIRDR
+1487 FQERYFVIQDR
-1498 KLLLLKEKRSAKPE
+1498 RLLLLKEKRSAKPE

-1526 RKKLKSPGQWGF
+1526 RKKLKPPAQWGF

-1567 QHDDLRPVIMRRRS
+1567 QHDDLRPVVLRRRS

-1629 KMHQDCLEEQQE
+1629 KVHQDSLEEQQE
-1641 KEVDTEPVYEEVG
+1641 KEADTDPVYEEVG
-1654 NFPELASLELDRELL
+1654 NFPELAALDLGQGLL
-1669 ADLSSIPSV
+1669 AELAAVPPV

-1684 SPFPEQPPAPA
+1684 SPFPEQPPGTA
-1695 LRSSLPTNPAQRVSG
+1695 LRSSLPA
-1710 PSVSKALSLERGLNL
+1710 
-1725 ECDKSPAHGG
+1725 SPAHRVTGA
-1735 SAGLRPTKT
+1735 SVTK
-1744 ASLERN
+1744 AVKRSL
-1750 LEPSLVLAGDQG
+1750 
-1762 QVAMPGGSP
+1762 
-1771 SMETSLEIPKKRN
+1771 
-1784 IQPSSPINNKLI
+1784 QPPSPISDKLM
-1796 QELSSIIL
+1796 QELSSVIL
-1804 KKNEGQHPG
+1804 RKSDGQP
-1813 LDPGLDP
+1813 
-1820 GSGPGSGP
+1820 
-1828 GPGPGQHVT
+1828 PGPGQPLGSPGSAHWTSGAGLSSPWTSPTRPQAPAGSGLLHPGPSPEN

>member
-1 MSFQYSP
+1 MSSPCGP
-8 DSDIADWLASIH
+8 DSDIADWLATIH
-20 LERYQDVFKQHG
+20 LERYRDVFKQHG
-32 YHVARDATL
+32 YHVARDATS
-41 LDGEDLQ
+41 LDSHHLQ

-58 KRILNLVQQTQLLGR
+58 KRILTLAQQTRMLSESRGR
-73 PLRKPA
+73 PA
-79 ARDAHPQAAACME
+79 AGDTHSRGTEVLDAPQE
-92 ALDVAQRPQ
+92 
-101 IGEDAMKG
+101 GKDAMRAEP
-109 VLGGATDVSEMQQR
+109 GGTSDAFGTQQR
-123 AAEPNHTSP
+123 VTVPGQAPP
-132 LEKDPAPPLVRPVPK
+132 GEKDPAPPAVKPIPK
-147 PRTVFHRSKPE
+147 PRTVFPRSKPE
-158 QGLAPTPAARST
+158 QGLAPVPSARST
-170 VLTQSL
+170 VPAHGTG
-176 DSDRTPGAFV
+176 SDRAPAAFV

-198 DLESPEAR
+198 DLESPE
-206 PKQQTSPRATTT
+206 P
-218 MGIGASRSATRES
+218 GAQAE
-231 SREEKRL
+231 
-238 PASVDHGQTLETSE
+238 AG
-252 KPSSSVPSVPP
+252 
-263 RLGHRIP
+263 
-270 APESSPAS
+270 A
-278 LPEGRPTSD
+278 
-287 LSLPAVATSAKTDVL
+287 AVAMGPCCAAQL
-302 PYPGAPSQLG
+302 PG
-312 SGQGRLEM
+312 SPFCR
-320 VSNIIYEGLK
+320 
-330 PSLAPTE
+330 
-337 DPGGENGPQDRT
+337 
-349 LTEPPGPSLQEMTY
+349 
-363 LVNKP
+363 
-368 ESPGW
+368 
-373 SAAGLPP
+373 
-380 VPERPATKP
+380 
-389 DISEQPINPYSES
+389 
-402 IFGHEVPAREQK
+402 
-414 GMGIPSRQSCE
+414 
-425 GGAELELEREACR
+425 R
-438 TSSECSSD
+438 TSSECSSE
-446 GKSEDEETRT
+446 GRSEDEESRSR
-456 KLIDR
+456 LIER
-461 IIQNDTEGYSTVE
+461 IAQNDSEGYSTVE
-474 SPHAEGAQFS
+474 APRAEGTPFS
-484 LPSHFYPDEILD
+484 LPAHLYPDEVLD

-505 YTSLSEP
+505 FTSLSEP
-512 RLTMLRGWLDKL
+512 RPTMLSGWLDKL

-564 EMVRSTKDNK
+564 EMARSTKDNK
-574 FQVVTSHRIFVFRA
+574 FQVITSHRIFVFRA

-599 TLQKKVTEQR
+599 TLQKKVMEQR
-609 LVGSQPRPAN
+609 LVGSRPRPSN

-631 KGQKS
+631 KGHKS
-636 KVFAALSLSEM
+636 KVFAALTLPEM

-655 FKMGIGICLIEMRG
+655 FKMGIAMCFIEMRG

-675 KNRSFELITP
+675 KSRSFELITP
-685 LKIFSFMAESEK
+685 SKTFSFVAESER

-702 MEALQEAIAET
+702 MEALQEAIAEM

-726 KANKHCADCRAQN
+726 KANKYCADCWAQS

-782 IVQLFIMLGNDRAN
+782 IVQLFIVLGNDRAN
-796 RFWAARLLATEGLY
+796 RFWAARLPASEAIT
-810 PDASAEQRR
+810 PDSGAEQRR
-819 DFISRKYRDGR
+819 DFIARKYREGR
-830 YRLPHPHYATQ
+830 YRLPHPHYGTQ
-841 DDVLQAL
+841 DEVLQAL
-848 CAAVTGPGL
+848 CSAVAGPAL
-857 LKTVLQFFSSS
+857 LKTILQFFSSS
-868 EAGLT
+868 EAAL
-873 ADPGAYEVSPG
+873 ASDPAASEVASG
-884 ADLLWGP
+884 ADLC
-891 ENKRPRNRSALC
+891 PRARD
-903 PTGSPSTGEPGPEG
+903 PGPEG

-927 HSGYLHRASALPKLP
+927 HSGYLYRATAPPKLP
-942 GTKKS
+942 GARKS
-947 RDDFQRIWCSLEK
+947 KEDFQRTWCSLER

-970 TEPLSHIES
+970 TEPLGHIDS
-979 RDLLS
+979 GDLIS
-984 LGVSK
+984 LGVSRTHQ
-989 AHAVTSPGSTERFR
+989 ALTSPGPTERFR
-1003 YTLELFLTGEK
+1003 FTLELFLTGEK
-1014 VQQLGVDGP
+1014 VQQLGTDGP
-1023 DTLQAWA
+1023 EMLQAWA

-1062 NPEQWQQAFFIL
+1062 NPECWQRAFFIL
-1074 QKAHLFICPTE
+1074 QKSHLFICPAE
-1085 DDGAEDSIN
+1085 EDGAEDSIN
-1094 LRRLQELSMVP
+1094 LRRLQELSLVP
-1105 PTETPEKKELL
+1105 PADTPEKKELL

-1127 QGLSRADSTAWY
+1127 QGLSRADSAAWY
-1139 ADIQASAGGRGNA
+1139 SDIQASAGGRGNA

-1211 INDNFIEDV
+1211 ISDNFIEDV

-1231 EDPIFTLELHPQWK
+1231 EDPVFTRELHPQWK
-1245 EAAGISSKPQ
+1245 EAAEISSKPQ

-1366 VYLEQKLPD
+1366 VYLEQKVPD

-1443 TAYLLVRKVT
+1443 AAYLLVRKVP

-1487 FQERYFVIRDR
+1487 FQERYFVIRER
-1498 KLLLLKEKRSAKPE
+1498 RLLLLKEKRSAKPE

-1526 RKKLKSPGQWGF
+1526 RKKLKPPAQWGF

-1567 QHDDLRPVIMRRRS
+1567 QHDDLRPVVLRRRS

-1598 HGDSTDT
+1598 HGDSTDA

-1629 KMHQDCLEEQQE
+1629 KIHQDSLEEQQE
-1641 KEVDTEPVYEEVG
+1641 KEADADPVYEEVG
-1654 NFPELASLELDRELL
+1654 NFPELAALDLGQGLL
-1669 ADLSSIPSV
+1669 AELAAVPPV

-1684 SPFPEQPPAPA
+1684 SPFPEQPPATA
-1695 LRSSLPTNPAQRVSG
+1695 LRSSLPASPAHMVTG
-1710 PSVSKALSLERGLNL
+1710 PSVTKAVKRSL
-1725 ECDKSPAHGG
+1725 
-1735 SAGLRPTKT
+1735 
-1744 ASLERN
+1744 
-1750 LEPSLVLAGDQG
+1750 
-1762 QVAMPGGSP
+1762 
-1771 SMETSLEIPKKRN
+1771 
-1784 IQPSSPINNKLI
+1784 QPPSPINDKLI
-1796 QELSSIIL
+1796 QELSSVIL
-1804 KKNEGQHPG
+1804 RKSDGQP
-1813 LDPGLDP
+1813 
-1820 GSGPGSGP
+1820 P
-1828 GPGPGQHVT
+1828 GPG

>member
-1 MSFQYSP
+1 MSSPCGP
-8 DSDIADWLASIH
+8 DSDIADWLATIH
-20 LERYQDVFKQHG
+20 LERYRDVFRQHG
-32 YHVARDATL
+32 YHVARDATSL
-41 LDGEDLQ
+41 GSHHLQ
-48 QIGITATGHR
+48 QMGITATGHR
-58 KRILNLVQQTQLLGR
+58 KRILALAQQTRVLSPSRGR
-73 PLRKPA
+73 PA
-79 ARDAHPQAAACME
+79 AGDTHSRGAEVLDAPQE
-92 ALDVAQRPQ
+92 
-101 IGEDAMKG
+101 GKDAM
-109 VLGGATDVSEMQQR
+109 R
-123 AAEPNHTSP
+123 AEPGGTGDAFGTQP
-132 LEKDPAPPLVRPVPK
+132 RVTVPGDKDPAPPAVKPVPK
-147 PRTVFHRSKPE
+147 PRTVFPRSKAE
-158 QGLAPTPAARST
+158 QGSVPVPPARSA
-170 VLTQSL
+170 VPAHG
-176 DSDRTPGAFV
+176 PGSERAPAAFV

-198 DLESPEAR
+198 DLESAEPGAD
-206 PKQQTSPRATTT
+206 PGAAVT
-218 MGIGASRSATRES
+218 MGQEQCQ
-231 SREEKRL
+231 
-238 PASVDHGQTLETSE
+238 V
-252 KPSSSVPSVPP
+252 
-263 RLGHRIP
+263 
-270 APESSPAS
+270 SPAGVG
-278 LPEGRPTSD
+278 LPRP
-287 LSLPAVATSAKTDVL
+287 LLCCP
-302 PYPGAPSQLG
+302 APSQPL
-312 SGQGRLEM
+312 L
-320 VSNIIYEGLK
+320 L
-330 PSLAPTE
+330 
-337 DPGGENGPQDRT
+337 
-349 LTEPPGPSLQEMTY
+349 
-363 LVNKP
+363 
-368 ESPGW
+368 
-373 SAAGLPP
+373 
-380 VPERPATKP
+380 
-389 DISEQPINPYSES
+389 
-402 IFGHEVPAREQK
+402 
-414 GMGIPSRQSCE
+414 
-425 GGAELELEREACR
+425 R
-438 TSSECSSD
+438 TSSECSSE
-446 GKSEDEETRT
+446 GRSEDEESRSR
-456 KLIDR
+456 LIER
-461 IIQNDTEGYSTVE
+461 IAHNDTEGYSTVE
-474 SPHAEGAQFS
+474 APRAQGSPFS
-484 LPSHFYPDEILD
+484 LPAHLYPDEVLD

-505 YTSLSEP
+505 FTSLSEP
-512 RLTMLRGWLDKL
+512 RPTMLSGWLDKL

-564 EMVRSTKDNK
+564 EMARSTKDNK
-574 FQVVTSHRIFVFRA
+574 FQVITSHRIFVFRA

-599 TLQKKVTEQR
+599 TLQKKVMEQR
-609 LVGSQPRPAN
+609 LVGSRPRPAN

-636 KVFAALSLSEM
+636 KVFAALSLPEM

-655 FKMGIGICLIEMRG
+655 FKMGIAMCFIEMRG

-675 KNRSFELITP
+675 KSRSFELITP
-685 LKIFSFMAESEK
+685 SKTFSFVAESER

-702 MEALQEAIAET
+702 MEALQEAIAEM

-726 KANKHCADCRAQN
+726 KANKFCADCWAQS

-782 IVQLFIMLGNDRAN
+782 IVQLFIVLGNDRAN
-796 RFWAARLLATEGLY
+796 RFWAARLPASEAIT
-810 PDASAEQRR
+810 PDSGAEQRR
-819 DFISRKYRDGR
+819 DFIARKYREGR

-841 DDVLQAL
+841 EEVLQAL
-848 CAAVTGPGL
+848 CTAVAGPAL
-857 LKTVLQFFSSS
+857 LKTILQFFSSS
-868 EAGLT
+868 EAAL
-873 ADPGAYEVSPG
+873 ASDPAASEAAPG
-884 ADLLWGP
+884 PDLWWGP
-891 ENKRPRNRSALC
+891 ESKRPRNVS
-903 PTGSPSTGEPGPEG
+903 GSPRTRDPGPEG

-927 HSGYLHRASALPKLP
+927 HSGYLYRATAPPKLP
-942 GTKKS
+942 GARKS
-947 RDDFQRIWCSLEK
+947 KEDFQRTWCSLER

-970 TEPLSHIES
+970 TEPLGQIDSG
-979 RDLLS
+979 DLIS
-984 LGVSK
+984 LGVNR
-989 AHAVTSPGSTERFR
+989 AHQAVTSPGPTERFR
-1003 YTLELFLTGEK
+1003 FTLELFLTGEK
-1014 VQQLGVDGP
+1014 VQQLGADGP
-1023 DTLQAWA
+1023 EMLQAWA

-1062 NPEQWQQAFFIL
+1062 NPERWQRAFFIL
-1074 QKAHLFICPTE
+1074 QKGHLFICPAE
-1085 DDGAEDSIN
+1085 EDGAEDSIN
-1094 LRRLQELSMVP
+1094 LRRLQELSLVP
-1105 PTETPEKKELL
+1105 PTDTPEKKELL
-1116 ILVEMGRTFYL
+1116 VLVEMGRTFHL
-1127 QGLSRADSTAWY
+1127 QGLSRADSAAWY
-1139 ADIQASAGGRGNA
+1139 SDIQASAGGRGNA

-1211 INDNFIEDV
+1211 ISDNFIEDV

-1245 EAAGISSKPQ
+1245 EAAEISSKPQ

-1263 IHRLPRLN
+1263 IQRLPRLN

-1366 VYLEQKLPD
+1366 VYLEQKVPD

-1387 AEELTNQVLEM
+1387 AEELTNHVLEM

-1443 TAYLLVRKVT
+1443 AAYLLVRKVP
-1453 IGEGSCLF
+1453 IGEGGCLF

-1473 LKCREEPPKLLGNK
+1473 LKCREEPPKLLGSK

-1498 KLLLLKEKRSAKPE
+1498 RLLLLKEKRSAKPE

-1526 RKKLKSPGQWGF
+1526 RKKLKPPAQWGF

-1567 QHDDLRPVIMRRRS
+1567 QHDDLRPVVLRRRS

-1598 HGDSTDT
+1598 HGDSTDA

-1629 KMHQDCLEEQQE
+1629 KIHQDSLEEQQE
-1641 KEVDTEPVYEEVG
+1641 KEADIDPVYEEVG
-1654 NFPELASLELDRELL
+1654 NFPELAALDLGQGLL
-1669 ADLSSIPSV
+1669 AELVAVPPV

-1684 SPFPEQPPAPA
+1684 SPFPEQPPAAA
-1695 LRSSLPTNPAQRVSG
+1695 LRSSLPASPAHRVTG
-1710 PSVSKALSLERGLNL
+1710 PSVTKAVKRSLQ
-1725 ECDKSPAHGG
+1725 P
-1735 SAGLRPTKT
+1735 
-1744 ASLERN
+1744 
-1750 LEPSLVLAGDQG
+1750 PSHVSD
-1762 QVAMPGGSP
+1762 
-1771 SMETSLEIPKKRN
+1771 
-1784 IQPSSPINNKLI
+1784 KLI
-1796 QELSSIIL
+1796 QELSSVIL
-1804 KKNEGQHPG
+1804 RKSDGQP
-1813 LDPGLDP
+1813 
-1820 GSGPGSGP
+1820 
-1828 GPGPGQHVT
+1828 PGPGQPVTGTQLGSPGSARWTSGAGLSSPWTSPTRPRAPAGSGLLHPGPSPEN

>member
-1 MSFQYSP
+1 MSSP
-8 DSDIADWLASIH
+8 CGPDTDIADWLATIH
-20 LERYQDVFKQHG
+20 LERYRDVFKQHG
-32 YHVARDATL
+32 YHVARDATS
-41 LDGEDLQ
+41 LDSHHLQ
-48 QIGITATGHR
+48 QIGITATGHL
-58 KRILNLVQQTQLLGR
+58 KRILNLAQQTRMLSQSRGR
-73 PLRKPA
+73 PA
-79 ARDAHPQAAACME
+79 AGDTHSRGTEVLDAPQE
-92 ALDVAQRPQ
+92 
-101 IGEDAMKG
+101 GKDAM
-109 VLGGATDVSEMQQR
+109 R
-123 AAEPNHTSP
+123 AEPGGTSDAFGTQP
-132 LEKDPAPPLVRPVPK
+132 RVTVPSQAPPGEKDPAPPAVKPVPK
-147 PRTVFHRSKPE
+147 PRTVFPRSKPE
-158 QGLAPTPAARST
+158 QGSVPVPPVRST
-170 VLTQSL
+170 APAHGPG
-176 DSDRTPGAFV
+176 SDRAPAAFV

-198 DLESPEAR
+198 DSESPEPGA
-206 PKQQTSPRATTT
+206 QADPRAATA
-218 MGIGASRSATRES
+218 MGPCCAAQ
-231 SREEKRL
+231 L
-238 PASVDHGQTLETSE
+238 PH
-252 KPSSSVPSVPP
+252 
-263 RLGHRIP
+263 
-270 APESSPAS
+270 
-278 LPEGRPTSD
+278 
-287 LSLPAVATSAKTDVL
+287 
-302 PYPGAPSQLG
+302 
-312 SGQGRLEM
+312 
-320 VSNIIYEGLK
+320 
-330 PSLAPTE
+330 
-337 DPGGENGPQDRT
+337 
-349 LTEPPGPSLQEMTY
+349 
-363 LVNKP
+363 
-368 ESPGW
+368 
-373 SAAGLPP
+373 
-380 VPERPATKP
+380 
-389 DISEQPINPYSES
+389 NP
-402 IFGHEVPAREQK
+402 FCP
-414 GMGIPSRQSCE
+414 
-425 GGAELELEREACR
+425 R
-438 TSSECSSD
+438 TSSECSSE
-446 GKSEDEETRT
+446 GRSEDEESRSR
-456 KLIDR
+456 LIER
-461 IIQNDTEGYSTVE
+461 IAHNDTEGYSTVE
-474 SPHAEGAQFS
+474 APRAEGAPFS
-484 LPSHFYPDEILD
+484 LPAHLYPDEVLD

-505 YTSLSEP
+505 FTSLSEP
-512 RLTMLRGWLDKL
+512 RPTMLSGWLDKL

-564 EMVRSTKDNK
+564 EMARSTKDNK
-574 FQVVTSHRIFVFRA
+574 FQVITSHRIFVFRA

-599 TLQKKVTEQR
+599 TLQKKVMEQR
-609 LVGSQPRPAN
+609 LVGSRPRPAN

-631 KGQKS
+631 KGHKS
-636 KVFAALSLSEM
+636 KVFAALSLPEM

-655 FKMGIGICLIEMRG
+655 FKMGIAMCFIEMRG

-675 KNRSFELITP
+675 KSRSFELITP
-685 LKIFSFMAESEK
+685 SKTFSFVAESER

-702 MEALQEAIAET
+702 MEALQEAIAEM

-726 KANKHCADCRAQN
+726 KANKYCADCWAQS

-782 IVQLFIMLGNDRAN
+782 IVQLFIVLGNDRAN
-796 RFWAARLLATEGLY
+796 RFWAARLPATEAIT
-810 PDASAEQRR
+810 PDSSAEQRR
-819 DFISRKYRDGR
+819 DFITRKYREGR
-830 YRLPHPHYATQ
+830 YRLPHPHHGTQ
-841 DDVLQAL
+841 EEVLQAL
-848 CAAVTGPGL
+848 CTAVAGPAL
-857 LKTVLQFFSSS
+857 LKTILRFFSSS
-868 EAGLT
+868 EAALA
-873 ADPGAYEVSPG
+873 ADPAASEVAPG
-884 ADLLWGP
+884 ADLC
-891 ENKRPRNRSALC
+891 PRD
-903 PTGSPSTGEPGPEG
+903 PGPEG

-927 HSGYLHRASALPKLP
+927 HSGYLYRATAPLKLP
-942 GTKKS
+942 GARKS
-947 RDDFQRIWCSLEK
+947 KEDFQRTWCSLER

-970 TEPLSHIES
+970 TEPLGHIDS
-979 RDLLS
+979 GDLIS
-984 LGVSK
+984 LGVSR
-989 AHAVTSPGSTERFR
+989 AHQALTSPGPTERLRF
-1003 YTLELFLTGEK
+1003 TLELFLTGEK
-1014 VQQLGVDGP
+1014 VQQLGTDGP
-1023 DTLQAWA
+1023 ETLQAWA

-1062 NPEQWQQAFFIL
+1062 NPERWQQAFFIL
-1074 QKAHLFICPTE
+1074 QKGHLFICPAE
-1085 DDGAEDSIN
+1085 EDGAEDSIN
-1094 LRRLQELSMVP
+1094 LRRLQELSLVP
-1105 PTETPEKKELL
+1105 PTDTPEKKELL

-1127 QGLSRADSTAWY
+1127 QGLSRADSAAWY
-1139 ADIQASAGGRGNA
+1139 GDIQASAGGRGNA

-1211 INDNFIEDV
+1211 ISDNFIEDV

-1245 EAAGISSKPQ
+1245 EAAEISSKPQ

-1366 VYLEQKLPD
+1366 VYLEQKVPD
-1375 CCVTLKVSPTMT
+1375 CCVTLKVSPSMT

-1443 TAYLLVRKVT
+1443 AAYLLVRKVP

-1487 FQERYFVIRDR
+1487 FQERYFVIQDR
-1498 KLLLLKEKRSAKPE
+1498 RLLLLKEKRSAKPE

-1526 RKKLKSPGQWGF
+1526 RKKLKPPAQWGF

-1549 VCSGQAELWDWT
+1549 VCSGQAELWDWI

-1567 QHDDLRPVIMRRRS
+1567 QHDDLRPVVLRRRS

-1598 HGDSTDT
+1598 HGDSTDA

-1629 KMHQDCLEEQQE
+1629 KIHQDSLEEQQE
-1641 KEVDTEPVYEEVG
+1641 KEADADPVYEEVG
-1654 NFPELASLELDRELL
+1654 NFPELAALDLGQGLL
-1669 ADLSSIPSV
+1669 AELAAVPPV

-1684 SPFPEQPPAPA
+1684 SPFPEQPPATA
-1695 LRSSLPTNPAQRVSG
+1695 LRSSLPASPAHRVTG
-1710 PSVSKALSLERGLNL
+1710 PSVTKAVKRSL
-1725 ECDKSPAHGG
+1725 
-1735 SAGLRPTKT
+1735 
-1744 ASLERN
+1744 
-1750 LEPSLVLAGDQG
+1750 
-1762 QVAMPGGSP
+1762 
-1771 SMETSLEIPKKRN
+1771 
-1784 IQPSSPINNKLI
+1784 QPPLPISNKLI
-1796 QELSSIIL
+1796 QELSSVIL
-1804 KKNEGQHPG
+1804 KKSDGQP
-1813 LDPGLDP
+1813 
-1820 GSGPGSGP
+1820 
-1828 GPGPGQHVT
+1828 PGPGQPPGSPGSAHWTSGAGPSSPWTSPTRPRAPAGSGLRHPGPSPEN

>member
-1 MSFQYSP
+1 MSSP
-8 DSDIADWLASIH
+8 CGPDTDIADWLATIH
-20 LERYQDVFKQHG
+20 LERYRDVFKQHG
-32 YHVARDATL
+32 YHMARDAAS
-41 LDGEDLQ
+41 LDGNHLQ

-58 KRILNLVQQTQLLGR
+58 KRILNLAQQTRMLSQSLGR
-73 PLRKPA
+73 PAAGDTHLRA
-79 ARDAHPQAAACME
+79 TEVLDAPQ
-92 ALDVAQRPQ
+92 V
-101 IGEDAMKG
+101 GKDAMKAE
-109 VLGGATDVSEMQQR
+109 LGGSTDAFGMQQHVT
-123 AAEPNHTSP
+123 APAQASP
-132 LEKDPAPPLVRPVPK
+132 LEKHPAPPLVKPVPK
-147 PRTVFHRSKPE
+147 PRTVFPRSKPE
-158 QGLAPTPAARST
+158 QGLAPTPPARTT
-170 VLTQSL
+170 VPAHGLG
-176 DSDRTPGAFV
+176 SDGAPAAFV

-198 DLESPEAR
+198 DLESPEPR
-206 PKQQTSPRATTT
+206 PAPPAGPEVAVA
-218 MGIGASRSATRES
+218 MGMGASWLRARES
-231 SREEKRL
+231 AQEETRA
-238 PASVDHGQTLETSE
+238 PSAPDHGQTLEASE
-252 KPSSSVPSVPP
+252 K
-263 RLGHRIP
+263 
-270 APESSPAS
+270 SP
-278 LPEGRPTSD
+278 LP
-287 LSLPAVATSAKTDVL
+287 
-302 PYPGAPSQLG
+302 
-312 SGQGRLEM
+312 
-320 VSNIIYEGLK
+320 
-330 PSLAPTE
+330 
-337 DPGGENGPQDRT
+337 
-349 LTEPPGPSLQEMTY
+349 
-363 LVNKP
+363 
-368 ESPGW
+368 
-373 SAAGLPP
+373 
-380 VPERPATKP
+380 
-389 DISEQPINPYSES
+389 IS
-402 IFGHEVPAREQK
+402 H
-414 GMGIPSRQSCE
+414 
-425 GGAELELEREACR
+425 R
-438 TSSECSSD
+438 TSSECSSE
-446 GKSEDEETRT
+446 GRSEDEETRSR
-456 KLIDR
+456 LIDR
-461 IIQNDTEGYSTVE
+461 IVQNDTEGYSTVE
-474 SPHAEGAQFS
+474 APRAEGTPFS
-484 LPSHFYPDEILD
+484 LPAHLYPDEVLD

-505 YTSLSEP
+505 FTSLSEP
-512 RLTMLRGWLDKL
+512 RPTMLSGWLDKL

-564 EMVRSTKDNK
+564 EMARSTKDNK
-574 FQVVTSHRIFVFRA
+574 FQVFTSHRIFVFRA

-599 TLQKKVTEQR
+599 TLQKKVMDQH
-609 LVGSQPRPAN
+609 LVGSRPRPAN

-636 KVFAALSLSEM
+636 KVFAALSLPEM

-685 LKIFSFMAESEK
+685 FKIFSFVAESER

-702 MEALQEAIAET
+702 MEALQEAIAEM

-726 KANKHCADCRAQN
+726 KANKHCADCWAQS

-749 VICKQC
+749 VICKQWMLTLLLP

-796 RFWAARLLATEGLY
+796 RFWAAHVPAAEALY

-819 DFISRKYRDGR
+819 DFISRKYREGR

-841 DDVLQAL
+841 EDVLQAL
-848 CAAVTGPGL
+848 CAAVAGPAL
-857 LKTVLQFFSSS
+857 LKTILQFFSSS
-868 EAGLT
+868 EAGLV
-873 ADPGAYEVSPG
+873 ADPTACEVAPG
-884 ADLLWGP
+884 ADLCP
-891 ENKRPRNRSALC
+891 RPREL
-903 PTGSPSTGEPGPEG
+903 GLEG

-927 HSGYLHRASALPKLP
+927 LSGYLYRAMAPLKLP
-942 GTKKS
+942 GAKKS
-947 RDDFQRIWCSLEK
+947 KEDFQRTWCSLEK

-970 TEPLSHIES
+970 TEPLGHIES
-979 RDLLS
+979 GDLIS
-984 LGVSK
+984 LGVSR
-989 AHAVTSPGSTERFR
+989 AQVLASPSPTERFR
-1003 YTLELFLTGEK
+1003 FILELFLTGEK
-1014 VQQLGVDGP
+1014 VQQLGTDRP
-1023 DTLQAWA
+1023 ETLQAWA

-1062 NPEQWQQAFFIL
+1062 NPERWQQAFFIL

-1094 LRRLQELSMVP
+1094 LRRLQELSLVP
-1105 PTETPEKKELL
+1105 PTDTPEKKELL

-1127 QGLSRADSTAWY
+1127 QGLSRADSVAWY

-1231 EDPIFTLELHPQWK
+1231 EDPVFTLELHPQWK
-1245 EAAGISSKPQ
+1245 EAAEISSKPQ

-1322 DLIDNYVSI
+1322 DLIDNYVSV

-1366 VYLEQKLPD
+1366 VYLEQKVPD

-1443 TAYLLVRKVT
+1443 SAYLLVRKIP

-1461 TGAKRE
+1461 TGVKRE

-1498 KLLLLKEKRSAKPE
+1498 RLLLLKEKRSAKPE

-1526 RKKLKSPGQWGF
+1526 RKKLKPPAQWGF

-1598 HGDSTDT
+1598 HGDSTDA

-1629 KMHQDCLEEQQE
+1629 KMHQDSLEEQQE
-1641 KEVDTEPVYEEVG
+1641 KEADADPVYEEVG
-1654 NFPELASLELDRELL
+1654 NFPELATLELGRGLL
-1669 ADLSSIPSV
+1669 ADLSAVPPV
-1678 DRSKKP
+1678 DRSKMP
-1684 SPFPEQPPAPA
+1684 APFPEQPPATA
-1695 LRSSLPTNPAQRVSG
+1695 LRSSLPASPAQRVAG
-1710 PSVSKALSLERGLNL
+1710 PSITKAL
-1725 ECDKSPAHGG
+1725 
-1735 SAGLRPTKT
+1735 
-1744 ASLERN
+1744 
-1750 LEPSLVLAGDQG
+1750 
-1762 QVAMPGGSP
+1762 
-1771 SMETSLEIPKKRN
+1771 KRN
-1784 IQPSSPINNKLI
+1784 MQPPSPINNKLI
-1796 QELSSIIL
+1796 QELSSVIL
-1804 KKNEGQHPG
+1804 RKNEGQP
-1813 LDPGLDP
+1813 
-1820 GSGPGSGP
+1820 P
-1828 GPGPGQHVT
+1828 GPG

>member
-1 MSFQYSP
+1 MSSP
-8 DSDIADWLASIH
+8 CGPDTDIADWLATIH
-20 LERYQDVFKQHG
+20 LERYRDAFKQHG
-32 YHVARDATL
+32 YHVARDATS
-41 LDGEDLQ
+41 LDSHHLQ
-48 QIGITATGHR
+48 QIGVTATGHR
-58 KRILNLVQQTQLLGR
+58 KRILNLAQQTRMLSLSQGR
-73 PLRKPA
+73 TA
-79 ARDAHPQAAACME
+79 AGDTYSRGTEVLDAPQE
-92 ALDVAQRPQ
+92 
-101 IGEDAMKG
+101 GKDAM
-109 VLGGATDVSEMQQR
+109 R
-123 AAEPNHTSP
+123 AEPGGTSDTFGTQP
-132 LEKDPAPPLVRPVPK
+132 CVTVPSQAPPAEKDPAPPAVKPVPK
-147 PRTVFHRSKPE
+147 PRTVFPRSKPE
-158 QGLAPTPAARST
+158 QGSVPVPPARST
-170 VLTQSL
+170 APAHGPG
-176 DSDRTPGAFV
+176 SDRAPAAFV

-198 DLESPEAR
+198 DSESPELGAQANPGTAAAMGQDGIRSSASCSQMGWDR
-206 PKQQTSPRATTT
+206 PCCAAQLLQSPF
-218 MGIGASRSATRES
+218 
-231 SREEKRL
+231 
-238 PASVDHGQTLETSE
+238 H
-252 KPSSSVPSVPP
+252 
-263 RLGHRIP
+263 H
-270 APESSPAS
+270 
-278 LPEGRPTSD
+278 
-287 LSLPAVATSAKTDVL
+287 
-302 PYPGAPSQLG
+302 
-312 SGQGRLEM
+312 
-320 VSNIIYEGLK
+320 
-330 PSLAPTE
+330 
-337 DPGGENGPQDRT
+337 
-349 LTEPPGPSLQEMTY
+349 
-363 LVNKP
+363 
-368 ESPGW
+368 
-373 SAAGLPP
+373 
-380 VPERPATKP
+380 
-389 DISEQPINPYSES
+389 
-402 IFGHEVPAREQK
+402 
-414 GMGIPSRQSCE
+414 
-425 GGAELELEREACR
+425 R
-438 TSSECSSD
+438 TSSECSSE
-446 GKSEDEETRT
+446 GRSEDKEGRSR
-456 KLIDR
+456 LIER
-461 IIQNDTEGYSTVE
+461 IAHNDTEGYSTVE
-474 SPHAEGAQFS
+474 APRTKGSPFS
-484 LPSHFYPDEILD
+484 LPAHLYPDEVLD

-505 YTSLSEP
+505 FTSLSESRP
-512 RLTMLRGWLDKL
+512 TMLSGWLDKL

-564 EMVRSTKDNK
+564 EMARSTKDNK
-574 FQVVTSHRIFVFRA
+574 FQVITSHRIFVFRA

-599 TLQKKVTEQR
+599 TLQKKVMEQR
-609 LVGSQPRPAN
+609 LVGSRPRPAN

-636 KVFAALSLSEM
+636 KVFAALSLPEM

-655 FKMGIGICLIEMRG
+655 FKMGIAMCFIEMRG

-675 KNRSFELITP
+675 KSRAFELITP
-685 LKIFSFMAESEK
+685 SKTFSFAAESER

-702 MEALQEAIAET
+702 MEALQETIAEM

-726 KANKHCADCRAQN
+726 KANKYCADCWAQS

-749 VICKQC
+749 VICKLC

-782 IVQLFIMLGNDRAN
+782 IVQLFIVLGNDRAN
-796 RFWAARLLATEGLY
+796 RFWAARLPATEAIT
-810 PDASAEQRR
+810 PDSGAEQRR
-819 DFISRKYRDGR
+819 DFIARKYREGR

-841 DDVLQAL
+841 EEVLQAL
-848 CAAVTGPGL
+848 CAAVAGPAL
-857 LKTVLQFFSSS
+857 LKTILQFFSSS
-868 EAGLT
+868 EAAL
-873 ADPGAYEVSPG
+873 ASDRAASEVAPGAE
-884 ADLLWGP
+884 
-891 ENKRPRNRSALC
+891 LC
-903 PTGSPSTGEPGPEG
+903 PRARDPGPEG

-927 HSGYLHRASALPKLP
+927 HSGYLYRATAPPKLP
-942 GTKKS
+942 GARKS
-947 RDDFQRIWCSLEK
+947 KEDFQRTWCSLER

-970 TEPLSHIES
+970 TEPLGHIDS
-979 RDLLS
+979 GDLIS
-984 LGVSK
+984 LGVSR
-989 AHAVTSPGSTERFR
+989 AHQALTSPGPTERFHF
-1003 YTLELFLTGEK
+1003 TLELFLTGEK
-1014 VQQLGVDGP
+1014 VQQLGTDGP
-1023 DTLQAWA
+1023 ETLQAWA

-1062 NPEQWQQAFFIL
+1062 NPECWQQAFFIL
-1074 QKAHLFICPTE
+1074 QKGHLFICPVE
-1085 DDGAEDSIN
+1085 EDGAEDSIN
-1094 LRRLQELSMVP
+1094 LRRLQELSLVP

-1127 QGLSRADSTAWY
+1127 QGLSRADSAAWY
-1139 ADIQASAGGRGNA
+1139 SDIQASAGGRGNG

-1211 INDNFIEDV
+1211 ISDNFIEDV

-1263 IHRLPRLN
+1263 IRRLPRLN

-1366 VYLEQKLPD
+1366 VYLEQKVPD
-1375 CCVTLKVSPTMT
+1375 CCVTLKVSPSMT

-1443 TAYLLVRKVT
+1443 TAYLLVRKVP
-1453 IGEGSCLF
+1453 IGEGGCLF

-1498 KLLLLKEKRSAKPE
+1498 RLLLLKEKRSAKPE
-1512 REWPLDAAK
+1512 REWPLDVAK

-1526 RKKLKSPGQWGF
+1526 RKKLKPPAQWGF

-1567 QHDDLRPVIMRRRS
+1567 QHDDLRPVVLRRRS

-1598 HGDSTDT
+1598 HGDSTDA

-1629 KMHQDCLEEQQE
+1629 KIHQDSLEEQQE
-1641 KEVDTEPVYEEVG
+1641 KEADADPVYEEVG
-1654 NFPELASLELDRELL
+1654 NFPELAALDLGQGLL
-1669 ADLSSIPSV
+1669 AELAAAPPV
-1678 DRSKKP
+1678 DRSKKL
-1684 SPFPEQPPAPA
+1684 SPFPEQPPATT
-1695 LRSSLPTNPAQRVSG
+1695 LRSSLPASPAHRVAG
-1710 PSVSKALSLERGLNL
+1710 PSVTKAVKRSL
-1725 ECDKSPAHGG
+1725 
-1735 SAGLRPTKT
+1735 
-1744 ASLERN
+1744 
-1750 LEPSLVLAGDQG
+1750 
-1762 QVAMPGGSP
+1762 
-1771 SMETSLEIPKKRN
+1771 
-1784 IQPSSPINNKLI
+1784 QPPSPISEKLI
-1796 QELSSIIL
+1796 QELSSVIL
-1804 KKNEGQHPG
+1804 RKSDGQP
-1813 LDPGLDP
+1813 
-1820 GSGPGSGP
+1820 
-1828 GPGPGQHVT
+1828 PGPGQPPGSPGSARWTSGAGPSSPWTSPTRPQGPAGSSLRHPGPSLEN

>member
-1 MSFQYSP
+1 MSSPCHP
-8 DSDIADWLASIH
+8 DSDIAAWLATIH
-20 LERYQDVFKQHG
+20 LERYRDVFKQHG
-32 YHVARDATL
+32 YHLARDTAL
-41 LDGEDLQ
+41 LDSDHLQ

-58 KRILNLVQQTQLLGR
+58 KRILNLVQQTRMLSQSREG
-73 PLRKPA
+73 PA
-79 ARDAHPQAAACME
+79 AGDTHLQATQVLDAPQA
-92 ALDVAQRPQ
+92 
-101 IGEDAMKG
+101 GEDAMTAEP
-109 VLGGATDVSEMQQR
+109 GGAPDAFGTQQC
-123 AAEPNHTSP
+123 
-132 LEKDPAPPLVRPVPK
+132 LEKDPTPPLVKPVPK
-147 PRTVFHRSKPE
+147 PRTVFPRSKPE
-158 QGLAPTPAARST
+158 TGLVPVPPLRTTVRTHTGSGGAAE
-170 VLTQSL
+170 
-176 DSDRTPGAFV
+176 AFV
-186 VLEGFVPGESST
+186 ILEGFVPGESST
-198 DLESPEAR
+198 DLESSEPRLAVPAGTTGCLPSLCLCPQR
-206 PKQQTSPRATTT
+206 STS
-218 MGIGASRSATRES
+218 
-231 SREEKRL
+231 
-238 PASVDHGQTLETSE
+238 H
-252 KPSSSVPSVPP
+252 PSVPTA
-263 RLGHRIP
+263 R
-270 APESSPAS
+270 
-278 LPEGRPTSD
+278 
-287 LSLPAVATSAKTDVL
+287 
-302 PYPGAPSQLG
+302 
-312 SGQGRLEM
+312 
-320 VSNIIYEGLK
+320 
-330 PSLAPTE
+330 PSL
-337 DPGGENGPQDRT
+337 GRFPQN
-349 LTEPPGPSLQEMTY
+349 
-363 LVNKP
+363 LV
-368 ESPGW
+368 S
-373 SAAGLPP
+373 
-380 VPERPATKP
+380 
-389 DISEQPINPYSES
+389 
-402 IFGHEVPAREQK
+402 H
-414 GMGIPSRQSCE
+414 
-425 GGAELELEREACR
+425 R
-438 TSSECSSD
+438 TSSEYSSE
-446 GKSEDEETRT
+446 GRSEDEDARSR
-456 KLIDR
+456 LIDR
-461 IIQNDTEGYSTVE
+461 IIQNDTEGYSTVDA
-474 SPHAEGAQFS
+474 PQTEGTPFT
-484 LPSHFYPDEILD
+484 LPAHLYPDEVLD

-505 YTSLSEP
+505 FTSLSEP
-512 RLTMLRGWLDKL
+512 RPTMLSGWLDKL
-524 SPQGNYVFQR
+524 SPQGNYVFQK

-540 GKNLM
+540 GKNLT

-574 FQVVTSHRIFVFRA
+574 FQVLTSHRIFVFRA

-599 TLQKKVTEQR
+599 TLQKKVTDQR
-609 LVGSQPRPAN
+609 LVGTRPRPAN

-636 KVFAALSLSEM
+636 KVFAALSLPEM

-655 FKMGIGICLIEMRG
+655 FKMGIGICVIEMRG

-675 KNRSFELITP
+675 KNRGFELITP
-685 LKIFSFMAESEK
+685 FKIFSFVAESER

-702 MEALQEAIAET
+702 MEALQEAIAEM

-726 KANKHCADCRAQN
+726 KANKYCADCRAPS

-749 VICKQC
+749 VICKQLLIFLLPT
-755 AGQHRSLGSNIS
+755 GQHRSLGSNIS

-782 IVQLFIMLGNDRAN
+782 IVQLFIVLGNDRAN
-796 RFWAARLLATEGLY
+796 RFWAARLPAAEILY
-810 PDASAEQRR
+810 PNASAEQRR
-819 DFISRKYRDGR
+819 DFISRKYREGR

-848 CAAVTGPGL
+848 CAAVAGPAL
-857 LKTVLQFFSSS
+857 LKTILQFFSSS
-868 EAGLT
+868 EAGPA
-873 ADPGAYEVSPG
+873 ADPAASPF
-884 ADLLWGP
+884 
-891 ENKRPRNRSALC
+891 
-903 PTGSPSTGEPGPEG
+903 PTGTPRTQESGPEG

-927 HSGYLHRASALPKLP
+927 HSGYLYRTTAPHKLP

-947 RDDFQRIWCSLEK
+947 KEDFQRTWCSLERS
-960 ALLFF
+960 LFFF

-970 TEPLSHIES
+970 TEPLGHIEIG
-979 RDLLS
+979 DLIS
-984 LGVSK
+984 MGVSR
-989 AHAVTSPGSTERFR
+989 AQALASPSPTERFR
-1003 YTLELFLTGEK
+1003 FTIELFLTGEK
-1014 VQQLGVDGP
+1014 VQQLGTDGP
-1023 DTLQAWA
+1023 ETLQAWA

-1074 QKAHLFICPTE
+1074 QKAHLFICPAE
-1085 DDGAEDSIN
+1085 EDGAEDSIN
-1094 LRRLQELSMVP
+1094 LRRLQELSLVP

-1127 QGLSRADSTAWY
+1127 QGLSRADSAAWY
-1139 ADIQASAGGRGNA
+1139 TDIQASAGGRGNA
-1152 LRDQQLSRGDIP
+1152 LRDQQLSRSDIP

-1211 INDNFIEDV
+1211 ISDNFIEDV

-1231 EDPIFTLELHPQWK
+1231 EDPVFTLELHPQWK
-1245 EAAGISSKPQ
+1245 EAAEISSKPQ

-1271 HKTLAALIGHLY
+1271 RKTLAALIGHLY

-1410 FEALE
+1410 FEVLE

-1443 TAYLLVRKVT
+1443 AAYLLVRKVP
-1453 IGEGSCLF
+1453 IGEGGCLF
-1461 TGAKRE
+1461 TGTKRE

-1473 LKCREEPPKLLGNK
+1473 LRCREEPPKLLGNK

-1498 KLLLLKEKRSAKPE
+1498 RLLLLKEKRSVKPE

-1526 RKKLKSPGQWGF
+1526 KKKLKPPAQWGF

-1567 QHDDLRPVIMRRRS
+1567 QHDDLHPVIMRRRS

-1598 HGDSTDT
+1598 HGDSTDV

-1629 KMHQDCLEEQQE
+1629 KMHQDSLEEQQE
-1641 KEVDTEPVYEEVG
+1641 KEADPDPVYEEVG
-1654 NFPELASLELDRELL
+1654 NFPELATLELGRELL
-1669 ADLSSIPSV
+1669 ADLSAVPPV

-1684 SPFPEQPPAPA
+1684 TPFPKQPPATA
-1695 LRSSLPTNPAQRVSG
+1695 LRSSLPASSAQREAA
-1710 PSVSKALSLERGLNL
+1710 P
-1725 ECDKSPAHGG
+1725 D
-1735 SAGLRPTKT
+1735 
-1744 ASLERN
+1744 
-1750 LEPSLVLAGDQG
+1750 
-1762 QVAMPGGSP
+1762 
-1771 SMETSLEIPKKRN
+1771 TSLEMPRKKS
-1784 IQPSSPINNKLI
+1784 IQPPSPINDKLI
-1796 QELSSIIL
+1796 QELSSVIL
-1804 KKNEGQHPG
+1804 RKNEGQP
-1813 LDPGLDP
+1813 
-1820 GSGPGSGP
+1820 P
-1828 GPGPGQHVT
+1828 GPG

>member
-1 MSFQYSP
+1 MSSPCGP
-8 DSDIADWLASIH
+8 DSDIADWLATIH
-20 LERYQDVFKQHG
+20 LERYRDVFKQHG
-32 YHVARDATL
+32 YHVARDAAS
-41 LDGEDLQ
+41 LDGDHLQ
-48 QIGITATGHR
+48 RIGIIATGHR
-58 KRILNLVQQTQLLGR
+58 KRILNLAQQTRMLSESQGGPTAEDTHFQATEVL
-73 PLRKPA
+73 
-79 ARDAHPQAAACME
+79 DALKE
-92 ALDVAQRPQ
+92 
-101 IGEDAMKG
+101 GKDAMKAEPG
-109 VLGGATDVSEMQQR
+109 EATDTFGTQQR
-123 AAEPNHTSP
+123 VTAPVQASP
-132 LEKDPAPPLVRPVPK
+132 LAKDPAPPLVKPVPK
-147 PRTVFHRSKPE
+147 PRTIFPRSKPE
-158 QGLAPTPAARST
+158 QGLAPRPPARTT
-170 VLTQSL
+170 VPAHSPG
-176 DSDRTPGAFV
+176 SDRAPAAFV

-198 DLESPEAR
+198 DLESPDPRPAPPPSLEATDGAR
-206 PKQQTSPRATTT
+206 SSARHPQ
-218 MGIGASRSATRES
+218 MGLSWPEPHKVNSHAAAA
-231 SREEKRL
+231 RL
-238 PASVDHGQTLETSE
+238 PHGPFS
-252 KPSSSVPSVPP
+252 
-263 RLGHRIP
+263 H
-270 APESSPAS
+270 
-278 LPEGRPTSD
+278 
-287 LSLPAVATSAKTDVL
+287 
-302 PYPGAPSQLG
+302 
-312 SGQGRLEM
+312 
-320 VSNIIYEGLK
+320 
-330 PSLAPTE
+330 
-337 DPGGENGPQDRT
+337 
-349 LTEPPGPSLQEMTY
+349 
-363 LVNKP
+363 
-368 ESPGW
+368 
-373 SAAGLPP
+373 
-380 VPERPATKP
+380 
-389 DISEQPINPYSES
+389 
-402 IFGHEVPAREQK
+402 
-414 GMGIPSRQSCE
+414 
-425 GGAELELEREACR
+425 R
-438 TSSECSSD
+438 TSSECSSE
-446 GKSEDEETRT
+446 GRSEDEETRSR
-456 KLIDR
+456 LIDR
-461 IIQNDTEGYSTVE
+461 IVQNDTEGYSTVE
-474 SPHAEGAQFS
+474 APRAEGAPFS
-484 LPSHFYPDEILD
+484 LPAHLYPDEVLD

-505 YTSLSEP
+505 FTSLSEP
-512 RLTMLRGWLDKL
+512 RPTMLSGWLDKL

-557 VIPLSVI
+557 VIPLSII
-564 EMVRSTKDNK
+564 EMARSTKDNK
-574 FQVVTSHRIFVFRA
+574 FQVFTSHRIFVFRA

-609 LVGSQPRPAN
+609 LVGSRPRPAN

-624 KSGTLEL
+624 KSGILEL

-636 KVFAALSLSEM
+636 KVFAALSLPEM

-655 FKMGIGICLIEMRG
+655 FKMGIAICVIEMRG

-685 LKIFSFMAESEK
+685 FKTFSFVAESER

-702 MEALQEAIAET
+702 MEALQEAIAEM

-726 KANKHCADCRAQN
+726 KANKYCADCWAQS

-749 VICKQC
+749 VICKQWVLTHPLST
-755 AGQHRSLGSNIS
+755 GQHRSLGSNIS

-782 IVQLFIMLGNDRAN
+782 IVQLFIVLGNDRAN
-796 RFWAARLLATEGLY
+796 RFWAARLPAAEALY

-819 DFISRKYRDGR
+819 DFISHKYREGR

-841 DDVLQAL
+841 EDVLQAL
-848 CAAVTGPGL
+848 CTAVAGPAL
-857 LKTVLQFFSSS
+857 LKTILNFFSSS
-868 EAGLT
+868 EAGLA
-873 ADPGAYEVSPG
+873 ADPAACEVAPG
-884 ADLLWGP
+884 ADL
-891 ENKRPRNRSALC
+891 C
-903 PTGSPSTGEPGPEG
+903 PHTRETGPEG

-927 HSGYLHRASALPKLP
+927 HSGYLYRSTAPTKLP
-942 GTKKS
+942 GAKKS
-947 RDDFQRIWCSLEK
+947 KEDFQRTWCSLERH
-960 ALLFF
+960 LLFF

-970 TEPLSHIES
+970 TESLGHIES
-979 RDLLS
+979 GDLIS
-984 LGVSK
+984 LGVSR
-989 AHAVTSPGSTERFR
+989 ALAVTSLSPTERFR
-1003 YTLELFLTGEK
+1003 FTLELFLTGEK
-1014 VQQLGVDGP
+1014 VQQLGTEGP
-1023 DTLQAWA
+1023 ETLQAWA

-1062 NPEQWQQAFFIL
+1062 NPERWQQAFFIL
-1074 QKAHLFICPTE
+1074 QKAHLFICPAE
-1085 DDGAEDSIN
+1085 DNGAEDSIN
-1094 LRRLQELSMVP
+1094 LRRLQELSLVP
-1105 PTETPEKKELL
+1105 PTENPEKKELL
-1116 ILVEMGRTFYL
+1116 VLVEMGRTFYL
-1127 QGLSRADSTAWY
+1127 QGLSRADSAAWY

-1152 LRDQQLSRGDIP
+1152 LKDQQLSRGDIP

-1231 EDPIFTLELHPQWK
+1231 EDPVFTLELHPQWK
-1245 EAAGISSKPQ
+1245 EAAEISSKPQ

-1375 CCVTLKVSPTMT
+1375 CCITLKVSPTMT

-1443 TAYLLVRKVT
+1443 AAYLLVRKVP
-1453 IGEGSCLF
+1453 ISEGSCLF

-1473 LKCREEPPKLLGNK
+1473 LKCREEPPRLLGNK

-1498 KLLLLKEKRSAKPE
+1498 RLLLLKEKRSAKPE

-1526 RKKLKSPGQWGF
+1526 RKKLKPPAQWGF

-1567 QHDDLRPVIMRRRS
+1567 QHDDLRPVIMRRHS

-1598 HGDSTDT
+1598 HGDSTDV

-1629 KMHQDCLEEQQE
+1629 KMHQDSLEEQQE
-1641 KEVDTEPVYEEVG
+1641 VDADPVYEEVG
-1654 NFPELASLELDRELL
+1654 NFPELAALELGPGLL
-1669 ADLSSIPSV
+1669 ADLSAVPPV

-1684 SPFPEQPPAPA
+1684 APLPEQPPDTA
-1695 LRSSLPTNPAQRVSG
+1695 LHSSLPVSPAQRVAG
-1710 PSVSKALSLERGLNL
+1710 PSVPKALKRSMQ
-1725 ECDKSPAHGG
+1725 SP
-1735 SAGLRPTKT
+1735 
-1744 ASLERN
+1744 
-1750 LEPSLVLAGDQG
+1750 
-1762 QVAMPGGSP
+1762 
-1771 SMETSLEIPKKRN
+1771 
-1784 IQPSSPINNKLI
+1784 SPINDKLI
-1796 QELSSIIL
+1796 QELSSVIL
-1804 KKNEGQHPG
+1804 RKNEGQP
-1813 LDPGLDP
+1813 
-1820 GSGPGSGP
+1820 P
-1828 GPGPGQHVT
+1828 GPG

>member
-1 MSFQYSP
+1 MSSPCGP
-8 DSDIADWLASIH
+8 DSDIADWLATIH
-20 LERYQDVFKQHG
+20 LERYRDVFKQHG
-32 YHVARDATL
+32 YHVARDATS
-41 LDGEDLQ
+41 LDTDRLQ
-48 QIGITATGHR
+48 QLGITATGHR
-58 KRILNLVQQTQLLGR
+58 KRILNLVQQTRVLSQSWRG
-73 PLRKPA
+73 PA
-79 ARDAHPQAAACME
+79 AEDTHFQAIEGLDAPQT
-92 ALDVAQRPQ
+92 
-101 IGEDAMKG
+101 GKDAMKAEP
-109 VLGGATDVSEMQQR
+109 GGATDTLGTQQLV
-123 AAEPNHTSP
+123 AAPAQASP
-132 LEKDPAPPLVRPVPK
+132 VDKKDPAPPLVKPVPK
-147 PRTVFHRSKPE
+147 PRTVFPRSKPE
-158 QGLAPTPAARST
+158 QSSAPAPPARPT
-170 VLTQSL
+170 VPVHTHR
-176 DSDRTPGAFV
+176 DRTAAAFV

-198 DLESPEAR
+198 DLESPEPRPAQPVGPGAAVAMGMGLSRLRVRDSAR
-206 PKQQTSPRATTT
+206 EGTWSP
-218 MGIGASRSATRES
+218 
-231 SREEKRL
+231 
-238 PASVDHGQTLETSE
+238 PALDHGQTLEASE
-252 KPSSSVPSVPP
+252 KSPLSVPSVPP
-263 RLGHRIP
+263 RHSHRVPAVEIGTGSVPEGHPASIP
-270 APESSPAS
+270 ARRDPSPCPRPAPQPAS
-278 LPEGRPTSD
+278 
-287 LSLPAVATSAKTDVL
+287 A
-302 PYPGAPSQLG
+302 
-312 SGQGRLEM
+312 QGRMEM
-320 VSNIIYEGLK
+320 VSNVIYEGLK
-330 PSLAPTE
+330 RLSAPTE
-337 DPGGENGPQDRT
+337 DSGGEEGPQGQAQPQA
-349 LTEPPGPSLQEMTY
+349 LSPHGPTQPD
-363 LVNKP
+363 KP
-368 ESPGW
+368 DP
-373 SAAGLPP
+373 GLPP
-380 VPERPATKP
+380 VPQRPTSTSEV
-389 DISEQPINPYSES
+389 SEQLVSPYSET
-402 IFGHEVPAREQK
+402 IFGHIAPSREQK
-414 GMGIPSRQSCE
+414 GAGISDQSCE
-425 GGAELELEREACR
+425 AVPELDLEREACR
-438 TSSECSSD
+438 TSSECSSE
-446 GKSEDEETRT
+446 GRSEDEETRSR
-456 KLIDR
+456 LIDR

-474 SPHAEGAQFS
+474 APRAEGTPFI
-484 LPSHFYPDEILD
+484 LPAHLYPDEVLD

-505 YTSLSEP
+505 FTSLSEP
-512 RLTMLRGWLDKL
+512 RPTMLSGWLDKL

-564 EMVRSTKDNK
+564 EMARCTKDNK
-574 FQVVTSHRIFVFRA
+574 FQVITSHRIFVFRA

-609 LVGSQPRPAN
+609 LVGSRPRPAN

-636 KVFAALSLSEM
+636 KVFATLSLPEM

-655 FKMGIGICLIEMRG
+655 FKMGIGICVIEMRG

-685 LKIFSFMAESEK
+685 SKIFSFVAESER

-702 MEALQEAIAET
+702 MEALQEAIAEM

-726 KANKHCADCRAQN
+726 KANKHCADCWAPS

-796 RFWAARLLATEGLY
+796 RFWAARLPAAEALH
-810 PDASAEQRR
+810 PDASTEQRR
-819 DFISRKYRDGR
+819 DFISRKYREGR
-830 YRLPHPHYATQ
+830 YRLPHPHYTTQ
-841 DDVLQAL
+841 EDVLQAL
-848 CAAVTGPGL
+848 CTAVTGPAL
-857 LKTVLQFFSSS
+857 LKTILQFFSST
-868 EAGLT
+868 EAGLA
-873 ADPGAYEVSPG
+873 ADPAACEV
-884 ADLLWGP
+884 AL
-891 ENKRPRNRSALC
+891 ERKRLRNHSGTPR
-903 PTGSPSTGEPGPEG
+903 TQEPGPEG
-917 VYNEITQPVT
+917 VYNEITQPVA
-927 HSGYLHRASALPKLP
+927 HSGYLYRATASHKLP
-942 GTKKS
+942 GSKKS
-947 RDDFQRIWCSLEK
+947 KEDFQRTWCSLER

-970 TEPLSHIES
+970 TEPQGHIES
-979 RDLLS
+979 GDLLS
-984 LGVSK
+984 MGVSR
-989 AHAVTSPGSTERFR
+989 AQAVASPGPTERFR
-1003 YTLELFLTGEK
+1003 FTLELFLTGEK
-1014 VQQLGVDGP
+1014 VQQLGTDGP
-1023 DTLQAWA
+1023 ETLQAWA

-1062 NPEQWQQAFFIL
+1062 NPERWQQAFFIL
-1074 QKAHLFICPTE
+1074 QKAHLFICPAE

-1094 LRRLQELSMVP
+1094 LRRLQELSLVP

-1127 QGLSRADSTAWY
+1127 QGLSRADSAAWY
-1139 ADIQASAGGRGNA
+1139 SDIQASAGGRGNA
-1152 LRDQQLSRGDIP
+1152 LRDQQLSRADIP

-1211 INDNFIEDV
+1211 ISDNFIEDV

-1231 EDPIFTLELHPQWK
+1231 EDPVFTLELHPQWK
-1245 EAAGISSKPQ
+1245 EAAEIPSKPQ

-1263 IHRLPRLN
+1263 IQRLPRLN

-1387 AEELTNQVLEM
+1387 AEELTNHVLEM

-1443 TAYLLVRKVT
+1443 AAYLLVKKVP

-1461 TGAKRE
+1461 TGVKRE

-1473 LKCREEPPKLLGNK
+1473 LRCREEPPKLLGNK

-1498 KLLLLKEKRSAKPE
+1498 RLLLLKEKRSAKPE

-1526 RKKLKSPGQWGF
+1526 RKKLKPPAQWGF

-1567 QHDDLRPVIMRRRS
+1567 QHDDLRPVILRRRS

-1598 HGDSTDT
+1598 HGDSTDA

-1629 KMHQDCLEEQQE
+1629 KVHQDSLEEQQE
-1641 KEVDTEPVYEEVG
+1641 KEADADPVYEEVG
-1654 NFPELASLELDRELL
+1654 NFPELATLELGQGLL
-1669 ADLSSIPSV
+1669 ADLSAVPPM

-1684 SPFPEQPPAPA
+1684 SLFPEHPPATA
-1695 LRSSLPTNPAQRVSG
+1695 LRSSLPASPAQRVAS
-1710 PSVSKALSLERGLNL
+1710 PSVTKALSLERGLNL
-1725 ECDKSPAHGG
+1725 ESDRAPAQ
-1735 SAGLRPTKT
+1735 GLRPTKT

-1750 LEPSLVLAGDQG
+1750 MEPSLALGKDWEQAT
-1762 QVAMPGGSP
+1762 MPGSSP
-1771 SMETSLEIPKKRN
+1771 SADTTVEMPRKRS
-1784 IQPSSPINNKLI
+1784 IQPPSPINDKLI
-1796 QELSSIIL
+1796 QELSSVIL
-1804 KKNEGQHPG
+1804 RKNEGQP
-1813 LDPGLDP
+1813 
-1820 GSGPGSGP
+1820 
-1828 GPGPGQHVT
+1828 PGPGQPVT

>member
-1 MSFQYSP
+1 M
-8 DSDIADWLASIH
+8 
-20 LERYQDVFKQHG
+20 
-32 YHVARDATL
+32 ARDTAL
-41 LDGEDLQ
+41 LDGDHLQ

-58 KRILNLVQQTQLLGR
+58 KRILNLAQQTRMLSQSRRGL
-73 PLRKPA
+73 A
-79 ARDAHPQAAACME
+79 AEGTHFQATE
-92 ALDVAQRPQ
+92 VLDTPEV
-101 IGEDAMKG
+101 GKDAMK
-109 VLGGATDVSEMQQR
+109 
-123 AAEPNHTSP
+123 AEPGGVTDAFGKQQHVAVPVQALP
-132 LEKDPAPPLVRPVPK
+132 LEKDPAPPLVKPVPK
-147 PRTVFHRSKPE
+147 PRTVFPRSKPE
-158 QGLAPTPAARST
+158 QGLAPAPPARTT
-170 VLTQSL
+170 VPAQGPG
-176 DSDRTPGAFV
+176 SDGVPAAFV

-198 DLESPEAR
+198 DLERPE
-206 PKQQTSPRATTT
+206 
-218 MGIGASRSATRES
+218 
-231 SREEKRL
+231 L
-238 PASVDHGQTLETSE
+238 
-252 KPSSSVPSVPP
+252 
-263 RLGHRIP
+263 
-270 APESSPAS
+270 SSPS
-278 LPEGRPTSD
+278 W
-287 LSLPAVATSAKTDVL
+287 
-302 PYPGAPSQLG
+302 
-312 SGQGRLEM
+312 
-320 VSNIIYEGLK
+320 
-330 PSLAPTE
+330 
-337 DPGGENGPQDRT
+337 PGG
-349 LTEPPGPSLQEMTY
+349 
-363 LVNKP
+363 
-368 ESPGW
+368 
-373 SAAGLPP
+373 GLPP
-380 VPERPATKP
+380 IPQRPISKPEVV
-389 DISEQPINPYSES
+389 EQPVNPYSET
-402 IFGHEVPAREQK
+402 IFGHVAPSREQK
-414 GMGIPSRQSCE
+414 GVDISSDQSYE
-425 GGAELELEREACR
+425 AVSELDLEREACR
-438 TSSECSSD
+438 TSSECSSE
-446 GKSEDEETRT
+446 GRSEDEETRSR
-456 KLIDR
+456 LINR

-474 SPHAEGAQFS
+474 APRAEGAPFS
-484 LPSHFYPDEILD
+484 LPSHLYPDEVLD

-505 YTSLSEP
+505 FTSLSEP
-512 RLTMLRGWLDKL
+512 RPTMLSGWLDKL

-564 EMVRSTKDNK
+564 EMARPTKDNK
-574 FQVVTSHRIFVFRA
+574 FQVFTSHRIFVFRA
-588 ENEAQR
+588 ENEVQR

-599 TLQKKVTEQR
+599 TLQKKVMDQR
-609 LVGSQPRPAN
+609 LVGSRPRPAN

-636 KVFAALSLSEM
+636 KVFAALSLPEM

-685 LKIFSFMAESEK
+685 FKVFSFVAESER

-702 MEALQEAIAET
+702 MEALQEAIAEM

-726 KANKHCADCRAQN
+726 KANKYCADCWAQS

-796 RFWAARLLATEGLY
+796 RFWAARLPTAEALY

-819 DFISRKYRDGR
+819 DFISRKYREGR
-830 YRLPHPHYATQ
+830 YRLPHPQYATQ
-841 DDVLQAL
+841 EDVLQAL
-848 CAAVTGPGL
+848 CAAVTGPAL
-857 LKTVLQFFSSS
+857 LKTILQFFSSS
-868 EAGLT
+868 EVGLV
-873 ADPGAYEVSPG
+873 ADPATCEVTPG
-884 ADLLWGP
+884 ADLWW
-891 ENKRPRNRSALC
+891 ESKNKRPRNHS
-903 PTGSPSTGEPGPEG
+903 GSPGAQEPGLEG
-917 VYNEITQPVT
+917 VYNEITQPVM
-927 HSGYLHRASALPKLP
+927 HSGYLYRAMSPPKFP
-942 GTKKS
+942 GAKKS
-947 RDDFQRIWCSLEK
+947 KEDFQRTWCSLER

-970 TEPLSHIES
+970 TEPLGHIES
-979 RDLLS
+979 GDLIS
-984 LGVSK
+984 LGVSR
-989 AHAVTSPGSTERFR
+989 AQALTSPGPTERFR
-1003 YTLELFLTGEK
+1003 FTLELFLTGEK
-1014 VQQLGVDGP
+1014 MQQLGTDRP
-1023 DTLQAWA
+1023 ETLQAWA
-1030 SAIGKWFTPVSC
+1030 STIGKWFTPVSC

-1062 NPEQWQQAFFIL
+1062 NPERWQQAFFIL
-1074 QKAHLFICPTE
+1074 QKAHLFICPSE

-1094 LRRLQELSMVP
+1094 LRRLQELSLVP

-1127 QGLSRADSTAWY
+1127 QGLSRADSAAWY
-1139 ADIQASAGGRGNA
+1139 TDIQASAGGRGNA

-1231 EDPIFTLELHPQWK
+1231 EDPVFTLELHPHWK
-1245 EAAGISSKPQ
+1245 EAAEISSKPQ

-1375 CCVTLKVSPTMT
+1375 CCITLKVSPTMT
-1387 AEELTNQVLEM
+1387 AEELTNQLREM

-1443 TAYLLVRKVT
+1443 TAYLLVKKVP

-1461 TGAKRE
+1461 TGVKRE

-1487 FQERYFVIRDR
+1487 FQERYFVIQDR
-1498 KLLLLKEKRSAKPE
+1498 RLLLLKEKRSVKPE

-1526 RKKLKSPGQWGF
+1526 RKKLKPPAQWGF
-1538 TLTLDKQQLYL
+1538 TLILEKQQLYL

-1598 HGDSTDT
+1598 HGDSTDA

-1629 KMHQDCLEEQQE
+1629 KMHQDSLEEQQE
-1641 KEVDTEPVYEEVG
+1641 KEADIDPVYEEVG
-1654 NFPELASLELDRELL
+1654 NFPELAALELGQGLL
-1669 ADLSSIPSV
+1669 EDLSAMPPV

-1684 SPFPEQPPAPA
+1684 ASLPKQPATTS
-1695 LRSSLPTNPAQRVSG
+1695 LRSSLPASPAQRVVD
-1710 PSVSKALSLERGLNL
+1710 PSITKALSLERGLNL
-1725 ECDKSPAHGG
+1725 ESDKTPAQ
-1735 SAGLRPTKT
+1735 GLRPTKT
-1744 ASLERN
+1744 ASLERKV
-1750 LEPSLVLAGDQG
+1750 EPSVVVDRDWEQT
-1762 QVAMPGGSP
+1762 VTPGNRS
-1771 SMETSLEIPKKRN
+1771 STETSLEIPRKRN
-1784 IQPSSPINNKLI
+1784 MQPPSPANNKLI
-1796 QELSSIIL
+1796 QELSSVIL
-1804 KKNEGQHPG
+1804 RKNEGQS
-1813 LDPGLDP
+1813 P
-1820 GSGPGSGP
+1820 GSGQP
-1828 GPGPGQHVT
+1828 VT

>member
-1 MSFQYSP
+1 MSSP
-8 DSDIADWLASIH
+8 CGPGSDIADWLATIH
-20 LERYQDVFKQHG
+20 LERYRDVFKQHG
-32 YHVARDATL
+32 YHVAGDATS
-41 LDGEDLQ
+41 LDSHRLQ
-48 QIGITATGHR
+48 QIGVTATGHR
-58 KRILNLVQQTQLLGR
+58 KRILALAQQTRMLSQSRGR
-73 PLRKPA
+73 PA
-79 ARDAHPQAAACME
+79 AGDTHSQGSEVLDAPQE
-92 ALDVAQRPQ
+92 
-101 IGEDAMKG
+101 GKDAM
-109 VLGGATDVSEMQQR
+109 R
-123 AAEPNHTSP
+123 AEPGGTGDALGTQPRVTVPSQAP
-132 LEKDPAPPLVRPVPK
+132 PGEKDPAPPAVKPVPK
-147 PRTVFHRSKPE
+147 PRTVFPRSKPE
-158 QGLAPTPAARST
+158 QGLVPVPPARST
-170 VLTQSL
+170 VPAHG
-176 DSDRTPGAFV
+176 PGSERAPAAFV

-198 DLESPEAR
+198 DLESPE
-206 PKQQTSPRATTT
+206 P
-218 MGIGASRSATRES
+218 GADPGA
-231 SREEKRL
+231 
-238 PASVDHGQTLETSE
+238 
-252 KPSSSVPSVPP
+252 
-263 RLGHRIP
+263 
-270 APESSPAS
+270 
-278 LPEGRPTSD
+278 
-287 LSLPAVATSAKTDVL
+287 AVAM
-302 PYPGAPSQLG
+302 APTA
-312 SGQGRLEM
+312 R
-320 VSNIIYEGLK
+320 
-330 PSLAPTE
+330 PSLATWPH
-337 DPGGENGPQDRT
+337 PGSQ
-349 LTEPPGPSLQEMTY
+349 
-363 LVNKP
+363 
-368 ESPGW
+368 
-373 SAAGLPP
+373 
-380 VPERPATKP
+380 
-389 DISEQPINPYSES
+389 
-402 IFGHEVPAREQK
+402 
-414 GMGIPSRQSCE
+414 
-425 GGAELELEREACR
+425 R
-438 TSSECSSD
+438 TSSECSSE
-446 GKSEDEETRT
+446 GRSEDEESRSR
-456 KLIDR
+456 LIER
-461 IIQNDTEGYSTVE
+461 IAQNDSEGYSTVE
-474 SPHAEGAQFS
+474 APRAEGAPFS
-484 LPSHFYPDEILD
+484 LPAHLYPDEVLD

-505 YTSLSEP
+505 FTSLSEP
-512 RLTMLRGWLDKL
+512 RPTVLSGWLDKL
-524 SPQGNYVFQR
+524 SPQGNYVSQR

-540 GKNLM
+540 GKNLT

-564 EMVRSTKDNK
+564 EMARSTKDNK
-574 FQVVTSHRIFVFRA
+574 FQVITSHRIFVFRA

-599 TLQKKVTEQR
+599 TLQKKVMEQR
-609 LVGSQPRPAN
+609 LVGSRPRPAN

-636 KVFAALSLSEM
+636 KVFAALSLPEM

-655 FKMGIGICLIEMRG
+655 FKMGIAMCFIEMRG

-675 KNRSFELITP
+675 KSRSFELITP
-685 LKIFSFMAESEK
+685 SKTFSFVAESER

-702 MEALQEAIAET
+702 MEALQEAIAEM

-726 KANKHCADCRAQN
+726 KANKYCADCWAQS

-782 IVQLFIMLGNDRAN
+782 IVQLFIVLGNDRAN
-796 RFWAARLLATEGLY
+796 RFWAARLPATEAIT
-810 PDASAEQRR
+810 PDSGTEQRR
-819 DFISRKYRDGR
+819 DFIARKYREGR
-830 YRLPHPHYATQ
+830 YRLPHPQYTTQ
-841 DDVLQAL
+841 EEVLQAL
-848 CAAVTGPGL
+848 CTAVAGPAL
-857 LKTVLQFFSSS
+857 LKTILQFFSSS
-868 EAGLT
+868 EAAL
-873 ADPGAYEVSPG
+873 ASDPAASEVAPGAE
-884 ADLLWGP
+884 LWWGP
-891 ENKRPRNRSALC
+891 ESKRPRNLS
-903 PTGSPSTGEPGPEG
+903 GSPRARDPGLEG

-927 HSGYLHRASALPKLP
+927 HSGYLYRATAPPKLP
-942 GTKKS
+942 GARKS
-947 RDDFQRIWCSLEK
+947 KEDFQRTWCSLER

-970 TEPLSHIES
+970 AEPLGHIDS
-979 RDLLS
+979 GDLIS
-984 LGVSK
+984 LGVNR
-989 AHAVTSPGSTERFR
+989 AHQALTSPGATERFR
-1003 YTLELFLTGEK
+1003 FTLELFLTGEK
-1014 VQQLGVDGP
+1014 VQQLGTDGP
-1023 DTLQAWA
+1023 ETLQAWA

-1062 NPEQWQQAFFIL
+1062 NPERWQRAFFIL
-1074 QKAHLFICPTE
+1074 QKGHLFICPAE
-1085 DDGAEDSIN
+1085 EDGAEDSIN
-1094 LRRLQELSMVP
+1094 LRRLQELSLVP
-1105 PTETPEKKELL
+1105 PADTPEKKELL
-1116 ILVEMGRTFYL
+1116 VLVEMGRTFYL
-1127 QGLSRADSTAWY
+1127 QGLSRADSAAWY
-1139 ADIQASAGGRGNA
+1139 GDIQASAGGRGNA
-1152 LRDQQLSRGDIP
+1152 LKDQQLSRGDIP

-1211 INDNFIEDV
+1211 ISDNFIEDV

-1245 EAAGISSKPQ
+1245 EAAEIPSKPQ

-1366 VYLEQKLPD
+1366 VYLEQKVPD

-1443 TAYLLVRKVT
+1443 AAYLLVRKVP

-1498 KLLLLKEKRSAKPE
+1498 RLLLLKEKRSAKPE

-1526 RKKLKSPGQWGF
+1526 RKKLKPPAQWGF

-1567 QHDDLRPVIMRRRS
+1567 QHDDLRPVVLRRRS

-1598 HGDSTDT
+1598 HGDSTDA

-1629 KMHQDCLEEQQE
+1629 KIHQDSLEEQQE
-1641 KEVDTEPVYEEVG
+1641 KEADADPVYEEVG
-1654 NFPELASLELDRELL
+1654 NFPELAALDLGQGLL
-1669 ADLSSIPSV
+1669 AELVAVPPV

-1684 SPFPEQPPAPA
+1684 SPFPEQPPATA
-1695 LRSSLPTNPAQRVSG
+1695 LRSSLPASPAHRVTG
-1710 PSVSKALSLERGLNL
+1710 PSVTKAV
-1725 ECDKSPAHGG
+1725 K
-1735 SAGLRPTKT
+1735 
-1744 ASLERN
+1744 RN
-1750 LEPSLVLAGDQG
+1750 L
-1762 QVAMPGGSP
+1762 
-1771 SMETSLEIPKKRN
+1771 
-1784 IQPSSPINNKLI
+1784 QPPSPINDKLI
-1796 QELSSIIL
+1796 QELSSVIL
-1804 KKNEGQHPG
+1804 RKSDGQP
-1813 LDPGLDP
+1813 
-1820 GSGPGSGP
+1820 
-1828 GPGPGQHVT
+1828 PGPGQPPGSPGSARWTSGAGLSSPWTSPRRPRAPAGSGLLHPGPSPEN

>member
-1 MSFQYSP
+1 MSSPCGP
-8 DSDIADWLASIH
+8 DSDIADWLATIH
-20 LERYQDVFKQHG
+20 LQRYRDVFKQHG
-32 YHVARDATL
+32 YHVARDAAS
-41 LDGEDLQ
+41 LDGHDLQ
-48 QIGITATGHR
+48 QLGITATGHR
-58 KRILNLVQQTQLLGR
+58 KRILSLAQQTRVLSQPHTGR
-73 PLRKPA
+73 A
-79 ARDAHPQAAACME
+79 AGDTPSRATE
-92 ALDVAQRPQ
+92 ALDAPQ
-101 IGEDAMKG
+101 AGKDAMKAQP
-109 VLGGATDVSEMQQR
+109 GGTTDTFRTQQR
-123 AAEPNHTSP
+123 VAAPSQASP
-132 LEKDPAPPLVRPVPK
+132 VEKDPAPPVAKPVPK
-147 PRTVFHRSKPE
+147 PRTVFPRSKPE
-158 QGLAPTPAARST
+158 QGLVPVPPARST
-170 VLTQSL
+170 VPA
-176 DSDRTPGAFV
+176 RGPGSGRAPAAFV

-198 DLESPEAR
+198 DLERPEPRPAPPADPGAAAAMGVITSRLRAR
-206 PKQQTSPRATTT
+206 ESPREE
-218 MGIGASRSATRES
+218 TRPS
-231 SREEKRL
+231 
-238 PASVDHGQTLETSE
+238 PAPNHGQTLEPSE
-252 KPSSSVPSVPP
+252 KSPPSVPSVPP
-263 RLGHRIP
+263 RHSHRVLAAEP
-270 APESSPAS
+270 SPGNV
-278 LPEGRPTSD
+278 PEGHPRCHPP
-287 LSLPAVATSAKTDVL
+287 LLAAAAPARRDPSPCPRA
-302 PYPGAPSQLG
+302 GA
-312 SGQGRLEM
+312 GQGRLEM
-320 VSNIIYEGLK
+320 VSNVIYEGL
-330 PSLAPTE
+330 
-337 DPGGENGPQDRT
+337 
-349 LTEPPGPSLQEMTY
+349 
-363 LVNKP
+363 
-368 ESPGW
+368 
-373 SAAGLPP
+373 
-380 VPERPATKP
+380 ERPAAPAEDSGGEDGPQGEVLPQPPALSPQELTQPDDKP
-389 DISEQPINPYSES
+389 DSPAWPSGALPPIPQRPTGKPEVNEQPVSPYSET
-402 IFGHEVPAREQK
+402 IFGHIA
-414 GMGIPSRQSCE
+414 PSRDLKGVGISAGQSYE
-425 GGAELELEREACR
+425 AVSELDLEREVRR
-438 TSSECSSD
+438 TSSECSSE
-446 GKSEDEETRT
+446 GRSEDEETRSR
-456 KLIDR
+456 LIDR
-461 IIQNDTEGYSTVE
+461 IVQNDTEGYSTVE
-474 SPHAEGAQFS
+474 APRAEGAPFS
-484 LPSHFYPDEILD
+484 LPAHLYPDEVLD

-505 YTSLSEP
+505 FTSLSEP
-512 RLTMLRGWLDKL
+512 RPTMLSGWLDKL

-564 EMVRSTKDNK
+564 EMARSNKDNK

-599 TLQKKVTEQR
+599 TLQKKVMDQR
-609 LVGSQPRPAN
+609 LVGSRPRPAN

-636 KVFAALSLSEM
+636 KVFAALSLPEM

-655 FKMGIGICLIEMRG
+655 FKMGIGMFFIEMRG

-685 LKIFSFMAESEK
+685 SKTFSFVAESER

-702 MEALQEAIAET
+702 MEALQEAMAEM

-726 KANKHCADCRAQN
+726 KANKYCADCWAQS

-782 IVQLFIMLGNDRAN
+782 IVQLFIVLGNDRAN
-796 RFWAARLLATEGLY
+796 RFWAARLPASEAIH
-810 PDASAEQRR
+810 PDSSAEQRR
-819 DFISRKYRDGR
+819 EFISRKYREGR
-830 YRLPHPHYATQ
+830 YRLPHPHCPTQ
-841 DDVLQAL
+841 EDVLQAL
-848 CAAVTGPGL
+848 CTAVAGPTL
-857 LKTVLQFFSSS
+857 LKTILQFFSSS
-868 EAGLT
+868 EAGL
-873 ADPGAYEVSPG
+873 ASDPAASEGAPG
-884 ADLLWGP
+884 ADLWWGL
-891 ENKRPRNRSALC
+891 ESKRPRNLS
-903 PTGSPSTGEPGPEG
+903 GSPRTREPGPEG

-927 HSGYLHRASALPKLP
+927 HSGYLHRATAPPKLP
-942 GTKKS
+942 GAKKS
-947 RDDFQRIWCSLEK
+947 KEDFQRTWCSLERS
-960 ALLFF
+960 LLFF

-970 TEPLSHIES
+970 TEPLGHIES
-979 RDLLS
+979 GDLLS
-984 LGVSK
+984 LGVSR
-989 AHAVTSPGSTERFR
+989 AQALTSPCPTERFR
-1003 YTLELFLTGEK
+1003 FTLELFLAGEK
-1014 VQQLGVDGP
+1014 VQQLGTDGP
-1023 DTLQAWA
+1023 ETLQAWA
-1030 SAIGKWFTPVSC
+1030 SAIGKWFTPMSC

-1062 NPEQWQQAFFIL
+1062 NPERWQQAFFIL
-1074 QKAHLFICPTE
+1074 QKAHLFICPAE
-1085 DDGAEDSIN
+1085 EDGAEDSIN
-1094 LRRLQELSMVP
+1094 LRRLQELSLVP
-1105 PTETPEKKELL
+1105 PTETPDKKEML

-1127 QGLSRADSTAWY
+1127 QGLSRVDSAAWY
-1139 ADIQASAGGRGNA
+1139 TDIQASAGGRGNA

-1245 EAAGISSKPQ
+1245 EAAEIPSKPQ

-1443 TAYLLVRKVT
+1443 AAYLLVRKVP

-1461 TGAKRE
+1461 TGVKRE
-1467 TPKCGL
+1467 SPKCGL

-1498 KLLLLKEKRSAKPE
+1498 RLLLLKEKRSSKPE

-1526 RKKLKSPGQWGF
+1526 KKKLKPPAQWGF
-1538 TLTLDKQQLYL
+1538 TLTLDKQQLCL

-1567 QHDDLRPVIMRRRS
+1567 QHDDRHPVILRRRS

-1598 HGDSTDT
+1598 HGDSTDA

-1629 KMHQDCLEEQQE
+1629 KIHQDSLEEQQE
-1641 KEVDTEPVYEEVG
+1641 KEVDADPVYEEVG
-1654 NFPELASLELDRELL
+1654 NFPELAVLDLGQGLL
-1669 ADLSSIPSV
+1669 ADLSAVPPV

-1684 SPFPEQPPAPA
+1684 APFPEQPPATP
-1695 LRSSLPTNPAQRVSG
+1695 LRSSLPASPAQRVTG
-1710 PSVSKALSLERGLNL
+1710 PSVTKAVSLERGLNL
-1725 ECDKSPAHGG
+1725 ESGKAPTQ
-1735 SAGLRPTKT
+1735 GLRPTKT

-1750 LEPSLVLAGDQG
+1750 VEPSLALDRDWEQA
-1762 QVAMPGGSP
+1762 ATPGSSP
-1771 SMETSLEIPKKRN
+1771 GAESSLELPRKRSL
-1784 IQPSSPINNKLI
+1784 QPPSPINDKLI
-1796 QELSSIIL
+1796 QELSSVIL
-1804 KKNEGQHPG
+1804 RKSDGQT
-1813 LDPGLDP
+1813 
-1820 GSGPGSGP
+1820 
-1828 GPGPGQHVT
+1828 PGPGQPVT

>member
-1 MSFQYSP
+1 MSSPCSP
-8 DSDIADWLASIH
+8 DSDIADWLATIH
-20 LERYQDVFKQHG
+20 LERYRDVFKQHG
-32 YHVARDATL
+32 YHMARDAAS
-41 LDGEDLQ
+41 LDGDHLQ

-58 KRILNLVQQTQLLGR
+58 KRILNLVQQTRMLSQSQGG
-73 PLRKPA
+73 PTSGDTHLRA
-79 ARDAHPQAAACME
+79 AEVLDALQA
-92 ALDVAQRPQ
+92 
-101 IGEDAMKG
+101 GENAMKAEP
-109 VLGGATDVSEMQQR
+109 GGATDAFGTQQHVT
-123 AAEPNHTSP
+123 APAQASP
-132 LEKDPAPPLVRPVPK
+132 LEKDPAPPLVKPVPK
-147 PRTVFHRSKPE
+147 PRTVFPRSKPE
-158 QGLAPTPAARST
+158 QGLAPIPLARTTVPAH
-170 VLTQSL
+170 SL
-176 DSDRTPGAFV
+176 GSDRVPAAFV

-198 DLESPEAR
+198 DLESPEPR
-206 PKQQTSPRATTT
+206 PVLSAGPGAAVA
-218 MGIGASRSATRES
+218 MGMGASRLRARE
-231 SREEKRL
+231 
-238 PASVDHGQTLETSE
+238 T
-252 KPSSSVPSVPP
+252 
-263 RLGHRIP
+263 
-270 APESSPAS
+270 
-278 LPEGRPTSD
+278 
-287 LSLPAVATSAKTDVL
+287 
-302 PYPGAPSQLG
+302 
-312 SGQGRLEM
+312 
-320 VSNIIYEGLK
+320 
-330 PSLAPTE
+330 
-337 DPGGENGPQDRT
+337 
-349 LTEPPGPSLQEMTY
+349 
-363 LVNKP
+363 
-368 ESPGW
+368 
-373 SAAGLPP
+373 GLPHSP
-380 VPERPATKP
+380 
-389 DISEQPINPYSES
+389 IS
-402 IFGHEVPAREQK
+402 H
-414 GMGIPSRQSCE
+414 
-425 GGAELELEREACR
+425 R
-438 TSSECSSD
+438 TSSECSSE
-446 GKSEDEETRT
+446 GRSEDEETRSQ
-456 KLIDR
+456 LINR
-461 IIQNDTEGYSTVE
+461 IVQNDTEGYSTVE
-474 SPHAEGAQFS
+474 APRSEGAPFS
-484 LPSHFYPDEILD
+484 LPAHLYPDEVLD

-505 YTSLSEP
+505 FTSLSEP
-512 RLTMLRGWLDKL
+512 RPTMLSGWLDKL

-564 EMVRSTKDNK
+564 EMARSTKDNK
-574 FQVVTSHRIFVFRA
+574 FQVFTSHRIFVFRA

-624 KSGTLEL
+624 KSGALEL

-636 KVFAALSLSEM
+636 KVFAALSLPEM

-655 FKMGIGICLIEMRG
+655 FKMGIAICLIEMRG

-685 LKIFSFMAESEK
+685 FKIFSFVAESER

-726 KANKHCADCRAQN
+726 KANKYCADCWAQS

-749 VICKQC
+749 VICKQW
-755 AGQHRSLGSNIS
+755 QHRSLGSNIS

-782 IVQLFIMLGNDRAN
+782 IVQLFIVLGNDRAN
-796 RFWAARLLATEGLY
+796 RFWAARLPAAEALY

-819 DFISRKYRDGR
+819 DFISRKYREGR
-830 YRLPHPHYATQ
+830 YRLPHPHYTTQ
-841 DDVLQAL
+841 EDVLQAL
-848 CAAVTGPGL
+848 CTAVAGPAL
-857 LKTVLQFFSSS
+857 LKTILQFFSSS
-868 EAGLT
+868 EAGLA
-873 ADPGAYEVSPG
+873 ADPTVCEVAPG
-884 ADLLWGP
+884 ADL
-891 ENKRPRNRSALC
+891 C
-903 PTGSPSTGEPGPEG
+903 PCAQELGPEG
-917 VYNEITQPVT
+917 VYNEITQPVM
-927 HSGYLHRASALPKLP
+927 HSGYLYRAMAPSKLP
-942 GTKKS
+942 GTKKTKE
-947 RDDFQRIWCSLEK
+947 DFQRTWCSLER

-970 TEPLSHIES
+970 TEPLGHIES
-979 RDLLS
+979 RDLIS
-984 LGVSK
+984 LGVSR
-989 AHAVTSPGSTERFR
+989 AQALASPSPTERFR
-1003 YTLELFLTGEK
+1003 FTLELFLTGEK
-1014 VQQLGVDGP
+1014 VQQLGTDGP
-1023 DTLQAWA
+1023 KMLQAWA

-1062 NPEQWQQAFFIL
+1062 NPERWQQAFFIL
-1074 QKAHLFICPTE
+1074 QKAHLFICPAE
-1085 DDGAEDSIN
+1085 DDGTEDSIN
-1094 LRRLQELSMVP
+1094 LRRLQELSLVP
-1105 PTETPEKKELL
+1105 PTDTPEKKELL

-1127 QGLSRADSTAWY
+1127 QGLTRADSAAWY

-1231 EDPIFTLELHPQWK
+1231 EDPVFTLELHPQWK
-1245 EAAGISSKPQ
+1245 DAAEISLKPQ

-1263 IHRLPRLN
+1263 IHHLPRLN

-1292 QMSTKNLSLLFAPSL
+1292 QMSTKNLALLFAPSL

-1398 RNVAASLDIWLT
+1398 RNVATSLDIWLT

-1443 TAYLLVRKVT
+1443 AAYLLVRKVP

-1461 TGAKRE
+1461 TGIKRE
-1467 TPKCGL
+1467 SPKCGL

-1498 KLLLLKEKRSAKPE
+1498 RLLLLKEKRSAKPE

-1526 RKKLKSPGQWGF
+1526 RKKLKPPAQWGF

-1567 QHDDLRPVIMRRRS
+1567 QHDDLNPVIMRRRS

-1598 HGDSTDT
+1598 HGDSTDA
-1605 TMLSANQTLRRLHTR
+1605 TMLSAKQTLHRLHTR

-1629 KMHQDCLEEQQE
+1629 KMHQDSLEEQKE
-1641 KEVDTEPVYEEVG
+1641 KEADADPVYEEVG
-1654 NFPELASLELDRELL
+1654 NFPELATLELERGLL
-1669 ADLSSIPSV
+1669 ADLSAMPPV

-1684 SPFPEQPPAPA
+1684 ATFPEQPPSTA
-1695 LRSSLPTNPAQRVSG
+1695 LRSSLPSSPAQRVVG
-1710 PSVSKALSLERGLNL
+1710 PSVTKALK
-1725 ECDKSPAHGG
+1725 KSM
-1735 SAGLRPTKT
+1735 
-1744 ASLERN
+1744 
-1750 LEPSLVLAGDQG
+1750 Q
-1762 QVAMPGGSP
+1762 
-1771 SMETSLEIPKKRN
+1771 
-1784 IQPSSPINNKLI
+1784 SSSVINSKLI
-1796 QELSSIIL
+1796 QELSSVIL
-1804 KKNEGQHPG
+1804 KKNEGQP
-1813 LDPGLDP
+1813 
-1820 GSGPGSGP
+1820 P
-1828 GPGPGQHVT
+1828 GPG

>member
-1 MSFQYSP
+1 MSSP
-8 DSDIADWLASIH
+8 CGPDTDIADWLATIH
-20 LERYQDVFKQHG
+20 LERYRDVFKQHG
-32 YHVARDATL
+32 YHVAGDAAS
-41 LDGEDLQ
+41 LDSHHLQ

-58 KRILNLVQQTQLLGR
+58 KRILNLAQQTRMLSQSRGR
-73 PLRKPA
+73 PA
-79 ARDAHPQAAACME
+79 AGDTRSRGTEVLDAPQE
-92 ALDVAQRPQ
+92 
-101 IGEDAMKG
+101 GKDAM
-109 VLGGATDVSEMQQR
+109 R
-123 AAEPNHTSP
+123 AEPGGTSDAFGTQP
-132 LEKDPAPPLVRPVPK
+132 RVTVPSQAPPGDKDPAPPAVKPVPK
-147 PRTVFHRSKPE
+147 PRTVFPRSKPE
-158 QGLAPTPAARST
+158 QGSVPVPPARST
-170 VLTQSL
+170 APAHGQG
-176 DSDRTPGAFV
+176 SDRAPAAFV

-198 DLESPEAR
+198 DSESPEPGAQADPGAAVAMAPTAR
-206 PKQQTSPRATTT
+206 PSSAMWPHP
-218 MGIGASRSATRES
+218 GSR
-231 SREEKRL
+231 
-238 PASVDHGQTLETSE
+238 
-252 KPSSSVPSVPP
+252 
-263 RLGHRIP
+263 
-270 APESSPAS
+270 
-278 LPEGRPTSD
+278 
-287 LSLPAVATSAKTDVL
+287 
-302 PYPGAPSQLG
+302 
-312 SGQGRLEM
+312 
-320 VSNIIYEGLK
+320 
-330 PSLAPTE
+330 
-337 DPGGENGPQDRT
+337 
-349 LTEPPGPSLQEMTY
+349 
-363 LVNKP
+363 
-368 ESPGW
+368 
-373 SAAGLPP
+373 
-380 VPERPATKP
+380 
-389 DISEQPINPYSES
+389 
-402 IFGHEVPAREQK
+402 
-414 GMGIPSRQSCE
+414 
-425 GGAELELEREACR
+425 R
-438 TSSECSSD
+438 TSSECSSE
-446 GKSEDEETRT
+446 GRSEDEEGRSR
-456 KLIDR
+456 LIIER
-461 IIQNDTEGYSTVE
+461 IAQNDTEGYSTVE
-474 SPHAEGAQFS
+474 APRAEGAPFS
-484 LPSHFYPDEILD
+484 LPPHLYPDEVLD

-505 YTSLSEP
+505 FTSLSEP
-512 RLTMLRGWLDKL
+512 RPTMLGGWLDKL

-564 EMVRSTKDNK
+564 EMARSTKDNK
-574 FQVVTSHRIFVFRA
+574 FQVITSHRIFVFRA

-599 TLQKKVTEQR
+599 TLQKKVMEQR
-609 LVGSQPRPAN
+609 LVGSRPRPAN

-636 KVFAALSLSEM
+636 KVFAALSLPEM

-655 FKMGIGICLIEMRG
+655 FKMGIAVCFIEMRG

-675 KNRSFELITP
+675 KSRSFELITP
-685 LKIFSFMAESEK
+685 SKTFSFVAESER

-702 MEALQEAIAET
+702 MEALQEAIAEM

-726 KANKHCADCRAQN
+726 KANKYCADCWAQS

-782 IVQLFIMLGNDRAN
+782 IVQLFIVLGNDRAN
-796 RFWAARLLATEGLY
+796 RFWAARLPAAEAIS
-810 PDASAEQRR
+810 PDSGAEQRR
-819 DFISRKYRDGR
+819 DFIARKYREGR
-830 YRLPHPHYATQ
+830 YRLPHPHHTTQ
-841 DDVLQAL
+841 EEVLQAL
-848 CAAVTGPGL
+848 CTAVAGPAL
-857 LKTVLQFFSSS
+857 LKTILQFFSSS
-868 EAGLT
+868 EAAL
-873 ADPGAYEVSPG
+873 ASDPAASEVAPG
-884 ADLLWGP
+884 ADLWWGP
-891 ENKRPRNRSALC
+891 ESKRPRNLS
-903 PTGSPSTGEPGPEG
+903 GSPHARDPGPEG
-917 VYNEITQPVT
+917 VYNEITQPVA
-927 HSGYLHRASALPKLP
+927 HSGYLYRAAAPPKLP
-942 GTKKS
+942 GARKS
-947 RDDFQRIWCSLEK
+947 KEDFQRTWCSLER

-970 TEPLSHIES
+970 PEPLGRIDSG
-979 RDLLS
+979 DLIS
-984 LGVSK
+984 LGVSR
-989 AHAVTSPGSTERFR
+989 AHQALTSPGPTERFR
-1003 YTLELFLTGEK
+1003 FTLELFLTGEK
-1014 VQQLGVDGP
+1014 VQQLGTDGP
-1023 DTLQAWA
+1023 ETLQAWA

-1062 NPEQWQQAFFIL
+1062 NPERWQRAFFIL
-1074 QKAHLFICPTE
+1074 QKGHLFICPAE
-1085 DDGAEDSIN
+1085 EDGAEDSIN
-1094 LRRLQELSMVP
+1094 LRRLQELSLVP
-1105 PTETPEKKELL
+1105 PADTPEKKELL

-1127 QGLSRADSTAWY
+1127 QGLSRADSAAWY
-1139 ADIQASAGGRGNA
+1139 GDIQASAGGRGNA

-1173 ITQYGLRHEGI
+1173 VTQYGLRHEGI

-1211 INDNFIEDV
+1211 ISDNFIEDV

-1245 EAAGISSKPQ
+1245 EAAEIPSKPQ

-1263 IHRLPRLN
+1263 IQRLPRLN

-1366 VYLEQKLPD
+1366 VYLEQKVPD
-1375 CCVTLKVSPTMT
+1375 CCVTLKVSPSMT

-1443 TAYLLVRKVT
+1443 AAYLLVRKVP

-1461 TGAKRE
+1461 TGVKRE
-1467 TPKCGL
+1467 APKCGL
-1473 LKCREEPPKLLGNK
+1473 LKCREEPPKLLGSK
-1487 FQERYFVIRDR
+1487 FQERYFVIQDR
-1498 KLLLLKEKRSAKPE
+1498 RLLLLKEKRSAKPE

-1526 RKKLKSPGQWGF
+1526 RKKLKPPAQWGF

-1567 QHDDLRPVIMRRRS
+1567 QHDDLRPVVLRRRS

-1598 HGDSTDT
+1598 HGDSTDA

-1629 KMHQDCLEEQQE
+1629 KIHQDSLEEQQE
-1641 KEVDTEPVYEEVG
+1641 KEADADPVYEEVG
-1654 NFPELASLELDRELL
+1654 NFPELAALDLGKGLL
-1669 ADLSSIPSV
+1669 AELAAVPPV

-1684 SPFPEQPPAPA
+1684 SPFPEQPPATA
-1695 LRSSLPTNPAQRVSG
+1695 VRSSLPASPACRVTG
-1710 PSVSKALSLERGLNL
+1710 PSVTKAVKRSLQ
-1725 ECDKSPAHGG
+1725 PA
-1735 SAGLRPTKT
+1735 
-1744 ASLERN
+1744 
-1750 LEPSLVLAGDQG
+1750 
-1762 QVAMPGGSP
+1762 
-1771 SMETSLEIPKKRN
+1771 
-1784 IQPSSPINNKLI
+1784 SPISDKLI
-1796 QELSSIIL
+1796 QELSSVIL
-1804 KKNEGQHPG
+1804 RKSDGQP
-1813 LDPGLDP
+1813 
-1820 GSGPGSGP
+1820 P
-1828 GPGPGQHVT
+1828 GPG

>member
-1 MSFQYSP
+1 MSSPCSP
-8 DSDIADWLASIH
+8 DSDIADWLATIH
-20 LERYQDVFKQHG
+20 LEKYRDVFKQHG
-32 YHVARDATL
+32 YHVARDAIS
-41 LDGEDLQ
+41 LDSQHLQ
-48 QIGITATGHR
+48 QIGIAATGHR
-58 KRILNLVQQTQLLGR
+58 KRILNLVQQTQMLSQSHTGR
-73 PLRKPA
+73 TAGDTPF
-79 ARDAHPQAAACME
+79 RDTEVLDAPQA
-92 ALDVAQRPQ
+92 
-101 IGEDAMKG
+101 GKDAMKAEA
-109 VLGGATDVSEMQQR
+109 GGTTDAFRTQQHV
-123 AAEPNHTSP
+123 AAPTQASP
-132 LEKDPAPPLVRPVPK
+132 VEKDPVPPIVKPVPK
-147 PRTVFHRSKPE
+147 PRTVFPRSKPE
-158 QGLAPTPAARST
+158 QGLAPVPPARST
-170 VLTQSL
+170 APAHGLG
-176 DSDRTPGAFV
+176 SDRAPAAFV

-198 DLESPEAR
+198 DLESPEPR
-206 PKQQTSPRATTT
+206 PTLLADPGAAVAMGMIISRLRA
-218 MGIGASRSATRES
+218 RES
-231 SREEKRL
+231 PQEDTRPSPTL
-238 PASVDHGQTLETSE
+238 NHGQTLEPSE
-252 KPSSSVPSVPP
+252 KSPPSIPSVPP
-263 RLGHRIP
+263 RHSHRVPSTEPSPRNILEGHSPSHPFLSTAATP
-270 APESSPAS
+270 ARRDASPC
-278 LPEGRPTSD
+278 PRT
-287 LSLPAVATSAKTDVL
+287 
-302 PYPGAPSQLG
+302 GA
-312 SGQGRLEM
+312 GQGRLEM
-320 VSNIIYEGLK
+320 VSNVIYEGLER
-330 PSLAPTE
+330 PSAPSE
-337 DPGGENGPQDRT
+337 DSGGEDGPQGEGLAQSPALSPQE
-349 LTEPPGPSLQEMTY
+349 LTQLDD
-363 LVNKP
+363 KP
-368 ESPGW
+368 ESPSWPSG
-373 SAAGLPP
+373 ALPP
-380 VPERPATKP
+380 VPQRPTSKP
-389 DISEQPINPYSES
+389 EVNEQPVSPYSET
-402 IFGHEVPAREQK
+402 IFGHVAPTRELK
-414 GMGIPSRQSCE
+414 GVGISADQSYE
-425 GGAELELEREACR
+425 AVSELDVEREACR
-438 TSSECSSD
+438 TSSECSSE
-446 GKSEDEETRT
+446 GRSEDEETRT
-456 KLIDR
+456 RLIDR

-474 SPHAEGAQFS
+474 APRAEGSPFS
-484 LPSHFYPDEILD
+484 LPAHLYPDEVLD

-505 YTSLSEP
+505 FTSLSEP
-512 RLTMLRGWLDKL
+512 RPTMLSGWLDKL

-564 EMVRSTKDNK
+564 EMARSNKDNK

-599 TLQKKVTEQR
+599 TLQKKVMDQR
-609 LVGSQPRPAN
+609 LVGSRPRPAN

-636 KVFAALSLSEM
+636 KVFAALSLPEM

-655 FKMGIGICLIEMRG
+655 FKMGIAMFFIEMRG

-685 LKIFSFMAESEK
+685 SKTFSFVAESER

-702 MEALQEAIAET
+702 MEALQEAIAEM

-726 KANKHCADCRAQN
+726 KANKYCADCWAQS

-755 AGQHRSLGSNIS
+755 AGQHRSLGSSIS

-782 IVQLFIMLGNDRAN
+782 IVQLFIVLGNDRAN
-796 RFWAARLLATEGLY
+796 RFWAARLPLAEAIH
-810 PDASAEQRR
+810 PDSSAEQRR
-819 DFISRKYRDGR
+819 DFISHKYREGR
-830 YRLPHPHYATQ
+830 YRLPHPHCTTQ
-841 DDVLQAL
+841 EDVLQAL
-848 CAAVTGPGL
+848 CTAVTGPAL
-857 LKTVLQFFSSS
+857 LKTILQFFSSA
-868 EAGLT
+868 EAGLSS
-873 ADPGAYEVSPG
+873 DPAACESTSGP
-884 ADLLWGP
+884 DLWWGS
-891 ENKRPRNRSALC
+891 ESKRPRNLS
-903 PTGSPSTGEPGPEG
+903 GSPCTREPGPEG

-927 HSGYLHRASALPKLP
+927 HSGYLYRAIAPPKLP
-942 GTKKS
+942 GVKKS
-947 RDDFQRIWCSLEK
+947 KEDFQRTWCSLER

-970 TEPLSHIES
+970 TEPLGHIES
-979 RDLLS
+979 GDLIS
-984 LGVSK
+984 LGVSR
-989 AHAVTSPGSTERFR
+989 AQALSSPCPTERFR
-1003 YTLELFLTGEK
+1003 FTLELFLTGEK
-1014 VQQLGVDGP
+1014 VQQLGTDGP
-1023 DTLQAWA
+1023 ETLQAWA

-1062 NPEQWQQAFFIL
+1062 NPERWQQAFFIL
-1074 QKAHLFICPTE
+1074 QKAHLFICPAE
-1085 DDGAEDSIN
+1085 EDGAEDSIN
-1094 LRRLQELSMVP
+1094 LRRLQELSLVP
-1105 PTETPEKKELL
+1105 PMETPDKKEML

-1127 QGLSRADSTAWY
+1127 QGLSRADSAAWY
-1139 ADIQASAGGRGNA
+1139 TDIQASAGGRGNA

-1173 ITQYGLRHEGI
+1173 ITQYGLKHEGI

-1245 EAAGISSKPQ
+1245 EAAEISSKPQ

-1443 TAYLLVRKVT
+1443 AAYLLVRKIP

-1461 TGAKRE
+1461 TGIKRE

-1498 KLLLLKEKRSAKPE
+1498 RLLLLKEKRSAKPE

-1526 RKKLKSPGQWGF
+1526 KKKLKPPAQWGF

-1567 QHDDLRPVIMRRRS
+1567 QHDDRHPVIMRRRS

-1629 KMHQDCLEEQQE
+1629 KIHQDSLEEQQE
-1641 KEVDTEPVYEEVG
+1641 KEVDSDPVYEEVG
-1654 NFPELASLELDRELL
+1654 NFPELAALDLGQGLL
-1669 ADLSSIPSV
+1669 ADLSAVPPV

-1684 SPFPEQPPAPA
+1684 APFPEQPPATT
-1695 LRSSLPTNPAQRVSG
+1695 LRSSLPASPAQRVTDL
-1710 PSVSKALSLERGLNL
+1710 SVTKAVSLERGLNL
-1725 ECDKSPAHGG
+1725 ESSKAPPQGH
-1735 SAGLRPTKT
+1735 RPTKT

-1750 LEPSLVLAGDQG
+1750 MEPSLALGRDWEQA
-1762 QVAMPGGSP
+1762 ATPGSSP
-1771 SMETSLEIPKKRN
+1771 GAESSLELPRKRSL
-1784 IQPSSPINNKLI
+1784 QPPLPISDKLM
-1796 QELSSIIL
+1796 QELSSVIL
-1804 KKNEGQHPG
+1804 RKSDGQT
-1813 LDPGLDP
+1813 
-1820 GSGPGSGP
+1820 
-1828 GPGPGQHVT
+1828 PGPGQPVT

>member
-1 MSFQYSP
+1 MSSPCGP
-8 DSDIADWLASIH
+8 DSNITDWLATIH
-20 LERYQDVFKQHG
+20 LERYRDVFKQHG
-32 YHVARDATL
+32 YHVARDAAS
-41 LDGEDLQ
+41 LDSDRLQ
-48 QIGITATGHR
+48 QLGITATGHR
-58 KRILNLVQQTQLLGR
+58 KRILNLVQQTRMLSQSSRG
-73 PLRKPA
+73 PA
-79 ARDAHPQAAACME
+79 AEDTHFQAIEGLDA
-92 ALDVAQRPQ
+92 AQE
-101 IGEDAMKG
+101 GKDAMKEEP
-109 VLGGATDVSEMQQR
+109 GGATDALGVQQLV
-123 AAEPNHTSP
+123 AAPAQASP
-132 LEKDPAPPLVRPVPK
+132 LDKDPAPSLVKPIPK
-147 PRTVFHRSKPE
+147 PRTVFPRSKPE
-158 QGLAPTPAARST
+158 QGSAPAPPARTT
-170 VLTQSL
+170 VPAHTHR
-176 DSDRTPGAFV
+176 DGATAAFV

-198 DLESPEAR
+198 DLESPEPRPAQPVGPGAAVAMGMGLSRLRAR
-206 PKQQTSPRATTT
+206 DSAREGSWSP
-218 MGIGASRSATRES
+218 
-231 SREEKRL
+231 
-238 PASVDHGQTLETSE
+238 PALDHGPSLEASE
-252 KPSSSVPSVPP
+252 KSPLSVPSVPP
-263 RLGHRIP
+263 RHSHRVPAVETGTGSVPEGHPASVPARRDPSPCPRP
-270 APESSPAS
+270 APQPAS
-278 LPEGRPTSD
+278 
-287 LSLPAVATSAKTDVL
+287 V
-302 PYPGAPSQLG
+302 
-312 SGQGRLEM
+312 QGRMEM
-320 VSNIIYEGLK
+320 VSNVIYEGLK
-330 PSLAPTE
+330 HLSAPTE
-337 DPGGENGPQDRT
+337 DSGGEDGPQGQAQ
-349 LTEPPGPSLQEMTY
+349 LPALSLQELTQPD
-363 LVNKP
+363 KP
-368 ESPGW
+368 DP
-373 SAAGLPP
+373 GLPP
-380 VPERPATKP
+380 VPQRPTSTSEV
-389 DISEQPINPYSES
+389 SEQLVSPYSET
-402 IFGHEVPAREQK
+402 IFGHIAPSREQK
-414 GMGIPSRQSCE
+414 GPGISSDQSYE
-425 GGAELELEREACR
+425 AVSELDLEREACR
-438 TSSECSSD
+438 TSSECSSE
-446 GKSEDEETRT
+446 GRSEDEETRSR
-456 KLIDR
+456 LIDR

-474 SPHAEGAQFS
+474 APQAEGTQFI
-484 LPSHFYPDEILD
+484 LPAHLYPDEVLD

-505 YTSLSEP
+505 FTSLSEP
-512 RLTMLRGWLDKL
+512 RPTMLSGWLDKL

-550 KEPYPKG
+550 KEPYSKG

-564 EMVRSTKDNK
+564 EMARCTKDNK
-574 FQVVTSHRIFVFRA
+574 FQVITSHRIFVFRA

-609 LVGSQPRPAN
+609 LVGSRPRPAN

-636 KVFAALSLSEM
+636 KVFATLSLPEM

-655 FKMGIGICLIEMRG
+655 FKMGIGICVIEMRG

-685 LKIFSFMAESEK
+685 SKIFSFVAESER

-702 MEALQEAIAET
+702 MEALQEAIAEM

-726 KANKHCADCRAQN
+726 KANKHCADCWAPS

-796 RFWAARLLATEGLY
+796 RFWAARLPAAEALH

-819 DFISRKYRDGR
+819 DFISRKYREGQ
-830 YRLPHPHYATQ
+830 YRLPHPHYTTQ
-841 DDVLQAL
+841 EDVLQAL
-848 CAAVTGPGL
+848 CTAVTGPAL
-857 LKTVLQFFSSS
+857 LKTILQFFSST
-868 EAGLT
+868 EAGL
-873 ADPGAYEVSPG
+873 AAEPAACEM
-884 ADLLWGP
+884 ALERRRL
-891 ENKRPRNRSALC
+891 RNHSGTPHAQ
-903 PTGSPSTGEPGPEG
+903 EPGLEG
-917 VYNEITQPVT
+917 VYNEITQPVA
-927 HSGYLHRASALPKLP
+927 HSGYLYRATAPHKLP

-947 RDDFQRIWCSLEK
+947 KEDFQRTWCSLER

-970 TEPLSHIES
+970 MEPFGHIES
-979 RDLLS
+979 GDLLS
-984 LGVSK
+984 MGVSR
-989 AHAVTSPGSTERFR
+989 AQAFTSPGPTERFR
-1003 YTLELFLTGEK
+1003 FTLELFLTGEK
-1014 VQQLGVDGP
+1014 VQQLGTDRP
-1023 DTLQAWA
+1023 ETLQAWA

-1062 NPEQWQQAFFIL
+1062 NPERWQQAFFIL
-1074 QKAHLFICPTE
+1074 QKAHLFICPAE

-1094 LRRLQELSMVP
+1094 LRRLQELSLVP

-1127 QGLSRADSTAWY
+1127 QGLSRADSAAWY
-1139 ADIQASAGGRGNA
+1139 SDIQASAGGRGNA
-1152 LRDQQLSRGDIP
+1152 LRDQQLSRADIP

-1173 ITQYGLRHEGI
+1173 ITQYGLKHEGI

-1211 INDNFIEDV
+1211 ISDNFIEDV

-1231 EDPIFTLELHPQWK
+1231 EDPVFTLELHPQWK
-1245 EAAGISSKPQ
+1245 EAAEIPSKPQ

-1263 IHRLPRLN
+1263 IQRLPRLN

-1387 AEELTNQVLEM
+1387 AEELTNHVLEM

-1410 FEALE
+1410 FEVLE

-1443 TAYLLVRKVT
+1443 AAYLLVKKVP

-1461 TGAKRE
+1461 TGVKRE

-1498 KLLLLKEKRSAKPE
+1498 RLLLLKEKRSAKPE

-1526 RKKLKSPGQWGF
+1526 RKKLKPPAQWGF

-1549 VCSGQAELWDWT
+1549 LCSGQAEMWDWT

-1567 QHDDLRPVIMRRRS
+1567 QHDDLRPVILRRRS

-1598 HGDSTDT
+1598 HGESTDA

-1629 KMHQDCLEEQQE
+1629 KVHQDSLEEQQE
-1641 KEVDTEPVYEEVG
+1641 KEADADPVYEEVG
-1654 NFPELASLELDRELL
+1654 NFAELATLELGQGLL
-1669 ADLSSIPSV
+1669 ADLSAVPHM

-1684 SPFPEQPPAPA
+1684 SLFPEHPPATA
-1695 LRSSLPTNPAQRVSG
+1695 LRSSLPASPAQRVAG
-1710 PSVSKALSLERGLNL
+1710 PSVTKALSLERGLNL
-1725 ECDKSPAHGG
+1725 ESDKAPAQ
-1735 SAGLRPTKT
+1735 GLRPTKT

-1750 LEPSLVLAGDQG
+1750 VEPSLALCRDWEQA
-1762 QVAMPGGSP
+1762 ATPGSSP
-1771 SMETSLEIPKKRN
+1771 SADTTMEMPRKRS
-1784 IQPSSPINNKLI
+1784 IQPPSPVSDKLI
-1796 QELSSIIL
+1796 QELSSVIL
-1804 KKNEGQHPG
+1804 RKNEVQP
-1813 LDPGLDP
+1813 
-1820 GSGPGSGP
+1820 
-1828 GPGPGQHVT
+1828 PGPGQPVT

>member
-1 MSFQYSP
+1 MSNPCSP
-8 DSDIADWLASIH
+8 DSDIADWLATIH
-20 LERYQDVFKQHG
+20 LERYQDVFRQHG
-32 YHVARDATL
+32 YNVARDTAS
-41 LDGEDLQ
+41 LDGDHLQ

-58 KRILNLVQQTQLLGR
+58 KRILNLAQQTQMLSQSWGG
-73 PLRKPA
+73 PA
-79 ARDAHPQAAACME
+79 AGDTHLRATEVLDTPQSGK
-92 ALDVAQRPQ
+92 D
-101 IGEDAMKG
+101 DMKAEQ
-109 VLGGATDVSEMQQR
+109 GGATDAFGMQQR
-123 AAEPNHTSP
+123 VTVPAQASP
-132 LEKDPAPPLVRPVPK
+132 LEKDAASPLVKPIPK
-147 PRTVFHRSKPE
+147 PRTVFPRSKPE
-158 QGLAPTPAARST
+158 QVLVPVPPARTTTPWMLGCTVVGSVGGPPPGLAVLAGHYPAAGITNCCSFPCLCPQRS
-170 VLTQSL
+170 
-176 DSDRTPGAFV
+176 A
-186 VLEGFVPGESST
+186 SSPSAPT
-198 DLESPEAR
+198 AR
-206 PKQQTSPRATTT
+206 PSLGTQPHP
-218 MGIGASRSATRES
+218 GSR
-231 SREEKRL
+231 
-238 PASVDHGQTLETSE
+238 
-252 KPSSSVPSVPP
+252 
-263 RLGHRIP
+263 
-270 APESSPAS
+270 
-278 LPEGRPTSD
+278 
-287 LSLPAVATSAKTDVL
+287 
-302 PYPGAPSQLG
+302 
-312 SGQGRLEM
+312 
-320 VSNIIYEGLK
+320 
-330 PSLAPTE
+330 
-337 DPGGENGPQDRT
+337 
-349 LTEPPGPSLQEMTY
+349 
-363 LVNKP
+363 
-368 ESPGW
+368 
-373 SAAGLPP
+373 
-380 VPERPATKP
+380 
-389 DISEQPINPYSES
+389 
-402 IFGHEVPAREQK
+402 
-414 GMGIPSRQSCE
+414 
-425 GGAELELEREACR
+425 R
-438 TSSECSSD
+438 TSSECSSE
-446 GKSEDEETRT
+446 GRSEDEDTRSR
-456 KLIDR
+456 LIDR
-461 IIQNDTEGYSTVE
+461 IVHNDTEGYSTVE
-474 SPHAEGAQFS
+474 APRAEGAPFS
-484 LPSHFYPDEILD
+484 LPAHLYPDEVLD

-505 YTSLSEP
+505 FTSLSEP
-512 RLTMLRGWLDKL
+512 RPTMLSGWLDKL

-557 VIPLSVI
+557 VIPLSAI
-564 EMVRSTKDNK
+564 DMARATKDNK
-574 FQVVTSHRIFVFRA
+574 FQVFTSHRIFVFRA

-599 TLQKKVTEQR
+599 TLQKKVTEHR

-631 KGQKS
+631 KGHKS
-636 KVFAALSLSEM
+636 KVFAALSLPEM

-655 FKMGIGICLIEMRG
+655 FKMGIAICFIEMRG

-685 LKIFSFMAESEK
+685 FKIFSFVAESER

-702 MEALQEAIAET
+702 MEALQEAIAEM

-726 KANKHCADCRAQN
+726 KANKYCADCWAQS

-755 AGQHRSLGSNIS
+755 AGQYISCLGSNIS

-782 IVQLFIMLGNDRAN
+782 IVQLFIVLGNDRAN
-796 RFWAARLLATEGLY
+796 RFWAARLPATEGLY
-810 PDASAEQRR
+810 PDASVEQRR
-819 DFISRKYRDGR
+819 DFISRKYREGR
-830 YRLPHPHYATQ
+830 YRLPHPHYATHE
-841 DDVLQAL
+841 DVLQAL
-848 CAAVTGPGL
+848 CAAVTGPAL
-857 LKTVLQFFSSS
+857 LKTILQFFSSS
-868 EAGLT
+868 EAGLA
-873 ADPGAYEVSPG
+873 ADPAACEVAPG
-884 ADLLWGP
+884 ADL
-891 ENKRPRNRSALC
+891 C
-903 PTGSPSTGEPGPEG
+903 PLTRELGPEG

-927 HSGYLHRASALPKLP
+927 HSGYLYRATASLKLP
-942 GTKKS
+942 SAKKS
-947 RDDFQRIWCSLEK
+947 KEDFQRTWCSLEK

-965 ETEKC
+965 ETEKS
-970 TEPLSHIES
+970 TEPLGHIES
-979 RDLLS
+979 GDLLS
-984 LGVSK
+984 LGVSR
-989 AHAVTSPGSTERFR
+989 AQALTSPGPSERFR
-1003 YTLELFLTGEK
+1003 FTLELFLTGEK
-1014 VQQLGVDGP
+1014 VQQLGTDGP
-1023 DTLQAWA
+1023 EMLQAWA

-1062 NPEQWQQAFFIL
+1062 NPERWQQAFFIL

-1094 LRRLQELSMVP
+1094 LRRLQELNLVP
-1105 PTETPEKKELL
+1105 PTDTPEKKELL

-1127 QGLSRADSTAWY
+1127 QGLSRADSAAWY

-1211 INDNFIEDV
+1211 ISDNFIEDV

-1231 EDPIFTLELHPQWK
+1231 EDPVFTLELHPQWK
-1245 EAAGISSKPQ
+1245 EAAEISSKPQ

-1337 QVSQMDLEN
+1337 QVSQMELEN

-1443 TAYLLVRKVT
+1443 AAYLLVRKVP

-1473 LKCREEPPKLLGNK
+1473 LKCREEPPRLLGNK

-1498 KLLLLKEKRSAKPE
+1498 RLLLLKEKRSAKPE
-1512 REWPLDAAK
+1512 REWSLDAAK

-1526 RKKLKSPGQWGF
+1526 RKKLKPPAQWGF

-1598 HGDSTDT
+1598 HGDSTDA

-1629 KMHQDCLEEQQE
+1629 KMHQDSLEEQQE
-1641 KEVDTEPVYEEVG
+1641 KETDTDPVYEEVG
-1654 NFPELASLELDRELL
+1654 NFPELAALDLGRGLL
-1669 ADLSSIPSV
+1669 ADLSAMPPV

-1684 SPFPEQPPAPA
+1684 ALSLEQPPATA
-1695 LRSSLPTNPAQRVSG
+1695 LRSSLPASPAQRVEG
-1710 PSVSKALSLERGLNL
+1710 PSVTKAL
-1725 ECDKSPAHGG
+1725 
-1735 SAGLRPTKT
+1735 
-1744 ASLERN
+1744 
-1750 LEPSLVLAGDQG
+1750 
-1762 QVAMPGGSP
+1762 
-1771 SMETSLEIPKKRN
+1771 KRN
-1784 IQPSSPINNKLI
+1784 VQPPSPINNKLI
-1796 QELSSIIL
+1796 QELSNVIL
-1804 KKNEGQHPG
+1804 RKNEGQP
-1813 LDPGLDP
+1813 
-1820 GSGPGSGP
+1820 P
-1828 GPGPGQHVT
+1828 GPG

>member
-1 MSFQYSP
+1 MSSPCSP
-8 DSDIADWLASIH
+8 DSDIADWLATIH
-20 LERYQDVFKQHG
+20 LERYRDVFKQHG
-32 YHVARDATL
+32 YHVARDAAL
-41 LDGEDLQ
+41 LDGNHLQ

-58 KRILNLVQQTQLLGR
+58 KRILNLAQQTRMLSQSWGAPTAGDTHLQATEVL
-73 PLRKPA
+73 
-79 ARDAHPQAAACME
+79 DAPQ
-92 ALDVAQRPQ
+92 V
-101 IGEDAMKG
+101 GKDAMK
-109 VLGGATDVSEMQQR
+109 
-123 AAEPNHTSP
+123 AEPGGSTDTYGTQQHVTAPAQALP
-132 LEKDPAPPLVRPVPK
+132 LEKDPALPLVKPVPK
-147 PRTVFHRSKPE
+147 PRTVFPRSKPE
-158 QGLAPTPAARST
+158 QGLAPVPLARTTVPAHSPG
-170 VLTQSL
+170 
-176 DSDRTPGAFV
+176 SDGAPAAFV
-186 VLEGFVPGESST
+186 VLEGFWGGPPPGLAVLAGRCPAAGTADCLSFPCLCPQRLASSLSAPT
-198 DLESPEAR
+198 AR
-206 PKQQTSPRATTT
+206 PSLGMLPHSP
-218 MGIGASRSATRES
+218 IS
-231 SREEKRL
+231 
-238 PASVDHGQTLETSE
+238 
-252 KPSSSVPSVPP
+252 
-263 RLGHRIP
+263 HR
-270 APESSPAS
+270 
-278 LPEGRPTSD
+278 R
-287 LSLPAVATSAKTDVL
+287 
-302 PYPGAPSQLG
+302 
-312 SGQGRLEM
+312 
-320 VSNIIYEGLK
+320 
-330 PSLAPTE
+330 
-337 DPGGENGPQDRT
+337 
-349 LTEPPGPSLQEMTY
+349 
-363 LVNKP
+363 
-368 ESPGW
+368 
-373 SAAGLPP
+373 
-380 VPERPATKP
+380 
-389 DISEQPINPYSES
+389 
-402 IFGHEVPAREQK
+402 
-414 GMGIPSRQSCE
+414 
-425 GGAELELEREACR
+425 
-438 TSSECSSD
+438 SSECSSE

-456 KLIDR
+456 RLIDR
-461 IIQNDTEGYSTVE
+461 IVQNDTEGYSTVE
-474 SPHAEGAQFS
+474 APRAEGAPFS
-484 LPSHFYPDEILD
+484 LPAHLYPDEVLD

-505 YTSLSEP
+505 FTSLTEP
-512 RLTMLRGWLDKL
+512 RPTMLSGWLDKL

-564 EMVRSTKDNK
+564 EMARSTKDNK
-574 FQVVTSHRIFVFRA
+574 FQVFTSHRIFVFRA

-599 TLQKKVTEQR
+599 TLQKKVTDQR
-609 LVGSQPRPAN
+609 LVGFRPRPAN

-624 KSGTLEL
+624 KSGILEL

-636 KVFAALSLSEM
+636 KVFAALSLPEM

-685 LKIFSFMAESEK
+685 FKIFSFVAESER

-702 MEALQEAIAET
+702 MEALQEAIAEM

-726 KANKHCADCRAQN
+726 KANKYCADCWAQS

-755 AGQHRSLGSNIS
+755 AGQVLTLLLPAGQHRSLGSNVS

-782 IVQLFIMLGNDRAN
+782 IVQLFIVLGNDRAN
-796 RFWAARLLATEGLY
+796 RFWAARLPAAEALY

-819 DFISRKYRDGR
+819 DFISRKYREGR
-830 YRLPHPHYATQ
+830 YRLPHPQYTSQ
-841 DDVLQAL
+841 EDVLQAL
-848 CAAVTGPGL
+848 CAAVAGPAL
-857 LKTVLQFFSSS
+857 LKTILQFFSSS
-868 EAGLT
+868 EAGLA
-873 ADPGAYEVSPG
+873 ADPTACEVAPG
-884 ADLLWGP
+884 AG
-891 ENKRPRNRSALC
+891 LC
-903 PTGSPSTGEPGPEG
+903 PRAQEPGPEG

-927 HSGYLHRASALPKLP
+927 HSGYLYRAMAPHKIP

-947 RDDFQRIWCSLEK
+947 KEDFQRTWCSLER

-970 TEPLSHIES
+970 TEPLGHIES
-979 RDLLS
+979 GDLIS
-984 LGVSK
+984 LGVSR
-989 AHAVTSPGSTERFR
+989 AQALASPSPTERFR
-1003 YTLELFLTGEK
+1003 FTLELFLTGEK
-1014 VQQLGVDGP
+1014 VQQLGTDGP
-1023 DTLQAWA
+1023 ETLQAWA

-1062 NPEQWQQAFFIL
+1062 NPERWQQAFFIL
-1074 QKAHLFICPTE
+1074 QKAHLFICPAE
-1085 DDGAEDSIN
+1085 EDGAEDSIN
-1094 LRRLQELSMVP
+1094 LRRLQELSLVP

-1127 QGLSRADSTAWY
+1127 QGLSRADSAAWY
-1139 ADIQASAGGRGNA
+1139 TDIQASAGGRGNA

-1211 INDNFIEDV
+1211 ISDNFIEDV

-1245 EAAGISSKPQ
+1245 EAAEISSKPQ

-1443 TAYLLVRKVT
+1443 AAYLLVRKVP

-1461 TGAKRE
+1461 TGIKRE

-1487 FQERYFVIRDR
+1487 FQERYFVIQDR
-1498 KLLLLKEKRSAKPE
+1498 RLLLLKEKRSAKPE

-1526 RKKLKSPGQWGF
+1526 RKKLKPPAQWGF

-1598 HGDSTDT
+1598 HGDSTDA
-1605 TMLSANQTLRRLHTR
+1605 TMLSANQTLHRLHKR

-1629 KMHQDCLEEQQE
+1629 KMHQDSLEEQQE
-1641 KEVDTEPVYEEVG
+1641 KEVDADPVYEEVG
-1654 NFPELASLELDRELL
+1654 NFPELAALELGQGLL
-1669 ADLSSIPSV
+1669 EDLSAIPPV

-1684 SPFPEQPPAPA
+1684 APFPEQPPATA
-1695 LRSSLPTNPAQRVSG
+1695 LRSSLPASPAQRVAG
-1710 PSVSKALSLERGLNL
+1710 PSVTKALKRSMQ
-1725 ECDKSPAHGG
+1725 PA
-1735 SAGLRPTKT
+1735 
-1744 ASLERN
+1744 
-1750 LEPSLVLAGDQG
+1750 
-1762 QVAMPGGSP
+1762 
-1771 SMETSLEIPKKRN
+1771 
-1784 IQPSSPINNKLI
+1784 SPINSKLI
-1796 QELSSIIL
+1796 QELSSVIL
-1804 KKNEGQHPG
+1804 RKSEGQP
-1813 LDPGLDP
+1813 
-1820 GSGPGSGP
+1820 P
-1828 GPGPGQHVT
+1828 GPG